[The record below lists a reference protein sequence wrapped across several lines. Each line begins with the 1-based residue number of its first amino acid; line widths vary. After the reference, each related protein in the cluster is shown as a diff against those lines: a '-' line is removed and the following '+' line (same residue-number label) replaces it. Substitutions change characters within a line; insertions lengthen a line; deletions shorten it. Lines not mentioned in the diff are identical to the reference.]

1 MKKSVM
7 KKGWFKRISAVIMA
21 VALIL
26 SGISIPDGLFAVKAK
41 AAESMSAIWTY
52 ADTNDK
58 MFDSNGNKVTQLQ
71 KNSGKLLNSDNN
83 ELTVDATS
91 GKFASNG
98 SNAYQTN
105 AGTLFTFPIVKG
117 AGRCTITLKSE
128 STLTASDIELDGM
141 QDTTVQAKGNKIY
154 EITGYVNNGAE
165 NVALKVGVNTYL
177 YSIQIDSSTST
188 ATTSAAFSDNKL
200 NDFKTSTDKKISAV
214 WDYSTNNTM
223 TAAANNTTATVIQ
236 SGKGTYTNAD
246 GDVLYIDASK
256 GKFYPDASNKRIQI
270 NTGTKLYVPVIG
282 DKAVITL
289 IVNKNNISAVDNTK
303 DILSSYWKVSG
314 RTVRKAEC
322 ISNTKLDGSYNTV
335 TIECYLTGDEGDIE
349 LESVYNSSTYIQ
361 SVSVE
366 CMELEKTS
374 IKGTI
379 TSSSAIPDGTSVV
392 AVNKTTG
399 LQYSGIISDNMYS
412 VEVPVEDEEME
423 YELSISNPAY
433 IITSGITS
441 VKVSKE
447 ASGQVTADITIMK
460 LSTKMVTGNITGIAD
475 EYDVSQLGVSF
486 LTDADREYVPE
497 VVMAADKKSYS
508 ARVEE
513 GVTYNVVLTGAD
525 DYEITSAH
533 SGVSY
538 TEDGTL
544 DITAG
549 LKPTYAVTLNLPDEP
564 DLTGKNIIYTYT
576 NKDNSRYTYSFDS
589 KDNIRLRE
597 GSYTLT
603 IGGDFIAQPYK
614 LKSGADI
621 TVKSGEV
628 TQKVIFEQ
636 ITSWSFVSGS
646 GDYFNKTIQNNTGY
660 YNGLYI
666 DASTGKLAASGDK
679 AQFNGGTKIVV
690 PVTGRCT
697 VSVEAYSGMYA
708 LYTIGG
714 EAASTTTAVSSYRYD
729 SKEAGTVEIV
739 STGGD
744 AYIKSISVVYDAK
757 EVEYVEQPKMP
768 VITGSTDSLVV
779 QPEGQRLKLTQ
790 TGGTLSADKTNISS
804 TVSYYGFE
812 ETADINKLSADII
825 INSCGNSSSNGL
837 FFGAYDG
844 SMIAT
849 AGIRKSTELK
859 QIYYKG
865 TSEPVGAGS
874 ALSGTVAVGTMV
886 HFEMVKTDE
895 GLAISITPKG
905 QTERQLVYKYTST
918 ELFKTDKYATAV
930 SYGFVLAGV
939 EATIKNM
946 KYEAADGTVLYDQN
960 KCYKAKGTA
969 PEIDTVTAIGS
980 DSREYIDV
988 SWTNKVEADG
998 DGLYVLEVSQ
1008 DNGSTWSKVESALT
1022 DTSYRY
1028 ILKEA
1033 GDYKFRVSGK
1043 LGVDGEINS
1052 YVESDK
1058 VYIRP
1063 ALDKP
1068 VLSTLSTSDKIN
1080 VAWDKV
1086 NGADTY
1092 ELYRYSYDE
1101 TSDNAKLIAT
1111 ISECAYEDSD
1121 VEAEMPYYYY
1131 VIAYSHIDCR
1141 VDNYSNPSD
1150 SVWAVPSAGH
1160 TGEYAYEDS
1169 SAGLTI
1175 TRRSYN
1181 TIYDGKLTLEGVVE
1195 KQSTVT
1201 LKINGTVVDE
1211 KSVAV
1216 KGTFAFTDASLSAGR
1231 NDVELLIKAKDGS
1244 VTRET
1249 FNYVYLTN
1257 YDKVVDSAYDGTD
1270 GEQVNGIPTYKTV
1283 QAAVNSVDKANTKR
1297 VVILVKE
1304 GDYNEHLVVSSPY
1317 ISLIGEDSEK
1327 TRIYYDVNELAGGD
1341 MDKRCAVRIE
1351 STAHNF
1357 TAENLTFENTYNY
1370 LGDGSKSNE
1379 SADALSSDA
1388 DNASYIN
1395 IRILGYQDTLCA
1407 NKGTQYYYKCYIAGN
1422 VDFIYGNEPRAL
1434 FNDCKLVFRY
1444 NANKNSGYVC
1454 APKTSADAA
1463 YGLTFYKC
1471 QVLSEDGCS
1480 GNKYYLA
1487 RPWGADAYITWID
1500 CYMGKILRAN
1510 AANPYAD
1517 MSGNSAKA
1525 ARFYEYGSYGPGY
1538 AINAN
1543 RPQISKKKADEM
1555 IKINYLG
1562 WDPYSVFSAVGINYA
1577 GNVTTKAEQK
1587 YVTTQYVSDTYNEN
1601 DGDDTGLYKYNV
1613 EGYAASAGVTGGG
1626 NLLEESKN
1634 YYKAGSAEEFL
1645 DAIKSVKASGRASV
1659 IELTAD
1665 IALGDKEVE
1674 GYSEYKSFITA
1685 HKNYPITH
1693 PDLISSGVS
1702 MLKLAGMSNLTIYS
1716 KNGAKITHTCIDITG
1731 SDNIIIRNIKFD
1743 ELWEWDDET
1752 SGGYDRNDWDYMTI
1766 EKGSSNIW
1774 IDHCTFYK
1782 AYDGVIDIKTPSAY
1796 SNITISWCEFLPAS
1810 DGGTF
1815 FDNMMNAM
1823 KANPDGYAY
1832 YKHLLESGMTHEQIC
1847 NYAYGQKKTHLLGQS
1862 DEDTSSKNITVTFA
1876 NNYYKDSMDRMPR
1889 LRFGT
1894 AHVYNCIMD
1903 AQNLRNYRL
1912 DIEKTAGSE
1921 YAQKIVSNGASSN
1934 CGAHMLLENCYM
1946 SGMTNVLISGNGSS
1960 AAGYINA
1967 FNSIYMLDGK
1977 QAELK
1982 VALNTDKAGE
1992 VALVQDREEFK
2003 NALPYSD
2010 YVLYAADSLS
2020 TEVQPYMGAGKLKDL
2035 TTLQWERTSYNDL
2048 PLVHKEHVWN
2058 DGEISKDSTCTEAG
2072 EKVYT
2077 CKVCGE
2083 TKTEEV
2089 AALGHSYSEEWTVD
2103 KEATCEEA
2111 GSKSHHCTRPG
2122 CDSKTEVTEIAALG
2136 HEWGEG
2142 KETKAPTCT
2151 EAGEK
2156 TYTCT
2161 RCDKTKTEAIEALGH
2176 AYSEEWTVDKEATC
2190 EEAGSKSHHCTR
2202 PGCDSKTDV
2211 TVIEAL
2217 GHEWGEGI
2225 ETKAPKCTEAG
2236 EKTYTCTRCDKTK
2249 TEAIEALG
2257 HAYSDEWTVD
2267 KEATCEEAGSKSHHC
2282 TRPGC
2287 DSKSDVTVIE
2297 ALGHE
2302 WGEGKETKAP
2312 TCTEA
2317 GEKTYTCTRCDA
2329 TKTEAIEA
2337 LGHAYSEEWT
2347 VDKEATCE
2355 EAGSKSHHCT
2365 RPGCDSKTE
2374 VTEIAALGHEW
2385 GEGTET
2391 KAPTCTEAGEK
2402 TYTCTRCDK
2411 TKTEAIEALGHAYSE
2426 EWTVDKEASC
2436 EEAGSK
2442 SHHCTRP
2449 GCDSKS
2455 DVTVI
2460 EALGHEWGEGKE
2472 TKAPTCTEAGEK
2484 TYTCTRCDA
2493 TKTEAIEA
2501 LGHAYS
2507 EEWTVDKEATCEE
2520 AGSKSHHCTRPGC
2533 DSKSDVTVIE
2543 ALGHEWSEG
2552 KETKAPT
2559 CTEAGEKT
2567 YTCTRCDKTKTE
2579 AIEALGHAYSEEWT
2593 VDKEATCEEAGSK
2606 SHHCTRQGCDSKT
2619 EVTEIAALGHEWGE
2633 GKETKAPTCT
2643 EAGEKTYT
2651 CTRCDKTKTEAIEAI
2666 GHAYSEEWTV
2676 DKEATCEE
2684 AGSKSHHCT
2693 RLGCD
2698 SKSEVTEIEAL
2709 GHEWGEGKET
2719 KAPTCTEAGEKTYTC
2734 TRCNAT
2740 KTEAIAA
2747 LGHNY
2752 DTEWTVDKEA
2762 TTTETGSK
2770 SHHCKVCGNKT
2781 DVTIIP
2787 MIKADVSI
2795 NVEVVKKEDTPDTT
2809 IEGSNNEIINSV
2821 FTEEEIKAFK
2831 NGVKVEVTIDIN
2843 NIENKVTD
2851 SDKKLIDN
2859 KLKADE
2865 KIGTILDIV
2874 LNKNVDG
2881 NKNSVHELNSAIKL
2895 KVAIPDNIINKDA
2908 SIKREYSVIRIHNG
2922 ESENI
2927 SVDYNE
2933 NDNTIIFETD
2943 RFSTYAIV
2951 YKDIIKNTE
2960 DNNQSAIPDNNTS
2973 VDSKDNSVATS
2984 DTMHAAGTVWLL
2996 FAISSGMICVLSR
3009 RRKKNI

>member
-1 MKKSVM
+1 MKKSVR

-41 AAESMSAIWTY
+41 AAENSSASWSMS
-52 ADTNDK
+52 DK
-58 MFDSNGNKVTQLQ
+58 MYKEGDSENTVSELNKAKGTLV
-71 KNSGKLLNSDNN
+71 NSNNDELILDATSAKITNRNQDFQVNTDLVLTFPLVENARTCTITIQSYN
-83 ELTVDATS
+83 ELTND
-91 GKFASNG
+91 NIEI
-98 SNAYQTN
+98 
-105 AGTLFTFPIVKG
+105 AGMSDYVFT
-117 AGRCTITLKSE
+117 T
-128 STLTASDIELDGM
+128 
-141 QDTTVQAKGNKIY
+141 DTTTSYKSYIIKGVVNKGVT
-154 EITGYVNNGAE
+154 EVS
-165 NVALKVGVNTYL
+165 VKLKLNTYFN
-177 YSIQIDSSTST
+177 SIKIDSSTST
-188 ATTSAAFSDNKL
+188 ATTSAAFSADKL
-200 NDFKTSTDKKISAV
+200 SGFETGKTISAE
-214 WDYSTNNTM
+214 WNYSNGTISDSGSNTQIYNK
-223 TAAANNTTATVIQ
+223 T
-236 SGKGTYTNAD
+236 GKYTNKD

-256 GKFYPDASNKRIQI
+256 ENGAAFKLDSSYSRIQLNKGVEI
-270 NTGTKLYVPVIG
+270 NVPVVG

-289 IVNKNNISAVDNTK
+289 LLSKNYTGTTTE
-303 DILSSYWKVSG
+303 DILTDSMISINDNSNLLYKKCTSNEKYDDNYRKIEITCYLSG
-314 RTVRKAEC
+314 AEGEITV
-322 ISNTKLDGSYNTV
+322 ISNVAKN
-335 TIECYLTGDEGDIE
+335 YLQS
-349 LESVYNSSTYIQ
+349 LSIQ
-361 SVSVE
+361 CE
-366 CMELEKTS
+366 ELEKTS

-379 TSSSAIPDGTSVV
+379 TSASAIPDGTSVV

-399 LQYSGIISDNMYS
+399 QQYSGIISDSMYS
-412 VEVPVEDEEME
+412 VDVPVEDEEME

-486 LTDADREYVPE
+486 LTDADTEYVPE

-508 ARVEE
+508 ARVEK

-538 TEDGTL
+538 TEDGVL

-549 LKPTYAVTLNLPDEP
+549 LKPTYAVTLNLPDKP

-895 GLAISITPKG
+895 GLAISVTPKG
-905 QTERQLVYKYTST
+905 QTEQQLVYKYTST
-918 ELFKTDKYATAV
+918 ELFKTDKAATAV

-946 KYEAADGTVLYDQN
+946 KYEAADGKVLYDQN
-960 KCYKAKGTA
+960 KCYKAEGTA

-980 DSREYIDV
+980 DTREYIDV

-1131 VIAYSHIDCR
+1131 VIAYSHIDGR
-1141 VDNYSNPSD
+1141 IDNYSNPSD

-1181 TIYDGKLTLEGVVE
+1181 TVYDGKLTLEGVVE

-1216 KGTFAFTDASLSAGR
+1216 KGTFAFTDVLLSAGR

-1270 GEQVNGIPTYKTV
+1270 GAEVNGIPTYKTV

-1327 TRIYYDVNELAGGD
+1327 TRIYYDVKELAGGD

-1370 LGDGSKSNE
+1370 LGDGTKSNE

-1395 IRILGYQDTLCA
+1395 VRILGYQDTLCA

-1543 RPQISKKKADEM
+1543 RSQISKKKADEM

-1634 YYKAGSAEEFL
+1634 YYKAGSAKEFL

-1903 AQNLRNYRL
+1903 AQNLRNYRQ

-1946 SGMTNVLISGNGSS
+1946 SGMTNALISGNGSS

-2020 TEVQPYMGAGKLKDL
+2020 TEVQPYTGAGKLKDL
-2035 TTLQWERTSYNDL
+2035 TTLQWERTSYNDS

-2083 TKTEEV
+2083 TKTEEI

-2111 GSKSHHCTRPG
+2111 GSKSHHCTR
-2122 CDSKTEVTEIAALG
+2122 L
-2136 HEWGEG
+2136 
-2142 KETKAPTCT
+2142 
-2151 EAGEK
+2151 
-2156 TYTCT
+2156 
-2161 RCDKTKTEAIEALGH
+2161 
-2176 AYSEEWTVDKEATC
+2176 
-2190 EEAGSKSHHCTR
+2190 
-2202 PGCDSKTDV
+2202 
-2211 TVIEAL
+2211 
-2217 GHEWGEGI
+2217 
-2225 ETKAPKCTEAG
+2225 
-2236 EKTYTCTRCDKTK
+2236 
-2249 TEAIEALG
+2249 
-2257 HAYSDEWTVD
+2257 
-2267 KEATCEEAGSKSHHC
+2267 
-2282 TRPGC
+2282 GC
-2287 DSKSDVTVIE
+2287 DSKSEVTEIE

-2317 GEKTYTCTRCDA
+2317 GEKTYTCTRCD
-2329 TKTEAIEA
+2329 K
-2337 LGHAYSEEWT
+2337 
-2347 VDKEATCE
+2347 
-2355 EAGSKSHHCT
+2355 
-2365 RPGCDSKTE
+2365 
-2374 VTEIAALGHEW
+2374 
-2385 GEGTET
+2385 
-2391 KAPTCTEAGEK
+2391 
-2402 TYTCTRCDK
+2402 
-2411 TKTEAIEALGHAYSE
+2411 
-2426 EWTVDKEASC
+2426 
-2436 EEAGSK
+2436 
-2442 SHHCTRP
+2442 
-2449 GCDSKS
+2449 
-2455 DVTVI
+2455 
-2460 EALGHEWGEGKE
+2460 
-2472 TKAPTCTEAGEK
+2472 
-2484 TYTCTRCDA
+2484 

-2579 AIEALGHAYSEEWT
+2579 EVAALGHDYSDEWT
-2593 VDKEATCEEAGSK
+2593 VDKEAS
-2606 SHHCTRQGCDSKT
+2606 
-2619 EVTEIAALGHEWGE
+2619 
-2633 GKETKAPTCT
+2633 
-2643 EAGEKTYT
+2643 
-2651 CTRCDKTKTEAIEAI
+2651 
-2666 GHAYSEEWTV
+2666 
-2676 DKEATCEE
+2676 
-2684 AGSKSHHCT
+2684 
-2693 RLGCD
+2693 
-2698 SKSEVTEIEAL
+2698 
-2709 GHEWGEGKET
+2709 
-2719 KAPTCTEAGEKTYTC
+2719 
-2734 TRCNAT
+2734 
-2740 KTEAIAA
+2740 
-2747 LGHNY
+2747 
-2752 DTEWTVDKEA
+2752 
-2762 TTTETGSK
+2762 TTETGSK
-2770 SHHCKVCGNKT
+2770 SHHCKVCGDKT

-2922 ESENI
+2922 EAENI

-2960 DNNQSAIPDNNTS
+2960 DNNQSVIPDNNTS

>member
-1 MKKSVM
+1 MKKSVR

-41 AAESMSAIWTY
+41 AAENSSASWSMS
-52 ADTNDK
+52 DK
-58 MFDSNGNKVTQLQ
+58 MYKEGDSENTVSELNKAKGTLV
-71 KNSGKLLNSDNN
+71 NSNNDELILDATSAKITNRNQDFQVNTDLVLTFPLVENARTCTITIQSYN
-83 ELTVDATS
+83 ELTND
-91 GKFASNG
+91 NIEI
-98 SNAYQTN
+98 
-105 AGTLFTFPIVKG
+105 AGMSDYVFT
-117 AGRCTITLKSE
+117 T
-128 STLTASDIELDGM
+128 
-141 QDTTVQAKGNKIY
+141 DTTTSYKSYIIKGVVNKGVT
-154 EITGYVNNGAE
+154 EVS
-165 NVALKVGVNTYL
+165 VKLKLNTYFN
-177 YSIQIDSSTST
+177 SIKIDSSTST
-188 ATTSAAFSDNKL
+188 ATTSAAFSADKL
-200 NDFKTSTDKKISAV
+200 SGFETGKTISAE
-214 WDYSTNNTM
+214 WNYSNGTISDSGSNTQIYNK
-223 TAAANNTTATVIQ
+223 T
-236 SGKGTYTNAD
+236 GKYTNKD

-256 GKFYPDASNKRIQI
+256 ENGAAFKLDSSYSRIQLNKGVEI
-270 NTGTKLYVPVIG
+270 NVPVVG

-289 IVNKNNISAVDNTK
+289 LLSKNYTGTTTE
-303 DILSSYWKVSG
+303 DILTDSMISINDNSNLLYKKCTSNEKYDDNYRKIEITCYLSG
-314 RTVRKAEC
+314 AEGEITV
-322 ISNTKLDGSYNTV
+322 ISNVAKN
-335 TIECYLTGDEGDIE
+335 YLQS
-349 LESVYNSSTYIQ
+349 LSIQ
-361 SVSVE
+361 CE
-366 CMELEKTS
+366 ELEKTS

-486 LTDADREYVPE
+486 LTDADTEYVPE

-508 ARVEE
+508 ARVEK

-538 TEDGTL
+538 TEDGVL

-549 LKPTYAVTLNLPDEP
+549 LKPTYAVTLNLPDKP

-895 GLAISITPKG
+895 GLAISVTPKG
-905 QTERQLVYKYTST
+905 QTEQQLVYKYTST
-918 ELFKTDKYATAV
+918 ELFKTDKAATTV

-960 KCYKAKGTA
+960 KCYKAEGTA

-1028 ILKEA
+1028 VLKEA

-1086 NGADTY
+1086 NEADTY
-1092 ELYRYSYDE
+1092 EVYRYSYDE

-1111 ISECAYEDSD
+1111 ISECTYEDSD

-1131 VIAYSHIDCR
+1131 VIAYSHIDGKI
-1141 VDNYSNPSD
+1141 DNYSNPSD

-1181 TIYDGKLTLEGVVE
+1181 TVYDGKLTLEGVVE

-1270 GEQVNGIPTYKTV
+1270 GEEVNGIPTYKTV
-1283 QAAVNSVDKANTKR
+1283 QAAVNSVDKSNTKR

-1327 TRIYYDVNELAGGD
+1327 TRIYYDVKELAGGD

-1370 LGDGSKSNE
+1370 LGDGTKSNE

-1395 IRILGYQDTLCA
+1395 VRILGYQDTLCA

-1613 EGYAASAGVTGGG
+1613 EGYAASVGVTGGG

-1634 YYKAGSAEEFL
+1634 YYKAGSAKEFL

-1685 HKNYPITH
+1685 HKNYPVTH

-1946 SGMTNVLISGNGSS
+1946 LGMTNVLISGNGSS

-2010 YVLYAADSLS
+2010 YVLYAADRLS
-2020 TEVQPYMGAGKLKDL
+2020 TEVQPYTGAGKLKDL

-2083 TKTEEV
+2083 TKTEAIE
-2089 AALGHSYSEEWTVD
+2089 ALGHAYSEEWTVD

-2111 GSKSHHCTRPG
+2111 GSKSHHCTRLG
-2122 CDSKTEVTEIAALG
+2122 CDSKSEVTEIEALG

-2202 PGCDSKTDV
+2202 PGCDSKTEV
-2211 TVIEAL
+2211 TEIA
-2217 GHEWGEGI
+2217 
-2225 ETKAPKCTEAG
+2225 
-2236 EKTYTCTRCDKTK
+2236 
-2249 TEAIEALG
+2249 
-2257 HAYSDEWTVD
+2257 
-2267 KEATCEEAGSKSHHC
+2267 
-2282 TRPGC
+2282 
-2287 DSKSDVTVIE
+2287 

-2317 GEKTYTCTRCDA
+2317 GEKTYTCTRCN
-2329 TKTEAIEA
+2329 
-2337 LGHAYSEEWT
+2337 
-2347 VDKEATCE
+2347 
-2355 EAGSKSHHCT
+2355 
-2365 RPGCDSKTE
+2365 
-2374 VTEIAALGHEW
+2374 
-2385 GEGTET
+2385 
-2391 KAPTCTEAGEK
+2391 
-2402 TYTCTRCDK
+2402 
-2411 TKTEAIEALGHAYSE
+2411 
-2426 EWTVDKEASC
+2426 
-2436 EEAGSK
+2436 
-2442 SHHCTRP
+2442 
-2449 GCDSKS
+2449 
-2455 DVTVI
+2455 
-2460 EALGHEWGEGKE
+2460 
-2472 TKAPTCTEAGEK
+2472 
-2484 TYTCTRCDA
+2484 A

-2533 DSKSDVTVIE
+2533 DSKSDVTIIE

-2567 YTCTRCDKTKTE
+2567 YTCTRCSATKTE
-2579 AIEALGHAYSEEWT
+2579 
-2593 VDKEATCEEAGSK
+2593 
-2606 SHHCTRQGCDSKT
+2606 
-2619 EVTEIAALGHEWGE
+2619 EVAALGH
-2633 GKETKAPTCT
+2633 
-2643 EAGEKTYT
+2643 
-2651 CTRCDKTKTEAIEAI
+2651 D
-2666 GHAYSEEWTV
+2666 YS
-2676 DKEATCEE
+2676 D
-2684 AGSKSHHCT
+2684 
-2693 RLGCD
+2693 
-2698 SKSEVTEIEAL
+2698 
-2709 GHEWGEGKET
+2709 
-2719 KAPTCTEAGEKTYTC
+2719 
-2734 TRCNAT
+2734 
-2740 KTEAIAA
+2740 
-2747 LGHNY
+2747 
-2752 DTEWTVDKEA
+2752 EWTVDKEA

-2770 SHHCKVCGNKT
+2770 SHHCKVCGDKT

-2895 KVAIPDNIINKDA
+2895 KVAIPENIINKDA

-2927 SVDYNE
+2927 PVDYNA

-2960 DNNQSAIPDNNTS
+2960 DNNQSVIPDNNTS

>member
-1 MKKSVM
+1 MKKSVR

-141 QDTTVQAKGNKIY
+141 QDTTVQAKGSKIY
-154 EITGYVNNGAE
+154 EITGYVNSGAE

-200 NDFKTSTDKKISAV
+200 NDFKTGTDKRISAV
-214 WDYSTNNTM
+214 WDYSTNNKL
-223 TAAANNTTATVIQ
+223 TAAANNATATVIQ
-236 SGKGTYTNAD
+236 SGKGTYSNAD

-270 NTGTKLYVPVIG
+270 NNGTKLYIPVIG

-289 IVNKNNISAVDNTK
+289 IVNKNTISAVDNTK

-322 ISNTKLDGSYNTV
+322 TSNTKLDGSYNTV

-379 TSSSAIPDGTSVV
+379 TSASAIPDGTSVV

-399 LQYSGIISDNMYS
+399 LQYSGIISDSMYS
-412 VEVPVEDEEME
+412 VDVPVEDEEME

-433 IITSGITS
+433 IITNGITS
-441 VKVSKE
+441 VKISKE
-447 ASGQVTADITIMK
+447 ASSQVTANITIMK

-475 EYDVSQLGVSF
+475 GYDVSQLGVSF
-486 LTDADREYVPE
+486 LTDADKEYVPD
-497 VVMAADKKSYS
+497 VTIADDKKSYS
-508 ARVEE
+508 AKVEE
-513 GVTYNVVLTGAD
+513 GVTYSVTLTGVD

-533 SGVSY
+533 SGISY
-538 TEDGTL
+538 TEDGVL

-729 SKEAGTVEIV
+729 SNEAGTVEIV
-739 STGGD
+739 STAQGKD
-744 AYIKSISVVYDAK
+744 SAYIKSISVVYDAK

-825 INSCGNSSSNGL
+825 INSCGNNSSNGL

-895 GLAISITPKG
+895 GLAISVTPKG

-918 ELFKTDKYATAV
+918 ELFKTDKAATAV

-946 KYEAADGTVLYDQN
+946 KYEAADGKVLYDQN

-1028 ILKEA
+1028 VLKEA

-1131 VIAYSHIDCR
+1131 VIAYSHIDGNI
-1141 VDNYSNPSD
+1141 DNYSNPSD

-1216 KGTFAFTDASLSAGR
+1216 KGTFAFTDVLLSAGR

-1327 TRIYYDVNELAGGD
+1327 TRIYYDVKELAGGD

-1370 LGDGSKSNE
+1370 LGDGTKSNE

-1395 IRILGYQDTLCA
+1395 VRILGYQDTLCA

-1587 YVTTQYVSDTYNEN
+1587 YVITQYISDTYNEN

-1665 IALGDKEVE
+1665 IALGDREVE

-1693 PDLISSGVS
+1693 PDLIRSGVS

-1832 YKHLLESGMTHEQIC
+1832 YKHLRESGMTHEQIC

-1977 QAELK
+1977 QADLK
-1982 VALNTDKAGE
+1982 VTLNTDKAGE

-2020 TEVQPYMGAGKLKDL
+2020 TEVQPYTGAGKLKDL
-2035 TTLQWERTSYNDL
+2035 TTLQWERTSYNDS

-2122 CDSKTEVTEIAALG
+2122 CDSKSEVTEIAALGHEWGEGKETKAPTCTEAGEKTYTCTRCNATKTEAIEALGHAYSEEWTVDKEASCEEAGSKSHHCTRPGCDSKSEVTAIEALG

-2217 GHEWGEGI
+2217 GHEWGEGK
-2225 ETKAPKCTEAG
+2225 ETKAPTCTEAG

-2257 HAYSDEWTVD
+2257 HAYSEEWTVD

-2317 GEKTYTCTRCDA
+2317 GEKTYTCTRCDK

-2365 RPGCDSKTE
+2365 RPDCDSKTE
-2374 VTEIAALGHEW
+2374 VT
-2385 GEGTET
+2385 
-2391 KAPTCTEAGEK
+2391 
-2402 TYTCTRCDK
+2402 
-2411 TKTEAIEALGHAYSE
+2411 
-2426 EWTVDKEASC
+2426 V
-2436 EEAGSK
+2436 
-2442 SHHCTRP
+2442 
-2449 GCDSKS
+2449 
-2455 DVTVI
+2455 
-2460 EALGHEWGEGKE
+2460 
-2472 TKAPTCTEAGEK
+2472 
-2484 TYTCTRCDA
+2484 
-2493 TKTEAIEA
+2493 
-2501 LGHAYS
+2501 
-2507 EEWTVDKEATCEE
+2507 
-2520 AGSKSHHCTRPGC
+2520 
-2533 DSKSDVTVIE
+2533 
-2543 ALGHEWSEG
+2543 
-2552 KETKAPT
+2552 
-2559 CTEAGEKT
+2559 
-2567 YTCTRCDKTKTE
+2567 
-2579 AIEALGHAYSEEWT
+2579 
-2593 VDKEATCEEAGSK
+2593 
-2606 SHHCTRQGCDSKT
+2606 
-2619 EVTEIAALGHEWGE
+2619 
-2633 GKETKAPTCT
+2633 
-2643 EAGEKTYT
+2643 
-2651 CTRCDKTKTEAIEAI
+2651 
-2666 GHAYSEEWTV
+2666 
-2676 DKEATCEE
+2676 
-2684 AGSKSHHCT
+2684 
-2693 RLGCD
+2693 
-2698 SKSEVTEIEAL
+2698 IEAL

-2895 KVAIPDNIINKDA
+2895 KVAIPENIINKDA

-2927 SVDYNE
+2927 PVDYNA
-2933 NDNTIIFETD
+2933 NDNTITFETD

>member
-1 MKKSVM
+1 MDKFCPKSTKKTVHIKTINDGNYRFLMHGKGEKMKKSVR

-26 SGISIPDGLFAVKAK
+26 SGLYIPDGLFAVKAK
-41 AAESMSAIWTY
+41 AAESMSATWTY
-52 ADTNDK
+52 EDTNDK
-58 MFDSNGNKVTQLQ
+58 MYDSNGNNVTKLQ
-71 KNSGKLLNSDNN
+71 KNSGKLLNSKGD
-83 ELTVDATS
+83 ELVIDATS
-91 GKFASNG
+91 GKFSSNG

-105 AGTLFTFPIVKG
+105 NGTVLTFPVVAG
-117 AGRCTITLKSE
+117 AGNCTITLKSE
-128 STLTASDIELDGM
+128 SALTVSDIELDGM
-141 QDTTVQAKGNKIY
+141 EDVTVQSKGSKIY
-154 EITGYVNNGAE
+154 EITGYVKKNAE
-165 NVALKVGVNTYL
+165 NVALTIGINTYL
-177 YSIQIDSSTST
+177 YSMQIDSSTSA
-188 ATTSAAFSDNKL
+188 ATTSAAFSADKLSEFETGKTISAEWSYDNTISDNK
-200 NDFKTSTDKKISAV
+200 
-214 WDYSTNNTM
+214 
-223 TAAANNTTATVIQ
+223 TTIQ
-236 SGKGTYTNAD
+236 SGNGTYTNSD
-246 GDVLYIDASK
+246 GDVLYVDASS
-256 GKFYPDASNKRIQI
+256 GKFAPSSSNKRIQV
-270 NTGTKLYVPVIG
+270 NLKTQLTMPAMG
-282 DKAVITL
+282 DKAVIRLTAY
-289 IVNKNNISAVDNTK
+289 KNTCDDKDENEEKVK
-303 DILSSYWKVSG
+303 DISNILGKYLDLSG
-314 RTVRKAEC
+314 RVLEKAEC
-322 ISNTKLDGSYNTV
+322 VSCAANSEDKNYLDLEFV
-335 TIECYLTGDEGDIE
+335 CYLTGDEGE
-349 LESVYNSSTYIQ
+349 LTLNFLNTTDGKNNYIKSLSIQ
-361 SVSVE
+361 CE
-366 CMELEKTS
+366 ELEKTA
-374 IKGTI
+374 IKGTV
-379 TSSSAIPDGTSVV
+379 TSSSTIPDGTCVV
-392 AVNKTTG
+392 ATNKTTG
-399 LQYSGIISDNMYS
+399 LQYSGEISDKMYS
-412 VEVPVEDEEME
+412 IEVPVEDTEME

-433 IITSGITS
+433 IITSDITS
-441 VKVSKE
+441 VKISKE
-447 ASGQVTADITIMK
+447 ASSEVTADITIMK
-460 LSTKMVTGNITGIAD
+460 LSTKTVSGAITGFAD
-475 EYDVSQLGVSF
+475 DYDVSELGIIFS
-486 LTDADREYVPE
+486 TDEDTEYVPE
-497 VVMAADKKSYS
+497 VTIADDKKSYS
-508 ARVEE
+508 AKVEE
-513 GVTYNVVLTGAD
+513 EVTYSVALTGVD

-533 SGVSY
+533 SGISY

-564 DLTGKNIIYTYT
+564 DLTDKNVTYTYT
-576 NKDNSRYTYSFDS
+576 DKNNEKYVYNFSSQDS
-589 KDNIRLRE
+589 IKLRE

-603 IGGDFIAQPYK
+603 LSGDFMAQPYK
-614 LKSGADI
+614 IKSGADI
-621 TVKSGEV
+621 TVKSEAV
-628 TQKVIFEQ
+628 TQKITFEQ
-636 ITSWSFVSGS
+636 ITSWSFASEFK
-646 GDYFNKTIQNNTGY
+646 DTIQNEVAY
-660 YNGLYI
+660 YDGLTLDTTNGRI
-666 DASTGKLAASGDK
+666 RANGNS
-679 AQFNGGTKIVV
+679 AQLNEGTKIII
-690 PVTGRCT
+690 PVSGKCT
-697 VSVEAYSGMYA
+697 ISVEAYQAAYA

-714 EAASTTTAVSSYRYD
+714 KAASTTTAVTTYRYD
-729 SKEAGTVEIV
+729 SKEAGTVEVV
-739 STGGD
+739 SISNN

-757 EVEYVEQPKMP
+757 EVEYVKQPKMP
-768 VITGSTDSLVV
+768 VITGNTGNLVV

-790 TGGTLSADKTNISS
+790 TGGTLSADASDKTAISS

-837 FFGAYDG
+837 FFGAYD
-844 SMIAT
+844 SSKIAT
-849 AGIRKSTELK
+849 VGIRKSTELK

-874 ALSGTVAVGTMV
+874 SVTGTVDVGTMV

-895 GLAISITPKG
+895 GLVISVTPKG
-905 QTERQLVYKYTST
+905 QKEQQLVYKYTST
-918 ELFKTDKYATAV
+918 ELFKADKADTAV

-960 KCYKAKGTA
+960 KCYKAEGTA
-969 PEIDTVTAIGS
+969 PEIDTVTAAGS
-980 DSREYIDV
+980 DTREYIDV

-1028 ILKEA
+1028 VLKEA
-1033 GDYKFRVSGK
+1033 GNYKFRVSGK

-1052 YVESDK
+1052 YVESDD
-1058 VYIRP
+1058 VYILP

-1068 VLSTLSTSDKIN
+1068 VLSISSTSEKIN
-1080 VAWDKV
+1080 LAWDKV
-1086 NGADTY
+1086 DGADTY
-1092 ELYRYSYDE
+1092 EVYRYSYDE

-1111 ISECAYEDSD
+1111 VSDCAYEDSD

-1131 VIAYSHIDCR
+1131 AIAYSHKDGK
-1141 VDNYSNPSD
+1141 VDNNSNPSEA
-1150 SVWAVPSAGH
+1150 VWAVPSAGH
-1160 TGEYAYEDS
+1160 TGEYVYEDL

-1175 TRRSYN
+1175 TKRSYN
-1181 TIYDGKLTLEGVVE
+1181 TVYDGKLTLEGVVE

-1201 LKINGTVVDE
+1201 LKINGNVADE
-1211 KSVAV
+1211 QAVGV
-1216 KGTFAFTDASLSAGR
+1216 KGTFTFTDEELSAGR
-1231 NDVELLIKAKDGS
+1231 NDVELLITDKDGN

-1257 YDKVVDSAYDGTD
+1257 YNKVVDASYKGTD
-1270 GEQVNGIPTYKTV
+1270 GDEVNGIPTYKTV
-1283 QAAVNSVDKANTKR
+1283 QAAVNSVDKSNETR

-1327 TRIYYDVNELAGGD
+1327 TRIYYDVAELAGGD
-1341 MDKRCAVRIE
+1341 MGVRCAVRIVN
-1351 STAHNF
+1351 TAHNF
-1357 TAENLTFENTYNY
+1357 TAENLTFENTYKY

-1379 SADALSSDA
+1379 SADALSNDA
-1388 DNASYIN
+1388 DNTSYIN
-1395 IRILGYQDTLCA
+1395 VRILGYQDTLCA

-1500 CYMGKILRAN
+1500 CYMGKIIRAN
-1510 AANPYAD
+1510 VANPYTD
-1517 MSGNSAKA
+1517 MSGNSAAA
-1525 ARFYEYGSYGPGY
+1525 ARFYEYGSFGPGY
-1538 AINAN
+1538 VINAN
-1543 RPQISKKKADEM
+1543 RRQISKNKADEM

-1562 WDPYSVFSAVGINYA
+1562 WDPYTVFSAVGINYA

-1587 YVTTQYVSDTYNEN
+1587 YVTKEYVSDTYNEN

-1685 HKNYPITH
+1685 HKNYPLTH
-1693 PDLISSGVS
+1693 PDLIESGIS

-1752 SGGYDRNDWDYMTI
+1752 EGGYDRNDWDYMTI

-1782 AYDGVIDIKTPSAY
+1782 AYDGVIDIKTPTDK

-1921 YAQKIVSNGASSN
+1921 YAKKIVSNGASSN

-2020 TEVQPYMGAGKLKDL
+2020 TEVQPYTGAGKLKDL
-2035 TTLQWERTSYNDL
+2035 TTLQWERTSYNDS
-2048 PLVHKEHVWN
+2048 PIVHKEHVWN

-2083 TKTEEV
+2083 TKEETINVLEHTWDEGKVTKEATCDTDGEILYTCKECNTTKTEVIKAHGHSYSEEWTV
-2089 AALGHSYSEEWTVD
+2089 DKKATCEEAGSKSHHCTAEGCNSKTDVTEIAALGHAYSEEWTVD

-2122 CDSKTEVTEIAALG
+2122 CDGKSEVTVIEALG

-2161 RCDKTKTEAIEALGH
+2161 RCNATKTEAIAALGH

-2202 PGCDSKTDV
+2202 PGCDSKSE
-2211 TVIEAL
+2211 I
-2217 GHEWGEGI
+2217 
-2225 ETKAPKCTEAG
+2225 
-2236 EKTYTCTRCDKTK
+2236 
-2249 TEAIEALG
+2249 
-2257 HAYSDEWTVD
+2257 
-2267 KEATCEEAGSKSHHC
+2267 
-2282 TRPGC
+2282 
-2287 DSKSDVTVIE
+2287 TVIE

-2317 GEKTYTCTRCDA
+2317 GEKTYTCTRCN
-2329 TKTEAIEA
+2329 
-2337 LGHAYSEEWT
+2337 
-2347 VDKEATCE
+2347 
-2355 EAGSKSHHCT
+2355 
-2365 RPGCDSKTE
+2365 
-2374 VTEIAALGHEW
+2374 
-2385 GEGTET
+2385 
-2391 KAPTCTEAGEK
+2391 
-2402 TYTCTRCDK
+2402 
-2411 TKTEAIEALGHAYSE
+2411 
-2426 EWTVDKEASC
+2426 
-2436 EEAGSK
+2436 
-2442 SHHCTRP
+2442 
-2449 GCDSKS
+2449 
-2455 DVTVI
+2455 
-2460 EALGHEWGEGKE
+2460 
-2472 TKAPTCTEAGEK
+2472 
-2484 TYTCTRCDA
+2484 A

-2533 DSKSDVTVIE
+2533 DSKS
-2543 ALGHEWSEG
+2543 
-2552 KETKAPT
+2552 
-2559 CTEAGEKT
+2559 
-2567 YTCTRCDKTKTE
+2567 
-2579 AIEALGHAYSEEWT
+2579 
-2593 VDKEATCEEAGSK
+2593 
-2606 SHHCTRQGCDSKT
+2606 

-2643 EAGEKTYT
+2643 ET
-2651 CTRCDKTKTEAIEAI
+2651 
-2666 GHAYSEEWTV
+2666 
-2676 DKEATCEE
+2676 
-2684 AGSKSHHCT
+2684 
-2693 RLGCD
+2693 
-2698 SKSEVTEIEAL
+2698 
-2709 GHEWGEGKET
+2709 
-2719 KAPTCTEAGEKTYTC
+2719 GEKTYTC
-2734 TRCNAT
+2734 TRCNVT
-2740 KTEAIAA
+2740 KTEAVEA
-2747 LGHNY
+2747 LGHHY
-2752 DTEWTVDKEA
+2752 SVEWTIDKEA

-2770 SHHCKVCGNKT
+2770 SHHCTVCG
-2781 DVTIIP
+2781 DRADITIIP
-2787 MIKADVSI
+2787 MIKEEVKVDI
-2795 NVEVVKKEDTPDTT
+2795 KVEVVKKEDTPDTS
-2809 IEGSNNEIINSV
+2809 IEGSKDEVINSV
-2821 FTEEEIKAFK
+2821 LTEDEIKAV
-2831 NGVKVEVTIDIN
+2831 NDGAKVEVSFDIS
-2843 NIENKVTD
+2843 NIEKTVTD
-2851 SDKKLIDN
+2851 SDKRLIDD
-2859 KLKADE
+2859 KLKAGE
-2865 KIGTILDIV
+2865 KIGTILDIA
-2874 LNKNVDG
+2874 LNKTVGG
-2881 NKNSVHELNSAIKL
+2881 NTNSVHELNSAITL
-2895 KVAIPDNIINKDA
+2895 KVAVPDSIVNKDA
-2908 SIKREYSVIRIHNG
+2908 AIQREYGVIRIHDG
-2922 ESENI
+2922 VSENI
-2927 SVDYNE
+2927 DATYNAE
-2933 NDNTIIFETD
+2933 DNTITFATD

-2951 YKDIIKNTE
+2951 YSDTVKSTE
-2960 DNNQSAIPDNNTS
+2960 DNNKPTTDDNKPTTGDNKPTTGDNKPTTDNNEAAT
-2973 VDSKDNSVATS
+2973 KDNSSTGITDNGSTASSNSDKTNAISEGSSETVDNDVATA
-2984 DTMHAAGTVWLL
+2984 DTMYPVVLVWLM
-2996 FAISSGMICVLSR
+2996 FVIGSGVTGVLLQ
-3009 RRKKNI
+3009 RRKKNM

>member
-1 MKKSVM
+1 MKKSVR

-41 AAESMSAIWTY
+41 AAENSSASWSMS
-52 ADTNDK
+52 DK
-58 MFDSNGNKVTQLQ
+58 MYKEGDSENTVSELNKAKGTLV
-71 KNSGKLLNSDNN
+71 NSNNDELILDATSAKITNRNQDFQVNTDLVLTFPLVENARTCTITIQSYN
-83 ELTVDATS
+83 ELTND
-91 GKFASNG
+91 NIEI
-98 SNAYQTN
+98 
-105 AGTLFTFPIVKG
+105 AGMSDYVFT
-117 AGRCTITLKSE
+117 T
-128 STLTASDIELDGM
+128 
-141 QDTTVQAKGNKIY
+141 DTTTSYKSYIIKGVVNKGVT
-154 EITGYVNNGAE
+154 EVS
-165 NVALKVGVNTYL
+165 VKLKLNTYFN
-177 YSIQIDSSTST
+177 SIKIDSSTST
-188 ATTSAAFSDNKL
+188 ATTSAAFSADKL
-200 NDFKTSTDKKISAV
+200 SGFETGKTISAE
-214 WDYSTNNTM
+214 WNYSNGTISDSGSNTQIYNK
-223 TAAANNTTATVIQ
+223 T
-236 SGKGTYTNAD
+236 GKYTNKD

-256 GKFYPDASNKRIQI
+256 ENGAAFKLDSSYSRIQLNKGVEI
-270 NTGTKLYVPVIG
+270 NVPVVG

-289 IVNKNNISAVDNTK
+289 LLSKNYTGTTTE
-303 DILSSYWKVSG
+303 DILTDSMISINDNSNLLYKKCTSNEKYDDNYRKIEITCYLSG
-314 RTVRKAEC
+314 AEGEITV
-322 ISNTKLDGSYNTV
+322 ISNVAKN
-335 TIECYLTGDEGDIE
+335 YLQS
-349 LESVYNSSTYIQ
+349 LSIQ
-361 SVSVE
+361 CE
-366 CMELEKTS
+366 ELEKTS

-379 TSSSAIPDGTSVV
+379 TSASAIPDGTSVV

-399 LQYSGIISDNMYS
+399 QQYSGIISDSMYS
-412 VEVPVEDEEME
+412 VDVPVEDEEME

-486 LTDADREYVPE
+486 LTDADTEYVPE

-508 ARVEE
+508 ARVEK

-538 TEDGTL
+538 TEDGVL

-549 LKPTYAVTLNLPDEP
+549 LKPTYAVTLNLPDKP

-895 GLAISITPKG
+895 GLAISVTPKG
-905 QTERQLVYKYTST
+905 QTEQQLVYKYTST
-918 ELFKTDKYATAV
+918 ELFKTDKVATAV

-960 KCYKAKGTA
+960 KCYKAEGTA

-980 DSREYIDV
+980 DTREYIDV

-1131 VIAYSHIDCR
+1131 VIAYSHIDGKI
-1141 VDNYSNPSD
+1141 DNYSNPSD

-1181 TIYDGKLTLEGVVE
+1181 TVYDGKLTLEGVVE

-1480 GNKYYLA
+1480 GSKYYLA

-1903 AQNLRNYRL
+1903 AQNLRNYRQ

-1946 SGMTNVLISGNGSS
+1946 SGMTNALISGNGSS

-2010 YVLYAADSLS
+2010 YVLYAADRLS
-2020 TEVQPYMGAGKLKDL
+2020 TEVQPYTGAGKLKDL
-2035 TTLQWERTSYNDL
+2035 TTLQWERTSYNDS

-2083 TKTEEV
+2083 TKTEEI

-2122 CDSKTEVTEIAALG
+2122 CDSK
-2136 HEWGEG
+2136 
-2142 KETKAPTCT
+2142 
-2151 EAGEK
+2151 
-2156 TYTCT
+2156 
-2161 RCDKTKTEAIEALGH
+2161 
-2176 AYSEEWTVDKEATC
+2176 SE
-2190 EEAGSKSHHCTR
+2190 
-2202 PGCDSKTDV
+2202 
-2211 TVIEAL
+2211 
-2217 GHEWGEGI
+2217 
-2225 ETKAPKCTEAG
+2225 
-2236 EKTYTCTRCDKTK
+2236 
-2249 TEAIEALG
+2249 
-2257 HAYSDEWTVD
+2257 
-2267 KEATCEEAGSKSHHC
+2267 
-2282 TRPGC
+2282 
-2287 DSKSDVTVIE
+2287 VTVIE

-2365 RPGCDSKTE
+2365 RLGCDSKT
-2374 VTEIAALGHEW
+2374 
-2385 GEGTET
+2385 
-2391 KAPTCTEAGEK
+2391 
-2402 TYTCTRCDK
+2402 
-2411 TKTEAIEALGHAYSE
+2411 
-2426 EWTVDKEASC
+2426 
-2436 EEAGSK
+2436 
-2442 SHHCTRP
+2442 
-2449 GCDSKS
+2449 

-2460 EALGHEWGEGKE
+2460 EALVHEWGEGKE

-2484 TYTCTRCDA
+2484 TYTCTRCNK

-2507 EEWTVDKEATCEE
+2507 DEWTVDKEATCEE

-2533 DSKSDVTVIE
+2533 DSKTDVTVIE

-2552 KETKAPT
+2552 TETKAPT
-2559 CTEAGEKT
+2559 CTEVGEKT
-2567 YTCTRCDKTKTE
+2567 YTCTRCN
-2579 AIEALGHAYSEEWT
+2579 A
-2593 VDKEATCEEAGSK
+2593 
-2606 SHHCTRQGCDSKT
+2606 
-2619 EVTEIAALGHEWGE
+2619 
-2633 GKETKAPTCT
+2633 
-2643 EAGEKTYT
+2643 
-2651 CTRCDKTKTEAIEAI
+2651 TKTEAIEAI

-2719 KAPTCTEAGEKTYTC
+2719 KSPTCTEAGEKTYTC

-2740 KTEAIAA
+2740 KKEAIEALGHAYSDEWTVDREATCEEAGSKSHHCTRPGCDSKSDVTIIEALGHEWSEGKETKAPTCTEAGEKTYTCTRCSATKTEEVAA
-2747 LGHNY
+2747 LGHDY
-2752 DTEWTVDKEA
+2752 SDEWTVDKEA

-2770 SHHCKVCGNKT
+2770 SHHCKVCGDKT

-2895 KVAIPDNIINKDA
+2895 KVAIPENIINKDA

-2960 DNNQSAIPDNNTS
+2960 DNNQSVIPDNNTS

>member
-1 MKKSVM
+1 MKKSVR

-58 MFDSNGNKVTQLQ
+58 MYDSNGNKVTKLEG
-71 KNSGKLLNSDNN
+71 NSGKLLNSDNN

-128 STLTASDIELDGM
+128 STLTASNIELDGM

-188 ATTSAAFSDNKL
+188 ATTSASFSDNKL
-200 NDFKTSTDKKISAV
+200 NDFKTGTDKKISAV

-366 CMELEKTS
+366 CMEFEKTS

-379 TSSSAIPDGTSVV
+379 TSASAIPDGTSVV

-399 LQYSGIISDNMYS
+399 MQYSGIISDSMYS
-412 VEVPVEDEEME
+412 VDVPVEDEEME

-433 IITSGITS
+433 IITNGITS
-441 VKVSKE
+441 VKISKE
-447 ASGQVTADITIMK
+447 ASSQVTADITIMK
-460 LSTKMVTGNITGIAD
+460 LSTKTVTGNITGIAD

-486 LTDADREYVPE
+486 LTDADTEYVPE

-525 DYEITSAH
+525 DYEIMSAH

-739 STGGD
+739 STAQGKD
-744 AYIKSISVVYDAK
+744 SAYIKSISVVYDAK

-837 FFGAYDG
+837 FFGAYD
-844 SMIAT
+844 SSKIAT

-895 GLAISITPKG
+895 GLAISVTPKG

-918 ELFKTDKYATAV
+918 ELFKTDKDATAV

-946 KYEAADGTVLYDQN
+946 KYEAADGKVLYDQN
-960 KCYKAKGTA
+960 KCYKAEGTA

-980 DSREYIDV
+980 DTREYIDV

-1028 ILKEA
+1028 VLKEA

-1086 NGADTY
+1086 NEADTY
-1092 ELYRYSYDE
+1092 EVYRYSYDE

-1111 ISECAYEDSD
+1111 ISECTYEDSD

-1131 VIAYSHIDCR
+1131 VIAYSHIDGKI
-1141 VDNYSNPSD
+1141 DNYSNPSD

-1169 SAGLTI
+1169 SVGLTI

-1181 TIYDGKLTLEGVVE
+1181 TVYDGKLTLEGVVE

-1201 LKINGTVVDE
+1201 LKINGNVADEQTVG
-1211 KSVAV
+1211 V
-1216 KGTFAFTDASLSAGR
+1216 KGTFTFSDEELLAGR
-1231 NDVELLIKAKDGS
+1231 NDVELLITDKDGN

-1257 YDKVVDSAYDGTD
+1257 YNKVVDASYKGTD
-1270 GEQVNGIPTYKTV
+1270 GDEVNGIPTYKTV

-1304 GDYNEHLVVSSPY
+1304 GNYNEHLVVSSPY

-1327 TRIYYDVNELAGGD
+1327 TRIYYDVKELAGGD

-1395 IRILGYQDTLCA
+1395 VRILGYQDTLCA
-1407 NKGTQYYYKCYIAGN
+1407 NNGTQYYYKCYIAGN

-1480 GNKYYLA
+1480 GNKYYFA

-1832 YKHLLESGMTHEQIC
+1832 YKHLRESGMTHEQIC

-1946 SGMTNVLISGNGSS
+1946 SGITNVLISGNGSS

-1977 QAELK
+1977 QADLK
-1982 VALNTDKAGE
+1982 VTLNTDKAGE

-2020 TEVQPYMGAGKLKDL
+2020 TEVQPYTGAGKLKDL
-2035 TTLQWERTSYNDL
+2035 TTLQWERTSYNDS

-2072 EKVYT
+2072 EKIYT

-2083 TKTEEV
+2083 TKTEAIE
-2089 AALGHSYSEEWTVD
+2089 ALGHAYSEEWTVD

-2122 CDSKTEVTEIAALG
+2122 CDSKSEVTVIEALG

-2217 GHEWGEGI
+2217 VHEWGEGK
-2225 ETKAPKCTEAG
+2225 ETKAPTCTEAG
-2236 EKTYTCTRCDKTK
+2236 EKTYTCTRCEKTK
-2249 TEAIEALG
+2249 IEAIEALG
-2257 HAYSDEWTVD
+2257 HDYSDEWTVD

-2287 DSKSDVTVIE
+2287 DSKSEVTVIE

-2302 WGEGKETKAP
+2302 WGK
-2312 TCTEA
+2312 
-2317 GEKTYTCTRCDA
+2317 
-2329 TKTEAIEA
+2329 
-2337 LGHAYSEEWT
+2337 
-2347 VDKEATCE
+2347 
-2355 EAGSKSHHCT
+2355 
-2365 RPGCDSKTE
+2365 
-2374 VTEIAALGHEW
+2374 
-2385 GEGTET
+2385 
-2391 KAPTCTEAGEK
+2391 
-2402 TYTCTRCDK
+2402 
-2411 TKTEAIEALGHAYSE
+2411 
-2426 EWTVDKEASC
+2426 
-2436 EEAGSK
+2436 
-2442 SHHCTRP
+2442 
-2449 GCDSKS
+2449 
-2455 DVTVI
+2455 
-2460 EALGHEWGEGKE
+2460 
-2472 TKAPTCTEAGEK
+2472 
-2484 TYTCTRCDA
+2484 
-2493 TKTEAIEA
+2493 
-2501 LGHAYS
+2501 
-2507 EEWTVDKEATCEE
+2507 
-2520 AGSKSHHCTRPGC
+2520 
-2533 DSKSDVTVIE
+2533 
-2543 ALGHEWSEG
+2543 G

-2579 AIEALGHAYSEEWT
+2579 
-2593 VDKEATCEEAGSK
+2593 
-2606 SHHCTRQGCDSKT
+2606 
-2619 EVTEIAALGHEWGE
+2619 EV
-2633 GKETKAPTCT
+2633 
-2643 EAGEKTYT
+2643 
-2651 CTRCDKTKTEAIEAI
+2651 
-2666 GHAYSEEWTV
+2666 
-2676 DKEATCEE
+2676 
-2684 AGSKSHHCT
+2684 
-2693 RLGCD
+2693 
-2698 SKSEVTEIEAL
+2698 
-2709 GHEWGEGKET
+2709 
-2719 KAPTCTEAGEKTYTC
+2719 
-2734 TRCNAT
+2734 
-2740 KTEAIAA
+2740 AA

-2895 KVAIPDNIINKDA
+2895 KVAIPDNIINKDT

-2927 SVDYNE
+2927 AVDYNE

>member
-1 MKKSVM
+1 MKKSVR

-128 STLTASDIELDGM
+128 STLTASDVELDGM
-141 QDTTVQAKGNKIY
+141 QDTTVQAKGSKIY

-379 TSSSAIPDGTSVV
+379 TSASAIPDGTSVV

-441 VKVSKE
+441 VKISKE

-475 EYDVSQLGVSF
+475 GYDVSQLGVSF
-486 LTDADREYVPE
+486 LTEADTEYVPE

-666 DASTGKLAASGDK
+666 DASTGKLATSGDK

-729 SKEAGTVEIV
+729 SNEAGTVEIV
-739 STGGD
+739 STAQGKD
-744 AYIKSISVVYDAK
+744 SAYIKSISVVYDAK

-825 INSCGNSSSNGL
+825 INSCGDNSSNGL

-859 QIYYKG
+859 QVYYKG

-895 GLAISITPKG
+895 GLAISVTPKG

-918 ELFKTDKYATAV
+918 ELFKTDKDATAV

-946 KYEAADGTVLYDQN
+946 KYEAADGKVLYDQN
-960 KCYKAKGTA
+960 KCYKAEGTA

-980 DSREYIDV
+980 DTREYIDV

-1028 ILKEA
+1028 VLKEA

-1131 VIAYSHIDCR
+1131 VIAYSHIDGNI
-1141 VDNYSNPSD
+1141 DNYSNPSD

-1181 TIYDGKLTLEGVVE
+1181 TVYDGKLTLEGVVE

-1216 KGTFAFTDASLSAGR
+1216 KGTFAFTDVLLSAGR

-1283 QAAVNSVDKANTKR
+1283 QAAVNSVDKSNTKR

-1327 TRIYYDVNELAGGD
+1327 TRIYYDVKELAGGD

-1370 LGDGSKSNE
+1370 LGDGTKSNE

-1395 IRILGYQDTLCA
+1395 VRILGYQDTLCA

-1480 GNKYYLA
+1480 GSKYYLA

-1517 MSGNSAKA
+1517 MSGNSAKV

-1562 WDPYSVFSAVGINYA
+1562 WDPYSVFSVVGINYA

-1587 YVTTQYVSDTYNEN
+1587 YVITQYVSDTYNEN

-1613 EGYAASAGVTGGG
+1613 EGYAASADVTGGG
-1626 NLLEESKN
+1626 NLLEGSKN
-1634 YYKAGSAEEFL
+1634 YYKAGSAKEFL

-1946 SGMTNVLISGNGSS
+1946 SGITNVLISGNGSS

-2020 TEVQPYMGAGKLKDL
+2020 TEVQPYTGAGKLKDL
-2035 TTLQWERTSYNDL
+2035 TTLQWERTSYNDS

-2083 TKTEEV
+2083 TKAEAIE
-2089 AALGHSYSEEWTVD
+2089 ALGHAYSEEWTVD

-2122 CDSKTEVTEIAALG
+2122 CDSKSEVTEIAALG

-2161 RCDKTKTEAIEALGH
+2161 RCDKTKTEAIEALGHAYSDEWTVDKEATCEEAGSKSHHCTRQGCDSKTEVTEIAALGHEWSEGKETKAPTCTEAGEKTYTCTRCNATKTEAIEALGHAYSEEWTVDKEATCEEAGSKSHHCTRLGCDSKSEVTEIEALGHEWGEGTETKAPTCTEAGEKTYTCTRCDKTKTEEVAALGHAYSEEWTVDKEATCEEAGSKSHHCTRLGCDSKSEVTEIAALGHEWGKGKETKAPTCTEAGEKTYTCTRCEKTKTEAIEALGH

-2217 GHEWGEGI
+2217 GHEWGEG
-2225 ETKAPKCTEAG
+2225 
-2236 EKTYTCTRCDKTK
+2236 
-2249 TEAIEALG
+2249 
-2257 HAYSDEWTVD
+2257 
-2267 KEATCEEAGSKSHHC
+2267 
-2282 TRPGC
+2282 
-2287 DSKSDVTVIE
+2287 
-2297 ALGHE
+2297 
-2302 WGEGKETKAP
+2302 
-2312 TCTEA
+2312 
-2317 GEKTYTCTRCDA
+2317 
-2329 TKTEAIEA
+2329 
-2337 LGHAYSEEWT
+2337 
-2347 VDKEATCE
+2347 
-2355 EAGSKSHHCT
+2355 
-2365 RPGCDSKTE
+2365 
-2374 VTEIAALGHEW
+2374 
-2385 GEGTET
+2385 
-2391 KAPTCTEAGEK
+2391 
-2402 TYTCTRCDK
+2402 
-2411 TKTEAIEALGHAYSE
+2411 
-2426 EWTVDKEASC
+2426 
-2436 EEAGSK
+2436 
-2442 SHHCTRP
+2442 
-2449 GCDSKS
+2449 
-2455 DVTVI
+2455 
-2460 EALGHEWGEGKE
+2460 
-2472 TKAPTCTEAGEK
+2472 
-2484 TYTCTRCDA
+2484 
-2493 TKTEAIEA
+2493 
-2501 LGHAYS
+2501 
-2507 EEWTVDKEATCEE
+2507 
-2520 AGSKSHHCTRPGC
+2520 
-2533 DSKSDVTVIE
+2533 
-2543 ALGHEWSEG
+2543 
-2552 KETKAPT
+2552 
-2559 CTEAGEKT
+2559 
-2567 YTCTRCDKTKTE
+2567 
-2579 AIEALGHAYSEEWT
+2579 
-2593 VDKEATCEEAGSK
+2593 
-2606 SHHCTRQGCDSKT
+2606 
-2619 EVTEIAALGHEWGE
+2619 
-2633 GKETKAPTCT
+2633 
-2643 EAGEKTYT
+2643 
-2651 CTRCDKTKTEAIEAI
+2651 
-2666 GHAYSEEWTV
+2666 
-2676 DKEATCEE
+2676 
-2684 AGSKSHHCT
+2684 
-2693 RLGCD
+2693 
-2698 SKSEVTEIEAL
+2698 
-2709 GHEWGEGKET
+2709 KET

-2740 KTEAIAA
+2740 KTEEVAA
-2747 LGHNY
+2747 LGHAY
-2752 DTEWTVDKEA
+2752 SEEWTVDKEA

-2895 KVAIPDNIINKDA
+2895 KVAIPENIINKDA

-2927 SVDYNE
+2927 PVDYNA
-2933 NDNTIIFETD
+2933 NDNTITFETD

>member
-1 MKKSVM
+1 MKKSVR

-58 MFDSNGNKVTQLQ
+58 MYDSNGNKVTKLEG
-71 KNSGKLLNSDNN
+71 NSGKLLNSDNN

-128 STLTASDIELDGM
+128 STLTASNIELDGM

-188 ATTSAAFSDNKL
+188 ATTSASFSDNKL
-200 NDFKTSTDKKISAV
+200 NDFKTGTDKKISAV

-366 CMELEKTS
+366 CMEFEKTS

-379 TSSSAIPDGTSVV
+379 TSASAIPDGTSVV

-399 LQYSGIISDNMYS
+399 MQYSGIISDSMYS
-412 VEVPVEDEEME
+412 VDVPVEDEEME

-433 IITSGITS
+433 IITNGITS
-441 VKVSKE
+441 VKISKE
-447 ASGQVTADITIMK
+447 ASSQVTADITIMK
-460 LSTKMVTGNITGIAD
+460 LSTKTVTGNITGIAD

-486 LTDADREYVPE
+486 LTDADTEYVPE

-739 STGGD
+739 STAQGKD
-744 AYIKSISVVYDAK
+744 SAYIKSISVVYDAK

-837 FFGAYDG
+837 FFGAYD
-844 SMIAT
+844 SSKIAT

-895 GLAISITPKG
+895 GLAISVTPKG

-918 ELFKTDKYATAV
+918 ELFKTDKDATAV

-946 KYEAADGTVLYDQN
+946 KYEAADGKVLYDQN
-960 KCYKAKGTA
+960 KCYKAEGTA

-980 DSREYIDV
+980 DTREYIDV

-1028 ILKEA
+1028 VLKEA

-1086 NGADTY
+1086 NEADTY
-1092 ELYRYSYDE
+1092 EVYRYSYDE

-1111 ISECAYEDSD
+1111 ISECTYEDSD

-1131 VIAYSHIDCR
+1131 VIAYSHIDGKI
-1141 VDNYSNPSD
+1141 DNYSNPSD

-1169 SAGLTI
+1169 SVGLTI

-1181 TIYDGKLTLEGVVE
+1181 TVYDGKLTLEGVVE

-1201 LKINGTVVDE
+1201 LKINGNVADEQTVG
-1211 KSVAV
+1211 V
-1216 KGTFAFTDASLSAGR
+1216 KGTFTFSDEELLAGR
-1231 NDVELLIKAKDGS
+1231 NDVELLITDKDGN

-1257 YDKVVDSAYDGTD
+1257 YNKVVDASYKGTD
-1270 GEQVNGIPTYKTV
+1270 GDEVNGIPTYKTV

-1304 GDYNEHLVVSSPY
+1304 GNYNEHLVVSSPY

-1327 TRIYYDVNELAGGD
+1327 TRIYYDVKELAGGD

-1395 IRILGYQDTLCA
+1395 VRILGYQDTLCA

-1832 YKHLLESGMTHEQIC
+1832 YKHLRESGMTHEQIC

-1946 SGMTNVLISGNGSS
+1946 SGITNVLISGNGSS

-2003 NALPYSD
+2003 NALPYRD
-2010 YVLYAADSLS
+2010 YVLYAANSLS
-2020 TEVQPYMGAGKLKDL
+2020 TEVQPYTGAGKLKDL
-2035 TTLQWERTSYNDL
+2035 TTLQWERTSYNDS
-2048 PLVHKEHVWN
+2048 PIVHKEHVWN
-2058 DGEISKDSTCTEAG
+2058 DGEISKESTCTEAG

-2111 GSKSHHCTRPG
+2111 GSKSHHCTRLG
-2122 CDSKTEVTEIAALG
+2122 CDSKSDVTVIEALG

-2161 RCDKTKTEAIEALGH
+2161 RCEKTKTEAIEALGHNYSEEWTVDKEATCEEAGSKSHHCTRPDCDSKSEVTEIAALGHEWSEGKETKAPTCTEAGEKTYTCTRCNATKTEAIEALGHAYSEEWTVDKEATCEEAGSKSHHCTRPDCDGKSEVTEIEALGHEWGEVKETKAPTCTEAGEKTYTCTRCEKTKTEAIEALGH

-2202 PGCDSKTDV
+2202 PGCDSKSEV
-2211 TVIEAL
+2211 TEIAAL
-2217 GHEWGEGI
+2217 GHEW
-2225 ETKAPKCTEAG
+2225 
-2236 EKTYTCTRCDKTK
+2236 
-2249 TEAIEALG
+2249 
-2257 HAYSDEWTVD
+2257 S
-2267 KEATCEEAGSKSHHC
+2267 
-2282 TRPGC
+2282 
-2287 DSKSDVTVIE
+2287 
-2297 ALGHE
+2297 
-2302 WGEGKETKAP
+2302 EGKETKAP

-2317 GEKTYTCTRCDA
+2317 GEKTYTCTRCN
-2329 TKTEAIEA
+2329 
-2337 LGHAYSEEWT
+2337 
-2347 VDKEATCE
+2347 
-2355 EAGSKSHHCT
+2355 
-2365 RPGCDSKTE
+2365 
-2374 VTEIAALGHEW
+2374 
-2385 GEGTET
+2385 
-2391 KAPTCTEAGEK
+2391 
-2402 TYTCTRCDK
+2402 
-2411 TKTEAIEALGHAYSE
+2411 
-2426 EWTVDKEASC
+2426 
-2436 EEAGSK
+2436 
-2442 SHHCTRP
+2442 
-2449 GCDSKS
+2449 
-2455 DVTVI
+2455 
-2460 EALGHEWGEGKE
+2460 
-2472 TKAPTCTEAGEK
+2472 
-2484 TYTCTRCDA
+2484 A

-2533 DSKSDVTVIE
+2533 DSKSEVTEIA

-2567 YTCTRCDKTKTE
+2567 YTCTRCNATKTE
-2579 AIEALGHAYSEEWT
+2579 AIEALGHE
-2593 VDKEATCEEAGSK
+2593 
-2606 SHHCTRQGCDSKT
+2606 
-2619 EVTEIAALGHEWGE
+2619 
-2633 GKETKAPTCT
+2633 
-2643 EAGEKTYT
+2643 
-2651 CTRCDKTKTEAIEAI
+2651 
-2666 GHAYSEEWTV
+2666 YSEEWTV

-2698 SKSEVTEIEAL
+2698 SKSEVTVIEAL
-2709 GHEWGEGKET
+2709 GHEWGKGKET

-2734 TRCNAT
+2734 TRCDKT
-2740 KTEAIAA
+2740 KTEEVAA

-2843 NIENKVTD
+2843 NIENKVTE

-2895 KVAIPDNIINKDA
+2895 KVAIPENIINKDA

-2927 SVDYNE
+2927 PVDYNA
-2933 NDNTIIFETD
+2933 NDNTITFETD

-2984 DTMHAAGTVWLL
+2984 DTMHAVGTVWLL

>member
-1 MKKSVM
+1 MKKSVR

-128 STLTASDIELDGM
+128 STLTASDVELDGM
-141 QDTTVQAKGNKIY
+141 QDTTVQAKGSKIY

-282 DKAVITL
+282 DKAIITL

-399 LQYSGIISDNMYS
+399 LQYSGIISDSMYS
-412 VEVPVEDEEME
+412 VDVPVEDEEME

-433 IITSGITS
+433 IITNGITS
-441 VKVSKE
+441 VKISKE
-447 ASGQVTADITIMK
+447 ASSQVTADITIMK

-475 EYDVSQLGVSF
+475 GYDVSQLGVSF
-486 LTDADREYVPE
+486 LTEADTEYVPE

-513 GVTYNVVLTGAD
+513 GVTYSVTLTGVD

-533 SGVSY
+533 SGISY
-538 TEDGTL
+538 TEDGVL

-549 LKPTYAVTLNLPDEP
+549 LKPTYAVTLNLPDKP

-603 IGGDFIAQPYK
+603 IGGDFISQPYK

-621 TVKSGEV
+621 TVKAGEV

-666 DASTGKLAASGDK
+666 DASTGKLAAAGNK

-697 VSVEAYSGMYA
+697 VSVEAHSGEYA

-739 STGGD
+739 STAQGNAS
-744 AYIKSISVVYDAK
+744 AYIKSISVVYDAR

-825 INSCGNSSSNGL
+825 INSCGNNSSNGL

-859 QIYYKG
+859 QVYYKG

-895 GLAISITPKG
+895 GLAISVTPKG
-905 QTERQLVYKYTST
+905 QTEQQLVYKYTST
-918 ELFKTDKYATAV
+918 ELFKTDKAATAV

-946 KYEAADGTVLYDQN
+946 KYEAADGKVLYDQN

-980 DSREYIDV
+980 DTREYIDV

-1131 VIAYSHIDCR
+1131 VIAYSHIDGKI
-1141 VDNYSNPSD
+1141 DNYSNPSD

-1181 TIYDGKLTLEGVVE
+1181 TVYDGKLTLEGVVE

-1270 GEQVNGIPTYKTV
+1270 GEQVNGIHTYKTV

-1613 EGYAASAGVTGGG
+1613 EGYAASASVTGGG

-1634 YYKAGSAEEFL
+1634 YYKAGSAKEFL

-2010 YVLYAADSLS
+2010 YVLYAADRLS
-2020 TEVQPYMGAGKLKDL
+2020 TEVQPYTGAGKLKDL

-2083 TKTEEV
+2083 TKTEEI

-2111 GSKSHHCTRPG
+2111 GSKSHHCTRLG
-2122 CDSKTEVTEIAALG
+2122 CDSKTEVTEIAALD

-2202 PGCDSKTDV
+2202 PGCDSKTEV
-2211 TVIEAL
+2211 TEIA
-2217 GHEWGEGI
+2217 
-2225 ETKAPKCTEAG
+2225 
-2236 EKTYTCTRCDKTK
+2236 
-2249 TEAIEALG
+2249 
-2257 HAYSDEWTVD
+2257 
-2267 KEATCEEAGSKSHHC
+2267 
-2282 TRPGC
+2282 
-2287 DSKSDVTVIE
+2287 

-2365 RPGCDSKTE
+2365 RLGCDSKTD
-2374 VTEIAALGHEW
+2374 VTVIEALVHEWGEGKETKAPTCTEAGEKTYTCTRCNATKTEAIEALGHEW
-2385 GEGTET
+2385 SEGKET

-2411 TKTEAIEALGHAYSE
+2411 TKTEAIEALGHDYSE
-2426 EWTVDKEASC
+2426 EWTVDKEATC

-2472 TKAPTCTEAGEK
+2472 TKAPTCTEVGEK
-2484 TYTCTRCDA
+2484 TYTCTRCNA
-2493 TKTEAIEA
+2493 
-2501 LGHAYS
+2501 
-2507 EEWTVDKEATCEE
+2507 
-2520 AGSKSHHCTRPGC
+2520 
-2533 DSKSDVTVIE
+2533 
-2543 ALGHEWSEG
+2543 
-2552 KETKAPT
+2552 
-2559 CTEAGEKT
+2559 
-2567 YTCTRCDKTKTE
+2567 
-2579 AIEALGHAYSEEWT
+2579 
-2593 VDKEATCEEAGSK
+2593 
-2606 SHHCTRQGCDSKT
+2606 
-2619 EVTEIAALGHEWGE
+2619 
-2633 GKETKAPTCT
+2633 
-2643 EAGEKTYT
+2643 
-2651 CTRCDKTKTEAIEAI
+2651 TKTEAIEAI

-2709 GHEWGEGKET
+2709 GHEWGEGKETKVPTCTEAGEKTYTCTRCDKTKTEGVAALGHAYSEEWTVDKEATCEEAGSKSHHCTRLGCDSKSEVTEIEALGHECGEGKET

>member
-379 TSSSAIPDGTSVV
+379 TSASAIPDGTSVV

-399 LQYSGIISDNMYS
+399 LQYSGIISDSMYS
-412 VEVPVEDEEME
+412 VDVPVEDEEME

-447 ASGQVTADITIMK
+447 ASSQVTADITIMK
-460 LSTKMVTGNITGIAD
+460 LSTKTVTGNITGIAD

-486 LTDADREYVPE
+486 LTDADKEYVPE

-564 DLTGKNIIYTYT
+564 DFTGKNIIYTYT

-621 TVKSGEV
+621 TVKAGEV

-739 STGGD
+739 STAQGKD
-744 AYIKSISVVYDAK
+744 SAYIKSISVVYDAK

-895 GLAISITPKG
+895 GLAISVTPKG

-918 ELFKTDKYATAV
+918 ELFKTDKAATAV

-946 KYEAADGTVLYDQN
+946 KYEAADGKVLYDQN

-980 DSREYIDV
+980 DTREYIDV

-1131 VIAYSHIDCR
+1131 VIAYSHIDGKI
-1141 VDNYSNPSD
+1141 DNYSNPSD

-1181 TIYDGKLTLEGVVE
+1181 TVYDGKLTLEGVVE

-1327 TRIYYDVNELAGGD
+1327 TRIYYDVKELAGGD

-1370 LGDGSKSNE
+1370 LGDGTKSNE

-1395 IRILGYQDTLCA
+1395 VRILGYQDTLCA

-1543 RPQISKKKADEM
+1543 RSQISKKKADEM

-1634 YYKAGSAEEFL
+1634 YYKAGSAKEFL

-1862 DEDTSSKNITVTFA
+1862 DEDASSKNITVTFA

-1946 SGMTNVLISGNGSS
+1946 SGMTNALISGNGSS

-2020 TEVQPYMGAGKLKDL
+2020 TEVQPYTGAGKLKDL

-2083 TKTEEV
+2083 TKTE
-2089 AALGHSYSEEWTVD
+2089 
-2103 KEATCEEA
+2103 
-2111 GSKSHHCTRPG
+2111 
-2122 CDSKTEVTEIAALG
+2122 
-2136 HEWGEG
+2136 
-2142 KETKAPTCT
+2142 
-2151 EAGEK
+2151 
-2156 TYTCT
+2156 
-2161 RCDKTKTEAIEALGH
+2161 AIEALDH
-2176 AYSEEWTVDKEATC
+2176 AYSE
-2190 EEAGSKSHHCTR
+2190 
-2202 PGCDSKTDV
+2202 
-2211 TVIEAL
+2211 
-2217 GHEWGEGI
+2217 
-2225 ETKAPKCTEAG
+2225 
-2236 EKTYTCTRCDKTK
+2236 
-2249 TEAIEALG
+2249 
-2257 HAYSDEWTVD
+2257 EWTVD

-2297 ALGHE
+2297 
-2302 WGEGKETKAP
+2302 
-2312 TCTEA
+2312 
-2317 GEKTYTCTRCDA
+2317 
-2329 TKTEAIEA
+2329 
-2337 LGHAYSEEWT
+2337 
-2347 VDKEATCE
+2347 
-2355 EAGSKSHHCT
+2355 
-2365 RPGCDSKTE
+2365 
-2374 VTEIAALGHEW
+2374 ALGHEW

-2449 GCDSKS
+2449 GCDSKTE
-2455 DVTVI
+2455 VTEI
-2460 EALGHEWGEGKE
+2460 AALGHEWGEGTE

-2484 TYTCTRCDA
+2484 TYTCTRCNA

-2507 EEWTVDKEATCEE
+2507 EEWTVDKEASCEE
-2520 AGSKSHHCTRPGC
+2520 AGSKSHHCTRP
-2533 DSKSDVTVIE
+2533 
-2543 ALGHEWSEG
+2543 
-2552 KETKAPT
+2552 
-2559 CTEAGEKT
+2559 
-2567 YTCTRCDKTKTE
+2567 
-2579 AIEALGHAYSEEWT
+2579 
-2593 VDKEATCEEAGSK
+2593 
-2606 SHHCTRQGCDSKT
+2606 GCDSKT

-2651 CTRCDKTKTEAIEAI
+2651 CTRCDKTKTEAIEALGHAYSDEWTVDKEATCEEAGSKSHHCTRSGCDSKSEVTEI
-2666 GHAYSEEWTV
+2666 EALGHEWGEGKETKAPTCTEAGEKTYTCTRCDKTKTEAIEALGHAYSEEWTVDKEASCEEAGSKSHHCTRPGCDSKSDVTIIEALGHEWGEGKETKAPTCTEAGEKTYTCTRCNATKTEAIEALGHAYSEEWTV

-2693 RLGCD
+2693 RPGCD
-2698 SKSEVTEIEAL
+2698 SKSDVTIIEALGHEWGEGKETKAPTCTEAGEKTYTCTRCNATKTEAIEALGHAYSEEWTVDKEATCEEAGSKSHHCTRPGCDSKSDVTVIEAL

>member
-1 MKKSVM
+1 MKKSVR

-41 AAESMSAIWTY
+41 AAENSSASWSMS
-52 ADTNDK
+52 DK
-58 MFDSNGNKVTQLQ
+58 MYKEGDSENTVSELNKAKGTLV
-71 KNSGKLLNSDNN
+71 NSNNDELILDATSAKITNRNQDFQVNTDLVLTFPLVENARTCTITIQSYN
-83 ELTVDATS
+83 ELTND
-91 GKFASNG
+91 NIEI
-98 SNAYQTN
+98 
-105 AGTLFTFPIVKG
+105 AGMSDYVFT
-117 AGRCTITLKSE
+117 T
-128 STLTASDIELDGM
+128 
-141 QDTTVQAKGNKIY
+141 DTTTSYKSYIIKGVVNKGVT
-154 EITGYVNNGAE
+154 EVS
-165 NVALKVGVNTYL
+165 VKLKLNTYFN
-177 YSIQIDSSTST
+177 SIKIDSSTST
-188 ATTSAAFSDNKL
+188 ATTSAAFSADKL
-200 NDFKTSTDKKISAV
+200 SGFETGKTISAE
-214 WDYSTNNTM
+214 WNYSNGTISDSGSNTQIYNK
-223 TAAANNTTATVIQ
+223 T
-236 SGKGTYTNAD
+236 GKYTNKD

-256 GKFYPDASNKRIQI
+256 ENGAAFKLDSSYSRIQLNKGVEI
-270 NTGTKLYVPVIG
+270 NVPVVG

-289 IVNKNNISAVDNTK
+289 LLSKNYTGTTTE
-303 DILSSYWKVSG
+303 DILTDSMISINDNSNLLYKKCTSNEKYDDNYRKIEITCYLSG
-314 RTVRKAEC
+314 AEGEITV
-322 ISNTKLDGSYNTV
+322 ISNVAKN
-335 TIECYLTGDEGDIE
+335 YLQS
-349 LESVYNSSTYIQ
+349 LSIQ
-361 SVSVE
+361 CE
-366 CMELEKTS
+366 ELEKTS

-379 TSSSAIPDGTSVV
+379 TSASAIPDGTSVV

-433 IITSGITS
+433 IITNGITS
-441 VKVSKE
+441 VKISKE
-447 ASGQVTADITIMK
+447 ASSQVTADITIMK
-460 LSTKMVTGNITGIAD
+460 LSTKTVTGNITGIAD

-486 LTDADREYVPE
+486 LADADTEYVPE

-508 ARVEE
+508 ARVEK

-538 TEDGTL
+538 TEDGVL

-603 IGGDFIAQPYK
+603 IGGDFISQPYK

-729 SKEAGTVEIV
+729 SKKAGTVEIV

-895 GLAISITPKG
+895 GLAISVTPKG
-905 QTERQLVYKYTST
+905 QTEQQLVYKYTST
-918 ELFKTDKYATAV
+918 ELFKTDKVATAV

-960 KCYKAKGTA
+960 KCYKAEGTA

-980 DSREYIDV
+980 DTREYIDV

-1131 VIAYSHIDCR
+1131 VIAYSHIDGKI
-1141 VDNYSNPSD
+1141 DNYSNPSD

-1181 TIYDGKLTLEGVVE
+1181 TVYDGKLTLEGVVE

-1327 TRIYYDVNELAGGD
+1327 TRIYYDVKELAGGD

-1370 LGDGSKSNE
+1370 LGDGTKSNE

-1395 IRILGYQDTLCA
+1395 VRILGYQDTLCA

-1562 WDPYSVFSAVGINYA
+1562 WDPYSVFRAVGINYA

-1862 DEDTSSKNITVTFA
+1862 DEDASSKNITVTFA

-1946 SGMTNVLISGNGSS
+1946 SGMTNALISGNGSS

-2020 TEVQPYMGAGKLKDL
+2020 TEVQPYTGAGKLKDL

-2103 KEATCEEA
+2103 KEASCEEA

-2122 CDSKTEVTEIAALG
+2122 CDSKSEVTEIEALG

-2142 KETKAPTCT
+2142 KETKVPTCT

-2161 RCDKTKTEAIEALGH
+2161 RCDKTKTEG
-2176 AYSEEWTVDKEATC
+2176 V
-2190 EEAGSKSHHCTR
+2190 
-2202 PGCDSKTDV
+2202 
-2211 TVIEAL
+2211 
-2217 GHEWGEGI
+2217 
-2225 ETKAPKCTEAG
+2225 
-2236 EKTYTCTRCDKTK
+2236 
-2249 TEAIEALG
+2249 
-2257 HAYSDEWTVD
+2257 
-2267 KEATCEEAGSKSHHC
+2267 
-2282 TRPGC
+2282 
-2287 DSKSDVTVIE
+2287 
-2297 ALGHE
+2297 
-2302 WGEGKETKAP
+2302 
-2312 TCTEA
+2312 
-2317 GEKTYTCTRCDA
+2317 
-2329 TKTEAIEA
+2329 
-2337 LGHAYSEEWT
+2337 
-2347 VDKEATCE
+2347 
-2355 EAGSKSHHCT
+2355 
-2365 RPGCDSKTE
+2365 
-2374 VTEIAALGHEW
+2374 AAL
-2385 GEGTET
+2385 
-2391 KAPTCTEAGEK
+2391 
-2402 TYTCTRCDK
+2402 
-2411 TKTEAIEALGHAYSE
+2411 
-2426 EWTVDKEASC
+2426 
-2436 EEAGSK
+2436 
-2442 SHHCTRP
+2442 
-2449 GCDSKS
+2449 
-2455 DVTVI
+2455 
-2460 EALGHEWGEGKE
+2460 
-2472 TKAPTCTEAGEK
+2472 
-2484 TYTCTRCDA
+2484 
-2493 TKTEAIEA
+2493 
-2501 LGHAYS
+2501 
-2507 EEWTVDKEATCEE
+2507 
-2520 AGSKSHHCTRPGC
+2520 
-2533 DSKSDVTVIE
+2533 
-2543 ALGHEWSEG
+2543 
-2552 KETKAPT
+2552 
-2559 CTEAGEKT
+2559 
-2567 YTCTRCDKTKTE
+2567 
-2579 AIEALGHAYSEEWT
+2579 
-2593 VDKEATCEEAGSK
+2593 
-2606 SHHCTRQGCDSKT
+2606 
-2619 EVTEIAALGHEWGE
+2619 
-2633 GKETKAPTCT
+2633 
-2643 EAGEKTYT
+2643 
-2651 CTRCDKTKTEAIEAI
+2651 

>member
-98 SNAYQTN
+98 NSAYQTN
-105 AGTLFTFPIVKG
+105 AGTLLTFPIVKG

-200 NDFKTSTDKKISAV
+200 NDFKTGTDKKISAV

-433 IITSGITS
+433 IITNGITS

-475 EYDVSQLGVSF
+475 GYDVSQLGVSF
-486 LTDADREYVPE
+486 LTEADTEYVPE

-533 SGVSY
+533 SGVRY

-564 DLTGKNIIYTYT
+564 DFTGKNIMYTYT

-603 IGGDFIAQPYK
+603 IGGDFISQPYK

-621 TVKSGEV
+621 TVKAGEV

-739 STGGD
+739 STAQGKD
-744 AYIKSISVVYDAK
+744 SAYIKSISVVYDAK

-895 GLAISITPKG
+895 GLAISVTPKG

-918 ELFKTDKYATAV
+918 ELFKTDKAATAV

-946 KYEAADGTVLYDQN
+946 KYEAADGKVLYDQN

-980 DSREYIDV
+980 DTREYIDV

-1068 VLSTLSTSDKIN
+1068 VLSTLSTNDKIN
-1080 VAWDKV
+1080 VAWGKV
-1086 NGADTY
+1086 NEADTY

-1131 VIAYSHIDCR
+1131 VIAYSHIDGR
-1141 VDNYSNPSD
+1141 IDNYSNPSD

-1283 QAAVNSVDKANTKR
+1283 QAAVNSVDKSNTKR

-1304 GDYNEHLVVSSPY
+1304 GNYNEHLVVSSPY

-1327 TRIYYDVNELAGGD
+1327 TRIYYDVKELAGGD

-1370 LGDGSKSNE
+1370 LGDGTKSNE

-1395 IRILGYQDTLCA
+1395 VRILGYQDTLCA

-1480 GNKYYLA
+1480 GSKYYLA

-1634 YYKAGSAEEFL
+1634 YYKAGSAKEFL
-1645 DAIKSVKASGRASV
+1645 DAIKGVKASGRASV

-1912 DIEKTAGSE
+1912 DIEKKAGSE

-1946 SGMTNVLISGNGSS
+1946 SGITNALISGNGSS

-2020 TEVQPYMGAGKLKDL
+2020 TEVQPYTGAGKLKDL

-2083 TKTEEV
+2083 TKTE
-2089 AALGHSYSEEWTVD
+2089 
-2103 KEATCEEA
+2103 
-2111 GSKSHHCTRPG
+2111 
-2122 CDSKTEVTEIAALG
+2122 
-2136 HEWGEG
+2136 
-2142 KETKAPTCT
+2142 
-2151 EAGEK
+2151 
-2156 TYTCT
+2156 
-2161 RCDKTKTEAIEALGH
+2161 AIEALDH
-2176 AYSEEWTVDKEATC
+2176 AYSE
-2190 EEAGSKSHHCTR
+2190 
-2202 PGCDSKTDV
+2202 
-2211 TVIEAL
+2211 
-2217 GHEWGEGI
+2217 
-2225 ETKAPKCTEAG
+2225 
-2236 EKTYTCTRCDKTK
+2236 
-2249 TEAIEALG
+2249 
-2257 HAYSDEWTVD
+2257 EWTVD

-2302 WGEGKETKAP
+2302 WGEGTETKAP

-2317 GEKTYTCTRCDA
+2317 GEKTYTCTRCDK

-2402 TYTCTRCDK
+2402 TYTCTRCNA
-2411 TKTEAIEALGHAYSE
+2411 TKTEAIEALGHAYSD
-2426 EWTVDKEASC
+2426 EWTVDKEATC

-2442 SHHCTRP
+2442 SHHCTRL

-2484 TYTCTRCDA
+2484 TYTCTRCNA

-2507 EEWTVDKEATCEE
+2507 EEWTVDREATCEE

-2533 DSKSDVTVIE
+2533 DSKSDVTEIA
-2543 ALGHEWSEG
+2543 ALDHEWGEG
-2552 KETKAPT
+2552 TETKAPT

-2567 YTCTRCDKTKTE
+2567 YTCTRCNATKTE
-2579 AIEALGHAYSEEWT
+2579 AIEALGHAYSDEWT

-2606 SHHCTRQGCDSKT
+2606 SHHCTRPD
-2619 EVTEIAALGHEWGE
+2619 
-2633 GKETKAPTCT
+2633 
-2643 EAGEKTYT
+2643 
-2651 CTRCDKTKTEAIEAI
+2651 
-2666 GHAYSEEWTV
+2666 
-2676 DKEATCEE
+2676 
-2684 AGSKSHHCT
+2684 
-2693 RLGCD
+2693 CD
-2698 SKSEVTEIEAL
+2698 SKSDVTVIEAL

-2734 TRCNAT
+2734 TRCSAT
-2740 KTEAIAA
+2740 KTEAIEA
-2747 LGHNY
+2747 LGHAY
-2752 DTEWTVDKEA
+2752 SEEWTVDKEA

-2922 ESENI
+2922 EAENI

-2960 DNNQSAIPDNNTS
+2960 DNNQSVIPDNNTS

>member
-1 MKKSVM
+1 MKKSVR

-128 STLTASDIELDGM
+128 STLTASDVELDGM
-141 QDTTVQAKGNKIY
+141 QDTTVQAKGSKIY

-289 IVNKNNISAVDNTK
+289 IVNKNTISAVDNTK

-379 TSSSAIPDGTSVV
+379 TSASAIPDGTSVV

-441 VKVSKE
+441 VKISKE

-475 EYDVSQLGVSF
+475 GYDVSQLGVSF
-486 LTDADREYVPE
+486 LTEADTEYVPE

-739 STGGD
+739 STAQGKD
-744 AYIKSISVVYDAK
+744 SAYIKSISVVYDAK

-859 QIYYKG
+859 QVYYKG

-895 GLAISITPKG
+895 GLAISVTPKG

-918 ELFKTDKYATAV
+918 ELFKTDKAATAV

-946 KYEAADGTVLYDQN
+946 KYEAADGKVLYDQN

-980 DSREYIDV
+980 DTREYIDV

-1028 ILKEA
+1028 VLKEA

-1068 VLSTLSTSDKIN
+1068 LLSILSTSDKIN
-1080 VAWDKV
+1080 VAWGKV
-1086 NGADTY
+1086 NEADTY

-1131 VIAYSHIDCR
+1131 VIAYSHIDGR
-1141 VDNYSNPSD
+1141 IDNYSNPSD

-1181 TIYDGKLTLEGVVE
+1181 TVYDGKLTLEGVVE

-1903 AQNLRNYRL
+1903 AQNLRNYRQ

-1946 SGMTNVLISGNGSS
+1946 SGMTNALISGNGSS

-2010 YVLYAADSLS
+2010 YVLYAADRLS
-2020 TEVQPYMGAGKLKDL
+2020 TEVQPYTGAGKLKDL
-2035 TTLQWERTSYNDL
+2035 TTLQWERTSYNDS

-2083 TKTEEV
+2083 TKTEEI
-2089 AALGHSYSEEWTVD
+2089 AALGHS
-2103 KEATCEEA
+2103 
-2111 GSKSHHCTRPG
+2111 
-2122 CDSKTEVTEIAALG
+2122 
-2136 HEWGEG
+2136 
-2142 KETKAPTCT
+2142 
-2151 EAGEK
+2151 
-2156 TYTCT
+2156 
-2161 RCDKTKTEAIEALGH
+2161 
-2176 AYSEEWTVDKEATC
+2176 
-2190 EEAGSKSHHCTR
+2190 
-2202 PGCDSKTDV
+2202 
-2211 TVIEAL
+2211 
-2217 GHEWGEGI
+2217 
-2225 ETKAPKCTEAG
+2225 
-2236 EKTYTCTRCDKTK
+2236 
-2249 TEAIEALG
+2249 
-2257 HAYSDEWTVD
+2257 
-2267 KEATCEEAGSKSHHC
+2267 
-2282 TRPGC
+2282 
-2287 DSKSDVTVIE
+2287 
-2297 ALGHE
+2297 
-2302 WGEGKETKAP
+2302 
-2312 TCTEA
+2312 
-2317 GEKTYTCTRCDA
+2317 
-2329 TKTEAIEA
+2329 
-2337 LGHAYSEEWT
+2337 
-2347 VDKEATCE
+2347 
-2355 EAGSKSHHCT
+2355 
-2365 RPGCDSKTE
+2365 
-2374 VTEIAALGHEW
+2374 
-2385 GEGTET
+2385 
-2391 KAPTCTEAGEK
+2391 
-2402 TYTCTRCDK
+2402 
-2411 TKTEAIEALGHAYSE
+2411 
-2426 EWTVDKEASC
+2426 
-2436 EEAGSK
+2436 
-2442 SHHCTRP
+2442 
-2449 GCDSKS
+2449 
-2455 DVTVI
+2455 
-2460 EALGHEWGEGKE
+2460 
-2472 TKAPTCTEAGEK
+2472 
-2484 TYTCTRCDA
+2484 
-2493 TKTEAIEA
+2493 
-2501 LGHAYS
+2501 
-2507 EEWTVDKEATCEE
+2507 
-2520 AGSKSHHCTRPGC
+2520 
-2533 DSKSDVTVIE
+2533 
-2543 ALGHEWSEG
+2543 
-2552 KETKAPT
+2552 
-2559 CTEAGEKT
+2559 
-2567 YTCTRCDKTKTE
+2567 
-2579 AIEALGHAYSEEWT
+2579 
-2593 VDKEATCEEAGSK
+2593 
-2606 SHHCTRQGCDSKT
+2606 
-2619 EVTEIAALGHEWGE
+2619 
-2633 GKETKAPTCT
+2633 
-2643 EAGEKTYT
+2643 
-2651 CTRCDKTKTEAIEAI
+2651 
-2666 GHAYSEEWTV
+2666 YSEEWTV

-2740 KTEAIAA
+2740 KTEEIAA
-2747 LGHNY
+2747 LGHSYSEEWTVDKEATCEEAGSKSHHCTRPGCDSKSDVTEIAALDHEWGEGTETKAPTCTEAGEKTYTCTRCNATKTEAIEALGHAY
-2752 DTEWTVDKEA
+2752 SEEWTVDKEASCEEAGSKSHHCTRPGCDSKTEVTEIEALGHEWGEGKETKAPTCTEAGEKTYTCTRCNATKTEAIEALGHAYSDEWTVDKEATCEEAGSKSHHCTRPDCDSKSEVTEIAALGHEWGEGKETKAPTCTEAGEKTYTCTRCNATKTEAIEALGHAYSEEWTVDREATCEEAGSKSHHCTRPGCDSKSDVTEIAALDHEWGEGTETKAPTCTEAGEKTYTCTRCNATKTEAIEALGHAYSEEWTVDKEATCEEAGSKSHHCTRPDCDSKSDVTVIEALGHEWGEGKETKAPTCTEAGEKTYTCTRCSATKTEEVAALGHDYSDEWTVDKEA

-2770 SHHCKVCGNKT
+2770 SHHCKVCGDKT

-2895 KVAIPDNIINKDA
+2895 KVAIPENIINKDA

-2927 SVDYNE
+2927 PVDYNA

-2960 DNNQSAIPDNNTS
+2960 DNNQSVIPDNNTS

>member
-1 MKKSVM
+1 MKKSVR

-41 AAESMSAIWTY
+41 AAENSSASWSMS
-52 ADTNDK
+52 DK
-58 MFDSNGNKVTQLQ
+58 MYKEGDSENTVSELNKAKGTLV
-71 KNSGKLLNSDNN
+71 NSNNDELILDATSAKITNRNQDFQVNTDLVLTFPLVENARTCTITIQSYN
-83 ELTVDATS
+83 ELTND
-91 GKFASNG
+91 NIEI
-98 SNAYQTN
+98 
-105 AGTLFTFPIVKG
+105 AGMSDYVFT
-117 AGRCTITLKSE
+117 T
-128 STLTASDIELDGM
+128 
-141 QDTTVQAKGNKIY
+141 DTTTSYKSYIIKGVVNKGVT
-154 EITGYVNNGAE
+154 EVS
-165 NVALKVGVNTYL
+165 VKLKLNTYFN
-177 YSIQIDSSTST
+177 SIKIDSSTST
-188 ATTSAAFSDNKL
+188 ATTSAAFSADKL
-200 NDFKTSTDKKISAV
+200 SGFETGKTISAE
-214 WDYSTNNTM
+214 WNYSNGTISDSGSNTQIYNK
-223 TAAANNTTATVIQ
+223 T
-236 SGKGTYTNAD
+236 GKYTNKD

-256 GKFYPDASNKRIQI
+256 ENGAAFKLDSSYSRIQLNKGVEI
-270 NTGTKLYVPVIG
+270 NVPVVG

-289 IVNKNNISAVDNTK
+289 LLSKNYTGTTTE
-303 DILSSYWKVSG
+303 DILTDSMISINDNSNLLYKKCTSNEKYDDNYRKIEITCYLSG
-314 RTVRKAEC
+314 AEGEITV
-322 ISNTKLDGSYNTV
+322 ISNVAKN
-335 TIECYLTGDEGDIE
+335 YLQS
-349 LESVYNSSTYIQ
+349 LSIQ
-361 SVSVE
+361 CE
-366 CMELEKTS
+366 ELEKTS

-486 LTDADREYVPE
+486 LTDADTEYVPE

-508 ARVEE
+508 ARVEK

-538 TEDGTL
+538 TEDGVL

-549 LKPTYAVTLNLPDEP
+549 LKPTYAVTLNLPDKP

-628 TQKVIFEQ
+628 TQKVILEQ

-757 EVEYVEQPKMP
+757 EVEYVKQPKMP

-895 GLAISITPKG
+895 GLAISVTPKG
-905 QTERQLVYKYTST
+905 QTEQQLVYKYTST
-918 ELFKTDKYATAV
+918 ELFKTDKAATAV

-946 KYEAADGTVLYDQN
+946 KYEAADGKVLYDQN
-960 KCYKAKGTA
+960 KCYKAEGTA

-980 DSREYIDV
+980 DTREYIDV

-1131 VIAYSHIDCR
+1131 VIAYSHIDGR
-1141 VDNYSNPSD
+1141 IDNYSNPSD

-1181 TIYDGKLTLEGVVE
+1181 TVYDGKLTLEGVVE

-1327 TRIYYDVNELAGGD
+1327 TRIYYDVKELAGGD

-1370 LGDGSKSNE
+1370 LGDGTKSNE

-1395 IRILGYQDTLCA
+1395 VRILGYQDTLCA

-1543 RPQISKKKADEM
+1543 RSQISKKKADEM

-1634 YYKAGSAEEFL
+1634 YYKAGSAKEFL

-1903 AQNLRNYRL
+1903 AQNLRNYRQ

-1946 SGMTNVLISGNGSS
+1946 SGMTNALISGNGSS

-2020 TEVQPYMGAGKLKDL
+2020 TEVQPYTGAGKLKDL
-2035 TTLQWERTSYNDL
+2035 TTLQWERTSYNDS

-2083 TKTEEV
+2083 TKTEAIE
-2089 AALGHSYSEEWTVD
+2089 ALDHAYSEEWTVD

-2142 KETKAPTCT
+2142 TETKAPTCT

-2161 RCDKTKTEAIEALGH
+2161 RCDK
-2176 AYSEEWTVDKEATC
+2176 
-2190 EEAGSKSHHCTR
+2190 
-2202 PGCDSKTDV
+2202 
-2211 TVIEAL
+2211 
-2217 GHEWGEGI
+2217 
-2225 ETKAPKCTEAG
+2225 
-2236 EKTYTCTRCDKTK
+2236 
-2249 TEAIEALG
+2249 
-2257 HAYSDEWTVD
+2257 
-2267 KEATCEEAGSKSHHC
+2267 
-2282 TRPGC
+2282 
-2287 DSKSDVTVIE
+2287 
-2297 ALGHE
+2297 
-2302 WGEGKETKAP
+2302 
-2312 TCTEA
+2312 
-2317 GEKTYTCTRCDA
+2317 

-2426 EWTVDKEASC
+2426 EWTVDKEA
-2436 EEAGSK
+2436 
-2442 SHHCTRP
+2442 
-2449 GCDSKS
+2449 
-2455 DVTVI
+2455 
-2460 EALGHEWGEGKE
+2460 
-2472 TKAPTCTEAGEK
+2472 
-2484 TYTCTRCDA
+2484 
-2493 TKTEAIEA
+2493 
-2501 LGHAYS
+2501 
-2507 EEWTVDKEATCEE
+2507 TCEE

-2533 DSKSDVTVIE
+2533 DSKTEVTEIA
-2543 ALGHEWSEG
+2543 ALGHEWGEG
-2552 KETKAPT
+2552 TETKAPT

-2606 SHHCTRQGCDSKT
+2606 SHHCTRPD
-2619 EVTEIAALGHEWGE
+2619 
-2633 GKETKAPTCT
+2633 
-2643 EAGEKTYT
+2643 
-2651 CTRCDKTKTEAIEAI
+2651 
-2666 GHAYSEEWTV
+2666 
-2676 DKEATCEE
+2676 
-2684 AGSKSHHCT
+2684 
-2693 RLGCD
+2693 CD
-2698 SKSEVTEIEAL
+2698 SKSEVTEIAAL

-2740 KTEAIAA
+2740 KTEAIEALGHAYSDEWTVDKEATCEEAGSKSHHCTRLGCDSKSDVTVIEALGHEWGEGKETKAPTCTEAGEKTYTCTRCEKTKTEAIEALGHAYSEEWTVDKEATCEEAGSKSHHCTRPGCDSKSEVTVIEALGHEWGEGKETKSPTCTEAGEKTYTCTRCNATKKEAIEALGHAYSDEWTVDKEATCEEAGSKSHHCTRPGCDGKSDVTVIEALGHEWGEGKETKAPTCTEAGEKTYTCTRCSATKTEEVAA
-2747 LGHNY
+2747 LGHDY
-2752 DTEWTVDKEA
+2752 SDEWTVDKEA

-2770 SHHCKVCGNKT
+2770 SHHCKVCGDKT

-2881 NKNSVHELNSAIKL
+2881 NKNSVHELNSDIKL
-2895 KVAIPDNIINKDA
+2895 KVAIPENIINKDA

-2960 DNNQSAIPDNNTS
+2960 DNNQSVIPDNNTS

>member
-41 AAESMSAIWTY
+41 AAENSSASWSMS
-52 ADTNDK
+52 DK
-58 MFDSNGNKVTQLQ
+58 MYKEGDSENTVSELNKAKGTLV
-71 KNSGKLLNSDNN
+71 NSNNDELILDATSAKITNRNQDFQVNTDLVLTFPLVENARTCTITIQSYN
-83 ELTVDATS
+83 ELTND
-91 GKFASNG
+91 NIEI
-98 SNAYQTN
+98 
-105 AGTLFTFPIVKG
+105 AGMSDYVFT
-117 AGRCTITLKSE
+117 T
-128 STLTASDIELDGM
+128 
-141 QDTTVQAKGNKIY
+141 DTTTSYKSYIIKGVVNKGVT
-154 EITGYVNNGAE
+154 EVS
-165 NVALKVGVNTYL
+165 VKLKLNTYFN
-177 YSIQIDSSTST
+177 SIKIDSSTST
-188 ATTSAAFSDNKL
+188 ATTSAAFSADKL
-200 NDFKTSTDKKISAV
+200 SGFETGKTISAE
-214 WDYSTNNTM
+214 WNYSNGTISDSGSNTQIYNK
-223 TAAANNTTATVIQ
+223 T
-236 SGKGTYTNAD
+236 GKYTNKD

-256 GKFYPDASNKRIQI
+256 ENGAAFKLDSSYSRIQLNKGVEI
-270 NTGTKLYVPVIG
+270 NVPVVG

-289 IVNKNNISAVDNTK
+289 LLSKNYTGTTTE
-303 DILSSYWKVSG
+303 DILTDSMISINDNSNLLYKKCTSNEKYDDNYRKIEITCYLSG
-314 RTVRKAEC
+314 AEGEITV
-322 ISNTKLDGSYNTV
+322 ISNVAKN
-335 TIECYLTGDEGDIE
+335 YLQS
-349 LESVYNSSTYIQ
+349 LSIQ
-361 SVSVE
+361 CE
-366 CMELEKTS
+366 ELEKTS

-486 LTDADREYVPE
+486 LTDADTEYVPE

-508 ARVEE
+508 ARVEK

-538 TEDGTL
+538 TEDGVL

-549 LKPTYAVTLNLPDEP
+549 LKPTYAVTLNLPDKP

-895 GLAISITPKG
+895 GLAISVTPKG
-905 QTERQLVYKYTST
+905 QTEQQLVYKYTST
-918 ELFKTDKYATAV
+918 ELFKTDKAATAV

-946 KYEAADGTVLYDQN
+946 KYEAADGKVLYDQN
-960 KCYKAKGTA
+960 KCYKAEGTA

-980 DSREYIDV
+980 DTREYIDV

-1131 VIAYSHIDCR
+1131 VIAYSHIDGNI
-1141 VDNYSNPSD
+1141 DNYSNPSD
-1150 SVWAVPSAGH
+1150 SVWVVPSAGH

-1181 TIYDGKLTLEGVVE
+1181 TVYDGKLTLEGVVE

-1216 KGTFAFTDASLSAGR
+1216 KGTFAFTDVLLSAGR

-1327 TRIYYDVNELAGGD
+1327 TRIYYDVKELAGGD

-1370 LGDGSKSNE
+1370 LGDGTKSNE

-1395 IRILGYQDTLCA
+1395 VRILGYQDTLCA

-1543 RPQISKKKADEM
+1543 RSQISKKKADEM

-1587 YVTTQYVSDTYNEN
+1587 YVITQYISDTYNEN

-1665 IALGDKEVE
+1665 IALGDREVE

-1693 PDLISSGVS
+1693 PDLIRSGVS

-1832 YKHLLESGMTHEQIC
+1832 YKHLRESGMTHEQIC

-1946 SGMTNVLISGNGSS
+1946 SGITNVLISGNGSS

-1977 QAELK
+1977 QADLK
-1982 VALNTDKAGE
+1982 VTLNTDKAGE

-2020 TEVQPYMGAGKLKDL
+2020 TEVQPYTGAGKLKDL
-2035 TTLQWERTSYNDL
+2035 TTLQWERTSYNDS

-2111 GSKSHHCTRPG
+2111 GSKSHHCTRPD
-2122 CDSKTEVTEIAALG
+2122 CDSKSEVTEIAALG
-2136 HEWGEG
+2136 HEWGEGKETKAPTCTEAGEKTYTCTRCNATKTEAIEALGHAYSEEWTVDKEATCEEAGSKSHHCTRPGCDSKSEVTEIEALGHEWGEGKETKAPTCTEAGEKTYTCTRCNATKTEAIEALGHAYSEEWTVDKEATCEETGSKSHHCTRPGCDSKSDVTIIEALGHEWSEG

-2217 GHEWGEGI
+2217 GHEWGEGK
-2225 ETKAPKCTEAG
+2225 ETKAPTCTEAG
-2236 EKTYTCTRCDKTK
+2236 EKTYTCTRCNATK

-2257 HAYSDEWTVD
+2257 HAYSEEWTVDKEATCEEAGSKSHHCTRPGCDSKTDVTVIEALGHEWGEGKETKAPTCTEAGEKTYTCTRCNATKTEAIEALGHAYSEEWTVD

-2317 GEKTYTCTRCDA
+2317 GEKTYTCTRC
-2329 TKTEAIEA
+2329 
-2337 LGHAYSEEWT
+2337 
-2347 VDKEATCE
+2347 
-2355 EAGSKSHHCT
+2355 
-2365 RPGCDSKTE
+2365 
-2374 VTEIAALGHEW
+2374 
-2385 GEGTET
+2385 
-2391 KAPTCTEAGEK
+2391 
-2402 TYTCTRCDK
+2402 
-2411 TKTEAIEALGHAYSE
+2411 
-2426 EWTVDKEASC
+2426 
-2436 EEAGSK
+2436 
-2442 SHHCTRP
+2442 
-2449 GCDSKS
+2449 
-2455 DVTVI
+2455 
-2460 EALGHEWGEGKE
+2460 
-2472 TKAPTCTEAGEK
+2472 
-2484 TYTCTRCDA
+2484 
-2493 TKTEAIEA
+2493 
-2501 LGHAYS
+2501 
-2507 EEWTVDKEATCEE
+2507 
-2520 AGSKSHHCTRPGC
+2520 
-2533 DSKSDVTVIE
+2533 
-2543 ALGHEWSEG
+2543 
-2552 KETKAPT
+2552 
-2559 CTEAGEKT
+2559 
-2567 YTCTRCDKTKTE
+2567 
-2579 AIEALGHAYSEEWT
+2579 
-2593 VDKEATCEEAGSK
+2593 
-2606 SHHCTRQGCDSKT
+2606 
-2619 EVTEIAALGHEWGE
+2619 
-2633 GKETKAPTCT
+2633 
-2643 EAGEKTYT
+2643 
-2651 CTRCDKTKTEAIEAI
+2651 
-2666 GHAYSEEWTV
+2666 
-2676 DKEATCEE
+2676 
-2684 AGSKSHHCT
+2684 
-2693 RLGCD
+2693 
-2698 SKSEVTEIEAL
+2698 
-2709 GHEWGEGKET
+2709 
-2719 KAPTCTEAGEKTYTC
+2719 
-2734 TRCNAT
+2734 NAT
-2740 KTEAIAA
+2740 KTEEVAA
-2747 LGHNY
+2747 LGHDY
-2752 DTEWTVDKEA
+2752 SDEWTVDKEA

-2770 SHHCKVCGNKT
+2770 SHHCKVCGDKT

-2895 KVAIPDNIINKDA
+2895 KVAIPENIINKDA

-2960 DNNQSAIPDNNTS
+2960 DNNQSVIPDNNTS

-2996 FAISSGMICVLSR
+2996 FAISSGIICVLSR

>member
-1 MKKSVM
+1 MKKSVR

-58 MFDSNGNKVTQLQ
+58 MFDSNGNKVTKLE

-98 SNAYQTN
+98 SSAYQTN
-105 AGTLFTFPIVKG
+105 AGTLLTFPIVKG

-128 STLTASDIELDGM
+128 ITLTASDIELYGM
-141 QDTTVQAKGNKIY
+141 QDTTVQAKGSKIY
-154 EITGYVNNGAE
+154 EITGYVDNGAE
-165 NVALKVGVNTYL
+165 NVALKIGVNTYL
-177 YSIQIDSSTST
+177 YSIQIDSSTSI
-188 ATTSAAFSDNKL
+188 AATSAAFSDNKL
-200 NDFKTSTDKKISAV
+200 NGFKTGTDKKISAV
-214 WDYSTNNTM
+214 WDYSTNNKL
-223 TAAANNTTATVIQ
+223 TAAANNTTATVVQ

-270 NTGTKLYVPVIG
+270 NTGTKLYIPVIG

-379 TSSSAIPDGTSVV
+379 TSASAIPDGISVV

-399 LQYSGIISDNMYS
+399 LQYSGIISDSMYS
-412 VEVPVEDEEME
+412 VDVPVEDEEME

-433 IITSGITS
+433 IITNGITS
-441 VKVSKE
+441 VKISKE
-447 ASGQVTADITIMK
+447 ASSQVTADITIMK
-460 LSTKMVTGNITGIAD
+460 LSTKTVTGNITGIAD

-486 LTDADREYVPE
+486 LTEADTEYVPE

-533 SGVSY
+533 SGVRY

-564 DLTGKNIIYTYT
+564 DFTGKNIMYTYT

-603 IGGDFIAQPYK
+603 IGGDFISQPYK

-621 TVKSGEV
+621 TVKAGEV

-666 DASTGKLAASGDK
+666 DASTGKLAAAGNK

-697 VSVEAYSGMYA
+697 VSVEAHSGEYA

-739 STGGD
+739 STAQGNAS
-744 AYIKSISVVYDAK
+744 AYIKSISVVYDAR

-874 ALSGTVAVGTMV
+874 ALSGTVAVGTVV

-895 GLAISITPKG
+895 GLAISVTPKG
-905 QTERQLVYKYTST
+905 QTEQQLVYKYTST
-918 ELFKTDKYATAV
+918 ELFKTDKAATAV

-1131 VIAYSHIDCR
+1131 VIAYSHIDGR

-1270 GEQVNGIPTYKTV
+1270 GAEVNGIPTYKTV

-1327 TRIYYDVNELAGGD
+1327 TRIYYDVKELAGGD

-1370 LGDGSKSNE
+1370 LGDGTKSNE

-1395 IRILGYQDTLCA
+1395 VRILGYQDTLCA

-1587 YVTTQYVSDTYNEN
+1587 YVITQYVSDTYNEN
-1601 DGDDTGLYKYNV
+1601 DGNDTGLYKYNV

-1634 YYKAGSAEEFL
+1634 YYKAGSAKEFL

-1685 HKNYPITH
+1685 HQKYPITH

-1903 AQNLRNYRL
+1903 AQNLRNYRQ

-1946 SGMTNVLISGNGSS
+1946 SGMTNALISGNGSS

-2010 YVLYAADSLS
+2010 YVLYAADRLS
-2020 TEVQPYMGAGKLKDL
+2020 TEVQPYTGAGKLKDL
-2035 TTLQWERTSYNDL
+2035 TTLQWERTSYNDS

-2083 TKTEEV
+2083 TKTEEI
-2089 AALGHSYSEEWTVD
+2089 AALGHSYSE
-2103 KEATCEEA
+2103 
-2111 GSKSHHCTRPG
+2111 
-2122 CDSKTEVTEIAALG
+2122 
-2136 HEWGEG
+2136 
-2142 KETKAPTCT
+2142 
-2151 EAGEK
+2151 
-2156 TYTCT
+2156 
-2161 RCDKTKTEAIEALGH
+2161 
-2176 AYSEEWTVDKEATC
+2176 
-2190 EEAGSKSHHCTR
+2190 
-2202 PGCDSKTDV
+2202 
-2211 TVIEAL
+2211 
-2217 GHEWGEGI
+2217 
-2225 ETKAPKCTEAG
+2225 
-2236 EKTYTCTRCDKTK
+2236 
-2249 TEAIEALG
+2249 
-2257 HAYSDEWTVD
+2257 EWTVD

-2317 GEKTYTCTRCDA
+2317 GEKTYTCTRCDK

-2337 LGHAYSEEWT
+2337 LGHTYSEEWT

-2365 RPGCDSKTE
+2365 RPDCDGKSE

-2385 GEGTET
+2385 GEGKET
-2391 KAPTCTEAGEK
+2391 KAPTCTEVGEK

-2411 TKTEAIEALGHAYSE
+2411 TKTEAIEALGHAYS
-2426 EWTVDKEASC
+2426 D
-2436 EEAGSK
+2436 
-2442 SHHCTRP
+2442 
-2449 GCDSKS
+2449 
-2455 DVTVI
+2455 
-2460 EALGHEWGEGKE
+2460 
-2472 TKAPTCTEAGEK
+2472 
-2484 TYTCTRCDA
+2484 
-2493 TKTEAIEA
+2493 
-2501 LGHAYS
+2501 
-2507 EEWTVDKEATCEE
+2507 EWTVDKEATCEE

-2533 DSKSDVTVIE
+2533 DSKSEVTEIA
-2543 ALGHEWSEG
+2543 ALGHEWGEG
-2552 KETKAPT
+2552 KETKEPT

-2606 SHHCTRQGCDSKT
+2606 SHHCTRPDCDGKSEVTEIAALGHEWGEGKETKAPTCTEVGEKTYTCTRCDKTKTEAIEALGHAYSDEWTVDKEATCEEAGSKSHHCTRQGCDSKT
-2619 EVTEIAALGHEWGE
+2619 DVTVIEALGHEWGE

-2651 CTRCDKTKTEAIEAI
+2651 CTRCNATKTEAIEAL

-2693 RLGCD
+2693 RPGCD
-2698 SKSEVTEIEAL
+2698 SKSEVTEIEALGHEWGEGKETKAPTCTEAGEKTYTCTRCNATKTEAIEALGHAYSEEWTVDKEATCEEAGSKSHHCTRPGCDSKTDVTVIEAL

-2895 KVAIPDNIINKDA
+2895 KVAIPENIINKDA

-2927 SVDYNE
+2927 PVDYNA
-2933 NDNTIIFETD
+2933 NDNTITFETD

>member
-41 AAESMSAIWTY
+41 AAENSSASWSMS
-52 ADTNDK
+52 DK
-58 MFDSNGNKVTQLQ
+58 MYKEGDSENTVSELNKAKGTLV
-71 KNSGKLLNSDNN
+71 NSNNDELILDATSAKITNRNQDFQVNTDLVLTFPLVENARTCTITIQSYN
-83 ELTVDATS
+83 ELTND
-91 GKFASNG
+91 NIEI
-98 SNAYQTN
+98 
-105 AGTLFTFPIVKG
+105 AGMSDYVFT
-117 AGRCTITLKSE
+117 T
-128 STLTASDIELDGM
+128 
-141 QDTTVQAKGNKIY
+141 DTTTSYKSYIIKGVVNKGVT
-154 EITGYVNNGAE
+154 EVS
-165 NVALKVGVNTYL
+165 VKLKLNTYFN
-177 YSIQIDSSTST
+177 SIKIDSSTST
-188 ATTSAAFSDNKL
+188 ATTSAAFSADKL
-200 NDFKTSTDKKISAV
+200 SGFETGKTISAE
-214 WDYSTNNTM
+214 WNYSNGTISDSGSNTQIYNK
-223 TAAANNTTATVIQ
+223 T
-236 SGKGTYTNAD
+236 GKYTNKD

-256 GKFYPDASNKRIQI
+256 ENGAAFKLDSSYSRIQLNKGVEI
-270 NTGTKLYVPVIG
+270 NVPVVG

-289 IVNKNNISAVDNTK
+289 LLSKNYTGTTTE
-303 DILSSYWKVSG
+303 DILTDSMISINDNSNLLYKKCTSNEKYDDNYRKIEITCYLSG
-314 RTVRKAEC
+314 AEGEITV
-322 ISNTKLDGSYNTV
+322 ISNVAKN
-335 TIECYLTGDEGDIE
+335 YLQS
-349 LESVYNSSTYIQ
+349 LSIQ
-361 SVSVE
+361 CE
-366 CMELEKTS
+366 ELEKTS

-486 LTDADREYVPE
+486 LTDADTEYVPE

-508 ARVEE
+508 ARVEK

-538 TEDGTL
+538 TEDGVL

-549 LKPTYAVTLNLPDEP
+549 LKPTYAVTLNLPDKP

-895 GLAISITPKG
+895 GLAISVTPKG
-905 QTERQLVYKYTST
+905 QTEQQLVYKYTST
-918 ELFKTDKYATAV
+918 ELFKTDKAATAV

-946 KYEAADGTVLYDQN
+946 KYEAADGKVLYDQN
-960 KCYKAKGTA
+960 KCYKAEGTA

-980 DSREYIDV
+980 DTREYIDV

-1131 VIAYSHIDCR
+1131 VIAYSHIDGNI
-1141 VDNYSNPSD
+1141 DNYSNPSD
-1150 SVWAVPSAGH
+1150 SVWVVPSAGH

-1181 TIYDGKLTLEGVVE
+1181 TVYDGKLTLEGVVE

-1216 KGTFAFTDASLSAGR
+1216 KGTFAFTDVLLSAGR

-1327 TRIYYDVNELAGGD
+1327 TRIYYDVKELAGGD

-1370 LGDGSKSNE
+1370 LGDGTKSNE

-1395 IRILGYQDTLCA
+1395 VRILGYQDTLCA

-1543 RPQISKKKADEM
+1543 RSQISKKKADEM

-1587 YVTTQYVSDTYNEN
+1587 YVITQYISDTYNEN

-1665 IALGDKEVE
+1665 IALGDREVE

-1693 PDLISSGVS
+1693 PDLIRSGVS

-1832 YKHLLESGMTHEQIC
+1832 YKHLRESGMTHEQIC

-1946 SGMTNVLISGNGSS
+1946 SGITNVLISGNGSS

-1977 QAELK
+1977 QADLK
-1982 VALNTDKAGE
+1982 VTLNTDKAGE

-2020 TEVQPYMGAGKLKDL
+2020 TEVQPYTGAGKLKDL
-2035 TTLQWERTSYNDL
+2035 TTLQWERTSYNDS

-2111 GSKSHHCTRPG
+2111 GSKSHHCTRPD
-2122 CDSKTEVTEIAALG
+2122 CDSKSEVTEIAALG

-2161 RCDKTKTEAIEALGH
+2161 RCN
-2176 AYSEEWTVDKEATC
+2176 
-2190 EEAGSKSHHCTR
+2190 
-2202 PGCDSKTDV
+2202 
-2211 TVIEAL
+2211 
-2217 GHEWGEGI
+2217 
-2225 ETKAPKCTEAG
+2225 
-2236 EKTYTCTRCDKTK
+2236 
-2249 TEAIEALG
+2249 
-2257 HAYSDEWTVD
+2257 
-2267 KEATCEEAGSKSHHC
+2267 
-2282 TRPGC
+2282 
-2287 DSKSDVTVIE
+2287 
-2297 ALGHE
+2297 
-2302 WGEGKETKAP
+2302 
-2312 TCTEA
+2312 
-2317 GEKTYTCTRCDA
+2317 A

-2365 RPGCDSKTE
+2365 RP
-2374 VTEIAALGHEW
+2374 
-2385 GEGTET
+2385 
-2391 KAPTCTEAGEK
+2391 
-2402 TYTCTRCDK
+2402 
-2411 TKTEAIEALGHAYSE
+2411 
-2426 EWTVDKEASC
+2426 
-2436 EEAGSK
+2436 
-2442 SHHCTRP
+2442 
-2449 GCDSKS
+2449 
-2455 DVTVI
+2455 
-2460 EALGHEWGEGKE
+2460 
-2472 TKAPTCTEAGEK
+2472 
-2484 TYTCTRCDA
+2484 
-2493 TKTEAIEA
+2493 
-2501 LGHAYS
+2501 
-2507 EEWTVDKEATCEE
+2507 
-2520 AGSKSHHCTRPGC
+2520 
-2533 DSKSDVTVIE
+2533 
-2543 ALGHEWSEG
+2543 
-2552 KETKAPT
+2552 
-2559 CTEAGEKT
+2559 
-2567 YTCTRCDKTKTE
+2567 
-2579 AIEALGHAYSEEWT
+2579 
-2593 VDKEATCEEAGSK
+2593 
-2606 SHHCTRQGCDSKT
+2606 
-2619 EVTEIAALGHEWGE
+2619 
-2633 GKETKAPTCT
+2633 
-2643 EAGEKTYT
+2643 
-2651 CTRCDKTKTEAIEAI
+2651 
-2666 GHAYSEEWTV
+2666 
-2676 DKEATCEE
+2676 
-2684 AGSKSHHCT
+2684 
-2693 RLGCD
+2693 GCD

-2740 KTEAIAA
+2740 KTEEVAA
-2747 LGHNY
+2747 LGHDY
-2752 DTEWTVDKEA
+2752 SDEWTVDKEA

-2770 SHHCKVCGNKT
+2770 SHHCKVCGDKT

-2895 KVAIPDNIINKDA
+2895 KVAIPENIINKDA

-2960 DNNQSAIPDNNTS
+2960 DNNQSVIPDNNTS

-2996 FAISSGMICVLSR
+2996 FAISSGIICVLSR

>member
-1 MKKSVM
+1 MKKSVR

-128 STLTASDIELDGM
+128 STLTASDVELDGM
-141 QDTTVQAKGNKIY
+141 QDTTVQAKGSKIY

-289 IVNKNNISAVDNTK
+289 IVNKNTISAVDNTK

-379 TSSSAIPDGTSVV
+379 TSASAIPDGTSVV

-441 VKVSKE
+441 VKISKE

-475 EYDVSQLGVSF
+475 GYDVSQLGVSF
-486 LTDADREYVPE
+486 LTEADTEYVPE

-739 STGGD
+739 STAQGKD
-744 AYIKSISVVYDAK
+744 SAYIKSISVVYDAK

-859 QIYYKG
+859 QVYYKG

-895 GLAISITPKG
+895 GLAISVTPKG
-905 QTERQLVYKYTST
+905 QTEQQLVYKYTST
-918 ELFKTDKYATAV
+918 ELFKTDKVATAV

-960 KCYKAKGTA
+960 KCYKAEGTA

-980 DSREYIDV
+980 DTREYIDV

-1131 VIAYSHIDCR
+1131 VIAYSHIDGR
-1141 VDNYSNPSD
+1141 IDNYSNPSD

-1181 TIYDGKLTLEGVVE
+1181 TVYDGKLTLEGVVE

-1201 LKINGTVVDE
+1201 LKINGTAVDE

-1216 KGTFAFTDASLSAGR
+1216 KGTFAFTDVLLSAGR

-1327 TRIYYDVNELAGGD
+1327 TRIYYDVKELAGGD

-1370 LGDGSKSNE
+1370 LGDGTKSNE

-1395 IRILGYQDTLCA
+1395 VRILGYQDTLCA

-1543 RPQISKKKADEM
+1543 RSQISKKKADEM

-1613 EGYAASAGVTGGG
+1613 EGYAASASVTGGG

-1634 YYKAGSAEEFL
+1634 YYKAGSAKEFL

-1702 MLKLAGMSNLTIYS
+1702 MLKIAGMSNLTIYS

-1862 DEDTSSKNITVTFA
+1862 DEDASSKNITVTFA

-1946 SGMTNVLISGNGSS
+1946 SGITNVLISGNGSS

-2010 YVLYAADSLS
+2010 YVLYAADRLS
-2020 TEVQPYMGAGKLKDL
+2020 TEVQPYTGAGKLKDL
-2035 TTLQWERTSYNDL
+2035 TTLQWERTSYNDS

-2083 TKTEEV
+2083 TKTEEI
-2089 AALGHSYSEEWTVD
+2089 AALGHSYSE
-2103 KEATCEEA
+2103 
-2111 GSKSHHCTRPG
+2111 
-2122 CDSKTEVTEIAALG
+2122 
-2136 HEWGEG
+2136 
-2142 KETKAPTCT
+2142 
-2151 EAGEK
+2151 
-2156 TYTCT
+2156 
-2161 RCDKTKTEAIEALGH
+2161 
-2176 AYSEEWTVDKEATC
+2176 
-2190 EEAGSKSHHCTR
+2190 
-2202 PGCDSKTDV
+2202 
-2211 TVIEAL
+2211 
-2217 GHEWGEGI
+2217 
-2225 ETKAPKCTEAG
+2225 
-2236 EKTYTCTRCDKTK
+2236 
-2249 TEAIEALG
+2249 
-2257 HAYSDEWTVD
+2257 EWTVD

-2312 TCTEA
+2312 TCTEV
-2317 GEKTYTCTRCDA
+2317 GEKTYTCTRCSA
-2329 TKTEAIEA
+2329 TKTE
-2337 LGHAYSEEWT
+2337 
-2347 VDKEATCE
+2347 
-2355 EAGSKSHHCT
+2355 
-2365 RPGCDSKTE
+2365 E
-2374 VTEIAALGHEW
+2374 VAALGH
-2385 GEGTET
+2385 
-2391 KAPTCTEAGEK
+2391 
-2402 TYTCTRCDK
+2402 D
-2411 TKTEAIEALGHAYSE
+2411 YS
-2426 EWTVDKEASC
+2426 D
-2436 EEAGSK
+2436 
-2442 SHHCTRP
+2442 
-2449 GCDSKS
+2449 
-2455 DVTVI
+2455 
-2460 EALGHEWGEGKE
+2460 
-2472 TKAPTCTEAGEK
+2472 
-2484 TYTCTRCDA
+2484 
-2493 TKTEAIEA
+2493 
-2501 LGHAYS
+2501 
-2507 EEWTVDKEATCEE
+2507 
-2520 AGSKSHHCTRPGC
+2520 
-2533 DSKSDVTVIE
+2533 
-2543 ALGHEWSEG
+2543 
-2552 KETKAPT
+2552 
-2559 CTEAGEKT
+2559 
-2567 YTCTRCDKTKTE
+2567 
-2579 AIEALGHAYSEEWT
+2579 
-2593 VDKEATCEEAGSK
+2593 
-2606 SHHCTRQGCDSKT
+2606 
-2619 EVTEIAALGHEWGE
+2619 
-2633 GKETKAPTCT
+2633 
-2643 EAGEKTYT
+2643 
-2651 CTRCDKTKTEAIEAI
+2651 
-2666 GHAYSEEWTV
+2666 
-2676 DKEATCEE
+2676 
-2684 AGSKSHHCT
+2684 
-2693 RLGCD
+2693 
-2698 SKSEVTEIEAL
+2698 
-2709 GHEWGEGKET
+2709 
-2719 KAPTCTEAGEKTYTC
+2719 
-2734 TRCNAT
+2734 
-2740 KTEAIAA
+2740 
-2747 LGHNY
+2747 
-2752 DTEWTVDKEA
+2752 EWTVDKEA

-2770 SHHCKVCGNKT
+2770 SHHCKVCGDKT

-2895 KVAIPDNIINKDA
+2895 KVAIPENIINKDA

-2960 DNNQSAIPDNNTS
+2960 DNNQSVIPDNNTS

>member
-1 MKKSVM
+1 MKKSVR

-128 STLTASDIELDGM
+128 STLTASDVELDGM
-141 QDTTVQAKGNKIY
+141 QDTTVQAKGSKIY

-289 IVNKNNISAVDNTK
+289 IVNKNTISAVDNTK

-379 TSSSAIPDGTSVV
+379 TSASAIPDGTSVV

-441 VKVSKE
+441 VKISKE

-475 EYDVSQLGVSF
+475 GYDVSQLGVSF
-486 LTDADREYVPE
+486 LTEADTEYVPE

-739 STGGD
+739 STAQGKD
-744 AYIKSISVVYDAK
+744 SAYIKSISVVYDAK

-859 QIYYKG
+859 QVYYKG

-895 GLAISITPKG
+895 GLAISVTPKG

-918 ELFKTDKYATAV
+918 ELFKTDKAATAV

-946 KYEAADGTVLYDQN
+946 KYEAADGKVLYDQN

-980 DSREYIDV
+980 DTREYIDV

-1028 ILKEA
+1028 VLKEA
-1033 GDYKFRVSGK
+1033 ADYKFRVSGK

-1068 VLSTLSTSDKIN
+1068 LLSILSTSDKIN
-1080 VAWDKV
+1080 VAWGKV
-1086 NGADTY
+1086 NEADTY

-1131 VIAYSHIDCR
+1131 VIAYSHIDGR
-1141 VDNYSNPSD
+1141 IDNYSNPSD

-1181 TIYDGKLTLEGVVE
+1181 TVYDGKLTLEGVVE

-1903 AQNLRNYRL
+1903 AQNLRNYRQ

-1946 SGMTNVLISGNGSS
+1946 SGITNVLISGNGSS

-2020 TEVQPYMGAGKLKDL
+2020 TEVQPYTGAGKLKDL
-2035 TTLQWERTSYNDL
+2035 TTLQWERTSYNDS

-2083 TKTEEV
+2083 TKTEEI
-2089 AALGHSYSEEWTVD
+2089 AALGHS
-2103 KEATCEEA
+2103 
-2111 GSKSHHCTRPG
+2111 
-2122 CDSKTEVTEIAALG
+2122 
-2136 HEWGEG
+2136 
-2142 KETKAPTCT
+2142 
-2151 EAGEK
+2151 
-2156 TYTCT
+2156 
-2161 RCDKTKTEAIEALGH
+2161 
-2176 AYSEEWTVDKEATC
+2176 
-2190 EEAGSKSHHCTR
+2190 
-2202 PGCDSKTDV
+2202 
-2211 TVIEAL
+2211 
-2217 GHEWGEGI
+2217 
-2225 ETKAPKCTEAG
+2225 
-2236 EKTYTCTRCDKTK
+2236 
-2249 TEAIEALG
+2249 
-2257 HAYSDEWTVD
+2257 
-2267 KEATCEEAGSKSHHC
+2267 
-2282 TRPGC
+2282 
-2287 DSKSDVTVIE
+2287 
-2297 ALGHE
+2297 
-2302 WGEGKETKAP
+2302 
-2312 TCTEA
+2312 
-2317 GEKTYTCTRCDA
+2317 
-2329 TKTEAIEA
+2329 
-2337 LGHAYSEEWT
+2337 
-2347 VDKEATCE
+2347 
-2355 EAGSKSHHCT
+2355 
-2365 RPGCDSKTE
+2365 
-2374 VTEIAALGHEW
+2374 
-2385 GEGTET
+2385 
-2391 KAPTCTEAGEK
+2391 
-2402 TYTCTRCDK
+2402 
-2411 TKTEAIEALGHAYSE
+2411 
-2426 EWTVDKEASC
+2426 
-2436 EEAGSK
+2436 
-2442 SHHCTRP
+2442 
-2449 GCDSKS
+2449 
-2455 DVTVI
+2455 
-2460 EALGHEWGEGKE
+2460 
-2472 TKAPTCTEAGEK
+2472 
-2484 TYTCTRCDA
+2484 
-2493 TKTEAIEA
+2493 
-2501 LGHAYS
+2501 
-2507 EEWTVDKEATCEE
+2507 
-2520 AGSKSHHCTRPGC
+2520 
-2533 DSKSDVTVIE
+2533 
-2543 ALGHEWSEG
+2543 
-2552 KETKAPT
+2552 
-2559 CTEAGEKT
+2559 
-2567 YTCTRCDKTKTE
+2567 
-2579 AIEALGHAYSEEWT
+2579 
-2593 VDKEATCEEAGSK
+2593 
-2606 SHHCTRQGCDSKT
+2606 
-2619 EVTEIAALGHEWGE
+2619 
-2633 GKETKAPTCT
+2633 
-2643 EAGEKTYT
+2643 
-2651 CTRCDKTKTEAIEAI
+2651 
-2666 GHAYSEEWTV
+2666 YSEEWTV

-2740 KTEAIAA
+2740 KTEEIAA
-2747 LGHNY
+2747 LGHSY
-2752 DTEWTVDKEA
+2752 SEEWTVDKEATCEEAGSKSHHCTRPDCDSKSDVTVIEALGHEWGEGKETKAPTCTEAGEKTYTCTRCSATKTEEVAALGHAYSEEWTVDREATCEEAGSKSHHCTRPGCDSKSDVTIIEALGHEWSEGKETKAPTCTEAGEKTYTCTRCSATKTEEVAALGHDYSDEWTVDKEA

-2770 SHHCKVCGNKT
+2770 SHHCKVCGDKT

-2895 KVAIPDNIINKDA
+2895 KVAIPENIINKDA

-2927 SVDYNE
+2927 PVDYNA

-2960 DNNQSAIPDNNTS
+2960 DNNQSVIPDNNTS

>member
-1 MKKSVM
+1 MPGKGENMKKSVR

-128 STLTASDIELDGM
+128 STLTASDVELDGM
-141 QDTTVQAKGNKIY
+141 QDTTVQAKGSKIY

-289 IVNKNNISAVDNTK
+289 IVNKNTISAVDNTK

-379 TSSSAIPDGTSVV
+379 TSASAIPDGTSVV

-441 VKVSKE
+441 VKISKE

-475 EYDVSQLGVSF
+475 GYDVSQLGVSF
-486 LTDADREYVPE
+486 LTEADTEYVPE

-739 STGGD
+739 STAQGKD
-744 AYIKSISVVYDAK
+744 SAYIKSISVVYDAK

-859 QIYYKG
+859 QVYYKG

-895 GLAISITPKG
+895 GLAISVTPKG

-918 ELFKTDKYATAV
+918 ELFKTDKAATAV

-946 KYEAADGTVLYDQN
+946 KYEAADGKVLYDQN

-980 DSREYIDV
+980 DTREYIDV

-1028 ILKEA
+1028 VLKEA

-1068 VLSTLSTSDKIN
+1068 LLSILSTSDKIN
-1080 VAWDKV
+1080 VAWGKV
-1086 NGADTY
+1086 NEADTY

-1131 VIAYSHIDCR
+1131 VIAYSHIDGR
-1141 VDNYSNPSD
+1141 IDNYSNPSD

-1181 TIYDGKLTLEGVVE
+1181 TVYDGKLTLEGVVE

-1634 YYKAGSAEEFL
+1634 YYKAGSAKEFL

-1862 DEDTSSKNITVTFA
+1862 DEDASSKNITVTFA

-1946 SGMTNVLISGNGSS
+1946 SGMTNALISGNGSS

-2020 TEVQPYMGAGKLKDL
+2020 TEVQPYTGAGKLKDL

-2083 TKTEEV
+2083 TKTE
-2089 AALGHSYSEEWTVD
+2089 
-2103 KEATCEEA
+2103 
-2111 GSKSHHCTRPG
+2111 
-2122 CDSKTEVTEIAALG
+2122 
-2136 HEWGEG
+2136 
-2142 KETKAPTCT
+2142 
-2151 EAGEK
+2151 
-2156 TYTCT
+2156 
-2161 RCDKTKTEAIEALGH
+2161 AIEALDH
-2176 AYSEEWTVDKEATC
+2176 AYSE
-2190 EEAGSKSHHCTR
+2190 
-2202 PGCDSKTDV
+2202 
-2211 TVIEAL
+2211 
-2217 GHEWGEGI
+2217 
-2225 ETKAPKCTEAG
+2225 
-2236 EKTYTCTRCDKTK
+2236 
-2249 TEAIEALG
+2249 
-2257 HAYSDEWTVD
+2257 EWTVD

-2302 WGEGKETKAP
+2302 WGEGTETKAP

-2317 GEKTYTCTRCDA
+2317 GEKTYTCTRCDK

-2402 TYTCTRCDK
+2402 TYTCTRCNA

-2449 GCDSKS
+2449 
-2455 DVTVI
+2455 
-2460 EALGHEWGEGKE
+2460 
-2472 TKAPTCTEAGEK
+2472 
-2484 TYTCTRCDA
+2484 
-2493 TKTEAIEA
+2493 
-2501 LGHAYS
+2501 
-2507 EEWTVDKEATCEE
+2507 
-2520 AGSKSHHCTRPGC
+2520 
-2533 DSKSDVTVIE
+2533 
-2543 ALGHEWSEG
+2543 
-2552 KETKAPT
+2552 
-2559 CTEAGEKT
+2559 
-2567 YTCTRCDKTKTE
+2567 
-2579 AIEALGHAYSEEWT
+2579 
-2593 VDKEATCEEAGSK
+2593 
-2606 SHHCTRQGCDSKT
+2606 GCDSKT

-2651 CTRCDKTKTEAIEAI
+2651 CTRCDKTKTEAIEALGHAYSDEWTVDKEATCEEAGSKSHHCTRSGCDSKSEVTEI
-2666 GHAYSEEWTV
+2666 EALGHEWGEGKETKAPTCTEAGEKTYTCTRCDKTKTEAIEALGHAYSEEWTVDKEASCEEAGSKSHHCTRPGCDSKSEVTVIEALGHEWGEGKETKAPTCTEAGEKTYTCTRCNATKTEAIEALGHAYSEEWTV

-2693 RLGCD
+2693 RPGCD
-2698 SKSEVTEIEAL
+2698 SKSDVTIIEAL

>member
-1 MKKSVM
+1 MKKSVR

-58 MFDSNGNKVTQLQ
+58 MFDSNGNKVTKLE

-98 SNAYQTN
+98 SSAYQTN
-105 AGTLFTFPIVKG
+105 AGTLLTFPIVKG

-128 STLTASDIELDGM
+128 STLTASDIELYGM
-141 QDTTVQAKGNKIY
+141 QDTTVQAKGSKIY
-154 EITGYVNNGAE
+154 EITGYVDNGAE
-165 NVALKVGVNTYL
+165 NVALKIGVSTYL
-177 YSIQIDSSTST
+177 YSIQIDSSTSI
-188 ATTSAAFSDNKL
+188 AATSAAFSDNKL
-200 NDFKTSTDKKISAV
+200 NGFKTGTDKKISAV
-214 WDYSTNNTM
+214 WDYSTNNKL
-223 TAAANNTTATVIQ
+223 TAAANNTTATVVQ

-256 GKFYPDASNKRIQI
+256 GKFYPDASNTRIQI

-289 IVNKNNISAVDNTK
+289 IVNKNTISAVDNTK

-322 ISNTKLDGSYNTV
+322 TSNTKLDGSYNTV

-349 LESVYNSSTYIQ
+349 LESIYNSSTYIQ

-486 LTDADREYVPE
+486 LTDADTEYVPE

-508 ARVEE
+508 ARVEK

-538 TEDGTL
+538 TEDGVL

-549 LKPTYAVTLNLPDEP
+549 LKPTYAVTLNLPDKP

-739 STGGD
+739 STAQGKD
-744 AYIKSISVVYDAK
+744 SAYIKSISVVYDAK
-757 EVEYVEQPKMP
+757 EVEYVKQPKMP

-859 QIYYKG
+859 QVYYKG

-895 GLAISITPKG
+895 GLAISVTPKG

-918 ELFKTDKYATAV
+918 ELFKTDKVATAV

-960 KCYKAKGTA
+960 KCYKAEGTA

-980 DSREYIDV
+980 DTREYIDV

-1131 VIAYSHIDCR
+1131 VIAYSHIDGKI
-1141 VDNYSNPSD
+1141 DNYSNPSD

-1181 TIYDGKLTLEGVVE
+1181 TVYDGKLTLEGVVE

-1270 GEQVNGIPTYKTV
+1270 GAEVNGIPTYKTV

-1327 TRIYYDVNELAGGD
+1327 TRIYYDVKELAGGD

-1370 LGDGSKSNE
+1370 LGDGTKSNE

-1395 IRILGYQDTLCA
+1395 VRILGYQDTLCA

-1613 EGYAASAGVTGGG
+1613 EGYAASASVTGGG

-1634 YYKAGSAEEFL
+1634 YYKAGSAKEFL

-1823 KANPDGYAY
+1823 KANPDEYAY

-1862 DEDTSSKNITVTFA
+1862 DEDASSKNITVTFA

-1946 SGMTNVLISGNGSS
+1946 SGMTNALISGNGSS

-2003 NALPYSD
+2003 NALPYGD
-2010 YVLYAADSLS
+2010 YVLYAADRLS
-2020 TEVQPYMGAGKLKDL
+2020 TEVQPYTGAGKLKDL

-2122 CDSKTEVTEIAALG
+2122 CDSKSDVTVIEALG

-2176 AYSEEWTVDKEATC
+2176 TYSEEWTVDKEATC

-2202 PGCDSKTDV
+2202 PGCDSK
-2211 TVIEAL
+2211 
-2217 GHEWGEGI
+2217 
-2225 ETKAPKCTEAG
+2225 
-2236 EKTYTCTRCDKTK
+2236 
-2249 TEAIEALG
+2249 
-2257 HAYSDEWTVD
+2257 S
-2267 KEATCEEAGSKSHHC
+2267 
-2282 TRPGC
+2282 
-2287 DSKSDVTVIE
+2287 
-2297 ALGHE
+2297 
-2302 WGEGKETKAP
+2302 
-2312 TCTEA
+2312 
-2317 GEKTYTCTRCDA
+2317 
-2329 TKTEAIEA
+2329 
-2337 LGHAYSEEWT
+2337 
-2347 VDKEATCE
+2347 
-2355 EAGSKSHHCT
+2355 
-2365 RPGCDSKTE
+2365 E

-2385 GEGTET
+2385 GEGKET

-2455 DVTVI
+2455 EVTVI

-2484 TYTCTRCDA
+2484 TYTCTRCNA

-2501 LGHAYS
+2501 LGHSYS
-2507 EEWTVDKEATCEE
+2507 DEWTVDKEATCEE
-2520 AGSKSHHCTRPGC
+2520 AGSKSHHCTR
-2533 DSKSDVTVIE
+2533 S
-2543 ALGHEWSEG
+2543 
-2552 KETKAPT
+2552 
-2559 CTEAGEKT
+2559 
-2567 YTCTRCDKTKTE
+2567 
-2579 AIEALGHAYSEEWT
+2579 
-2593 VDKEATCEEAGSK
+2593 
-2606 SHHCTRQGCDSKT
+2606 
-2619 EVTEIAALGHEWGE
+2619 
-2633 GKETKAPTCT
+2633 
-2643 EAGEKTYT
+2643 
-2651 CTRCDKTKTEAIEAI
+2651 
-2666 GHAYSEEWTV
+2666 
-2676 DKEATCEE
+2676 
-2684 AGSKSHHCT
+2684 
-2693 RLGCD
+2693 GCD

-2734 TRCNAT
+2734 TRCDKT
-2740 KTEAIAA
+2740 KTEEVAALGHAYSDEWTVDKEASCEEAGSKSHHCTRPGCDSKSEVTEIAA
-2747 LGHNY
+2747 LGHEWGEGKETKAPTCTEAGEKTY
-2752 DTEWTVDKEA
+2752 TCTRCSATKTEEVAALGHDYSDEWTVDKEA

-2770 SHHCKVCGNKT
+2770 SHHCKVCGDKT

-2895 KVAIPDNIINKDA
+2895 KVAIPENIINKDA

-2960 DNNQSAIPDNNTS
+2960 DNNQSVIPDNNTS

-2996 FAISSGMICVLSR
+2996 FAIISGMICVLSR

>member
-1 MKKSVM
+1 MKKSVR

-58 MFDSNGNKVTQLQ
+58 MYDSNGNKVTKLEG
-71 KNSGKLLNSDNN
+71 NSGKLLNSDNN

-128 STLTASDIELDGM
+128 STLTASNIELDGM

-188 ATTSAAFSDNKL
+188 ATTSASFSDNKL
-200 NDFKTSTDKKISAV
+200 NDFKTGTDKKISAV

-366 CMELEKTS
+366 CMEFEKTS

-379 TSSSAIPDGTSVV
+379 TSASAIPDGTSVV

-399 LQYSGIISDNMYS
+399 MQYSGIISDSMYS
-412 VEVPVEDEEME
+412 VDVPVEDEEME

-433 IITSGITS
+433 IITNGITS
-441 VKVSKE
+441 VKISKE
-447 ASGQVTADITIMK
+447 ASSQVTADITIMK
-460 LSTKMVTGNITGIAD
+460 LSTKTVTGNITGIAD

-486 LTDADREYVPE
+486 LTDADTEYVPE

-525 DYEITSAH
+525 DYEIMSAH

-739 STGGD
+739 STAQGKD
-744 AYIKSISVVYDAK
+744 SAYIKSISVVYDAK

-837 FFGAYDG
+837 FFGAYD
-844 SMIAT
+844 SSKIAT

-895 GLAISITPKG
+895 GLAISVTPKG

-918 ELFKTDKYATAV
+918 ELFKTDKDATAV

-946 KYEAADGTVLYDQN
+946 KYEAADGKVLYDQN
-960 KCYKAKGTA
+960 KCYKAEGTA

-980 DSREYIDV
+980 DTREYIDV

-1028 ILKEA
+1028 VLKEA

-1086 NGADTY
+1086 NEADTY
-1092 ELYRYSYDE
+1092 EVYRYSYDE

-1111 ISECAYEDSD
+1111 ISECTYEDSD

-1131 VIAYSHIDCR
+1131 VIAYSHIDGKI
-1141 VDNYSNPSD
+1141 DNYSNPSD

-1169 SAGLTI
+1169 SVGLTI

-1181 TIYDGKLTLEGVVE
+1181 TVYDGKLTLEGVVE

-1201 LKINGTVVDE
+1201 LKINGNVADEQTVG
-1211 KSVAV
+1211 V
-1216 KGTFAFTDASLSAGR
+1216 KGTFTFSDEELLAGR
-1231 NDVELLIKAKDGS
+1231 NDVELLITDKDGN

-1257 YDKVVDSAYDGTD
+1257 YNKVVDASYKGTD
-1270 GEQVNGIPTYKTV
+1270 GDEVNGIPTYKTV

-1304 GDYNEHLVVSSPY
+1304 GNYNEHLVVSSPY

-1327 TRIYYDVNELAGGD
+1327 TRIYYDVKELAGGD

-1395 IRILGYQDTLCA
+1395 VRILGYQDTLCA

-1480 GNKYYLA
+1480 GNKYYFA

-1832 YKHLLESGMTHEQIC
+1832 YKHLRESGMTHEQIC

-1946 SGMTNVLISGNGSS
+1946 SGITNVLISGNGSS

-2003 NALPYSD
+2003 NALPYRN

-2020 TEVQPYMGAGKLKDL
+2020 TEVQPYTGAGKLKDL
-2035 TTLQWERTSYNDL
+2035 TTLQWERTSYNDTSIE
-2048 PLVHKEHVWN
+2048 HTEHVWN
-2058 DGEISKDSTCTEAG
+2058 DGEISKEATCAEAG
-2072 EKVYT
+2072 EKIYT

-2083 TKTEEV
+2083 TKTEAIEALGHAYSEEWTV
-2089 AALGHSYSEEWTVD
+2089 DREATCEEAGSKSHHCTRPGCDSKSDVTVIEALGHEWGEGKETKSPTCTEAGEKTYTCTRCDKTKTEAIEALGHSYSTEWTVD

-2111 GSKSHHCTRPG
+2111 GSKSHHCTRLG
-2122 CDSKTEVTEIAALG
+2122 CDSKSEVTEIAALG

-2202 PGCDSKTDV
+2202 PGCDSK
-2211 TVIEAL
+2211 
-2217 GHEWGEGI
+2217 
-2225 ETKAPKCTEAG
+2225 
-2236 EKTYTCTRCDKTK
+2236 
-2249 TEAIEALG
+2249 
-2257 HAYSDEWTVD
+2257 SDI
-2267 KEATCEEAGSKSHHC
+2267 
-2282 TRPGC
+2282 
-2287 DSKSDVTVIE
+2287 TVIE

-2317 GEKTYTCTRCDA
+2317 GEKTYTCTRCNA

-2365 RPGCDSKTE
+2365 RPGCD
-2374 VTEIAALGHEW
+2374 G
-2385 GEGTET
+2385 
-2391 KAPTCTEAGEK
+2391 
-2402 TYTCTRCDK
+2402 
-2411 TKTEAIEALGHAYSE
+2411 
-2426 EWTVDKEASC
+2426 
-2436 EEAGSK
+2436 
-2442 SHHCTRP
+2442 
-2449 GCDSKS
+2449 KS
-2455 DVTVI
+2455 DITII
-2460 EALGHEWGEGKE
+2460 E
-2472 TKAPTCTEAGEK
+2472 
-2484 TYTCTRCDA
+2484 
-2493 TKTEAIEA
+2493 
-2501 LGHAYS
+2501 
-2507 EEWTVDKEATCEE
+2507 
-2520 AGSKSHHCTRPGC
+2520 
-2533 DSKSDVTVIE
+2533 
-2543 ALGHEWSEG
+2543 
-2552 KETKAPT
+2552 
-2559 CTEAGEKT
+2559 
-2567 YTCTRCDKTKTE
+2567 
-2579 AIEALGHAYSEEWT
+2579 
-2593 VDKEATCEEAGSK
+2593 
-2606 SHHCTRQGCDSKT
+2606 
-2619 EVTEIAALGHEWGE
+2619 ALGHEWGE

-2651 CTRCDKTKTEAIEAI
+2651 CTRCDKTKTEVVAAL

-2693 RLGCD
+2693 RPDCD
-2698 SKSEVTEIEAL
+2698 SKSDITVIEAL

-2843 NIENKVTD
+2843 NIENKVTE

-2895 KVAIPDNIINKDA
+2895 KVAIPENIINKDA

-2927 SVDYNE
+2927 PVDYNA
-2933 NDNTIIFETD
+2933 NDNTITFETD

>member
-1 MKKSVM
+1 MKKSVR

-58 MFDSNGNKVTQLQ
+58 MYDSNGNKVTKLEG
-71 KNSGKLLNSDNN
+71 NSGKLLNSDNN

-128 STLTASDIELDGM
+128 STLTASNIELDGM

-188 ATTSAAFSDNKL
+188 ATTSASFSDNKL
-200 NDFKTSTDKKISAV
+200 NDFKTGTDKKISAV

-366 CMELEKTS
+366 CMEFEKTS

-379 TSSSAIPDGTSVV
+379 TSASAIPDGTSVV

-399 LQYSGIISDNMYS
+399 MQYSGIISDSMYS
-412 VEVPVEDEEME
+412 VDVPVEDEEME

-433 IITSGITS
+433 IITNGITS
-441 VKVSKE
+441 VKISKE
-447 ASGQVTADITIMK
+447 ASSQVTADITIMK
-460 LSTKMVTGNITGIAD
+460 LSTKTVTGNITGIAD

-486 LTDADREYVPE
+486 LTDADTEYVPE

-739 STGGD
+739 STAQGKD
-744 AYIKSISVVYDAK
+744 SAYIKSISVVYDAK

-837 FFGAYDG
+837 FFGAYD
-844 SMIAT
+844 SSKIAT

-895 GLAISITPKG
+895 GLAISVTPKG

-918 ELFKTDKYATAV
+918 ELFKTDKDATAV

-946 KYEAADGTVLYDQN
+946 KYEAADGKVLYDQN
-960 KCYKAKGTA
+960 KCYKAEGTA

-980 DSREYIDV
+980 DTREYIDV

-1028 ILKEA
+1028 VLKEA

-1086 NGADTY
+1086 NEADTY
-1092 ELYRYSYDE
+1092 EVYRYSYDE

-1111 ISECAYEDSD
+1111 ISECTYEDSD

-1131 VIAYSHIDCR
+1131 VIAYSHIDGKI
-1141 VDNYSNPSD
+1141 DNYSNPSD

-1169 SAGLTI
+1169 SVGLTI

-1181 TIYDGKLTLEGVVE
+1181 TVYDGKLTLEGVVE

-1201 LKINGTVVDE
+1201 LKINGNVADEQTVG
-1211 KSVAV
+1211 V
-1216 KGTFAFTDASLSAGR
+1216 KGTFTFSDEELLAGR
-1231 NDVELLIKAKDGS
+1231 NDVELLITDKDGN

-1257 YDKVVDSAYDGTD
+1257 YNKVVDASYKGTD
-1270 GEQVNGIPTYKTV
+1270 GDEVNGIPTYKTV

-1297 VVILVKE
+1297 VVILVNE
-1304 GDYNEHLVVSSPY
+1304 GNYNEHLVVSSPY

-1327 TRIYYDVNELAGGD
+1327 TRIYYDVKELAGGD

-1395 IRILGYQDTLCA
+1395 VRILGYQDTLCA

-1562 WDPYSVFSAVGINYA
+1562 WDSYSVFSAVGINYA

-1832 YKHLLESGMTHEQIC
+1832 YKHLRESGMTHEQIC

-1946 SGMTNVLISGNGSS
+1946 SGITNVLISGNGSS

-2003 NALPYSD
+2003 NALPYRN

-2020 TEVQPYMGAGKLKDL
+2020 TEVQPYTGAGKLKDL
-2035 TTLQWERTSYNDL
+2035 TTLQWERTSYNDTSIE
-2048 PLVHKEHVWN
+2048 HTEHVWN
-2058 DGEISKDSTCTEAG
+2058 DGEISKEATCAEAG
-2072 EKVYT
+2072 EKIYT

-2083 TKTEEV
+2083 
-2089 AALGHSYSEEWTVD
+2089 
-2103 KEATCEEA
+2103 
-2111 GSKSHHCTRPG
+2111 
-2122 CDSKTEVTEIAALG
+2122 
-2136 HEWGEG
+2136 
-2142 KETKAPTCT
+2142 
-2151 EAGEK
+2151 
-2156 TYTCT
+2156 
-2161 RCDKTKTEAIEALGH
+2161 TKTEAIEALGH
-2176 AYSEEWTVDKEATC
+2176 AYSEEWTVD
-2190 EEAGSKSHHCTR
+2190 R
-2202 PGCDSKTDV
+2202 
-2211 TVIEAL
+2211 
-2217 GHEWGEGI
+2217 
-2225 ETKAPKCTEAG
+2225 
-2236 EKTYTCTRCDKTK
+2236 
-2249 TEAIEALG
+2249 
-2257 HAYSDEWTVD
+2257 
-2267 KEATCEEAGSKSHHC
+2267 
-2282 TRPGC
+2282 
-2287 DSKSDVTVIE
+2287 
-2297 ALGHE
+2297 
-2302 WGEGKETKAP
+2302 
-2312 TCTEA
+2312 
-2317 GEKTYTCTRCDA
+2317 
-2329 TKTEAIEA
+2329 
-2337 LGHAYSEEWT
+2337 
-2347 VDKEATCE
+2347 
-2355 EAGSKSHHCT
+2355 
-2365 RPGCDSKTE
+2365 
-2374 VTEIAALGHEW
+2374 
-2385 GEGTET
+2385 
-2391 KAPTCTEAGEK
+2391 
-2402 TYTCTRCDK
+2402 
-2411 TKTEAIEALGHAYSE
+2411 
-2426 EWTVDKEASC
+2426 
-2436 EEAGSK
+2436 
-2442 SHHCTRP
+2442 
-2449 GCDSKS
+2449 
-2455 DVTVI
+2455 
-2460 EALGHEWGEGKE
+2460 
-2472 TKAPTCTEAGEK
+2472 
-2484 TYTCTRCDA
+2484 
-2493 TKTEAIEA
+2493 
-2501 LGHAYS
+2501 
-2507 EEWTVDKEATCEE
+2507 
-2520 AGSKSHHCTRPGC
+2520 
-2533 DSKSDVTVIE
+2533 
-2543 ALGHEWSEG
+2543 
-2552 KETKAPT
+2552 
-2559 CTEAGEKT
+2559 
-2567 YTCTRCDKTKTE
+2567 
-2579 AIEALGHAYSEEWT
+2579 
-2593 VDKEATCEEAGSK
+2593 
-2606 SHHCTRQGCDSKT
+2606 
-2619 EVTEIAALGHEWGE
+2619 
-2633 GKETKAPTCT
+2633 
-2643 EAGEKTYT
+2643 
-2651 CTRCDKTKTEAIEAI
+2651 
-2666 GHAYSEEWTV
+2666 
-2676 DKEATCEE
+2676 EATCEE

-2698 SKSEVTEIEAL
+2698 SKSEVTEIAAL

-2795 NVEVVKKEDTPDTT
+2795 NVEVVKKEDTPDTI

-2843 NIENKVTD
+2843 NIENKVTE

-2895 KVAIPDNIINKDA
+2895 KVAIPENIINKDA

-2927 SVDYNE
+2927 PVDYNA
-2933 NDNTIIFETD
+2933 NDNTITFETD

>member
-1 MKKSVM
+1 MKKSVR

-41 AAESMSAIWTY
+41 AAENSSASWSMS
-52 ADTNDK
+52 DK
-58 MFDSNGNKVTQLQ
+58 MYKEGDSENTVSELNKAKGTLV
-71 KNSGKLLNSDNN
+71 NSNNDELILDATSAKITNRNQDFQVNTDLVLTFPLVENARTCTITIQSYN
-83 ELTVDATS
+83 ELTND
-91 GKFASNG
+91 NIEI
-98 SNAYQTN
+98 
-105 AGTLFTFPIVKG
+105 AGMSDYVFT
-117 AGRCTITLKSE
+117 T
-128 STLTASDIELDGM
+128 
-141 QDTTVQAKGNKIY
+141 DTTTSYKSYIIKGVVNKGVT
-154 EITGYVNNGAE
+154 EVS
-165 NVALKVGVNTYL
+165 VKLKLNTYFN
-177 YSIQIDSSTST
+177 SIKIDSSTST
-188 ATTSAAFSDNKL
+188 ATTSAALSADKL
-200 NDFKTSTDKKISAV
+200 SGFETGKTISAE
-214 WDYSTNNTM
+214 WNYSNGTISDSGSNTQIYNK
-223 TAAANNTTATVIQ
+223 T
-236 SGKGTYTNAD
+236 GKYTNKD

-256 GKFYPDASNKRIQI
+256 ENGAAFKLDSSYSRIQLNKGVEI
-270 NTGTKLYVPVIG
+270 NVPVVG

-289 IVNKNNISAVDNTK
+289 LLSKNYTGTTTE
-303 DILSSYWKVSG
+303 DILTDSMISINDNSNLLYKKCTSNEKYDDNYRKIEITCYLSG
-314 RTVRKAEC
+314 AEGEITV
-322 ISNTKLDGSYNTV
+322 ISNVAKN
-335 TIECYLTGDEGDIE
+335 YLQS
-349 LESVYNSSTYIQ
+349 LSIQ
-361 SVSVE
+361 CE
-366 CMELEKTS
+366 ELEKTS

-399 LQYSGIISDNMYS
+399 LQYSGIISDSMYS
-412 VEVPVEDEEME
+412 VDVPVEDEEME

-433 IITSGITS
+433 IITNGITS
-441 VKVSKE
+441 VKISKE
-447 ASGQVTADITIMK
+447 ASSQVTADITIMK
-460 LSTKMVTGNITGIAD
+460 LSTKTVTGNITGIAD

-486 LTDADREYVPE
+486 LTDADTEYVPE

-513 GVTYNVVLTGAD
+513 GVTYSVTLTGVD

-533 SGVSY
+533 SGISY
-538 TEDGTL
+538 TEDGVL

-549 LKPTYAVTLNLPDEP
+549 LKPTYAVTLNLPDKP

-895 GLAISITPKG
+895 GLAISVTPKG
-905 QTERQLVYKYTST
+905 QTEQQLVYKYTST
-918 ELFKTDKYATAV
+918 ELFKTDKVATAV

-960 KCYKAKGTA
+960 KCYKAEGTA

-980 DSREYIDV
+980 DTREYIDV

-1131 VIAYSHIDCR
+1131 VIAYSHIDGR
-1141 VDNYSNPSD
+1141 IDNYSNPSD

-1181 TIYDGKLTLEGVVE
+1181 TVYDGKLTLEGVVE

-1201 LKINGTVVDE
+1201 LKINGTAVDE

-1216 KGTFAFTDASLSAGR
+1216 KGTFAFTDVLLSAGR

-1327 TRIYYDVNELAGGD
+1327 TRIYYDVKELAGGD
-1341 MDKRCAVRIE
+1341 MAKRCAVRIE

-1370 LGDGSKSNE
+1370 LGDGTKSNE

-1395 IRILGYQDTLCA
+1395 VRILGYQDTLCA

-1422 VDFIYGNEPRAL
+1422 VDFIYGGEPRAL

-1454 APKTSADAA
+1454 APRTSADAA

-1480 GNKYYLA
+1480 GSKYYLA

-1587 YVTTQYVSDTYNEN
+1587 YVITQYVSDTYNEN
-1601 DGDDTGLYKYNV
+1601 DGNDTGLYKYNV

-1634 YYKAGSAEEFL
+1634 YYKAGSAKEFL

-1685 HKNYPITH
+1685 HQKYPITH

-1743 ELWEWDDET
+1743 ELWEWDDE
-1752 SGGYDRNDWDYMTI
+1752 SNGGYDRNDWDYMTI

-1823 KANPDGYAY
+1823 KANPDRYAY
-1832 YKHLLESGMTHEQIC
+1832 YKHLLESGMTHEQIR

-1862 DEDTSSKNITVTFA
+1862 DEDTSAKNITVTFA

-1903 AQNLRNYRL
+1903 AQNLRNYRQ

-1946 SGMTNVLISGNGSS
+1946 SGMTNALISGNGSS

-1977 QAELK
+1977 RAELK

-2010 YVLYAADSLS
+2010 YVLYAADRLS
-2020 TEVQPYMGAGKLKDL
+2020 TEVQPYTGAGKLKDL
-2035 TTLQWERTSYNDL
+2035 TTLQWERTSYNDS
-2048 PLVHKEHVWN
+2048 PIEHKEHVWN

-2083 TKTEEV
+2083 TKTEEI
-2089 AALGHSYSEEWTVD
+2089 AALGHS
-2103 KEATCEEA
+2103 
-2111 GSKSHHCTRPG
+2111 
-2122 CDSKTEVTEIAALG
+2122 
-2136 HEWGEG
+2136 
-2142 KETKAPTCT
+2142 
-2151 EAGEK
+2151 
-2156 TYTCT
+2156 
-2161 RCDKTKTEAIEALGH
+2161 
-2176 AYSEEWTVDKEATC
+2176 YSEEWTVDKEATC

-2217 GHEWGEGI
+2217 GHEW
-2225 ETKAPKCTEAG
+2225 
-2236 EKTYTCTRCDKTK
+2236 
-2249 TEAIEALG
+2249 
-2257 HAYSDEWTVD
+2257 
-2267 KEATCEEAGSKSHHC
+2267 
-2282 TRPGC
+2282 
-2287 DSKSDVTVIE
+2287 
-2297 ALGHE
+2297 
-2302 WGEGKETKAP
+2302 
-2312 TCTEA
+2312 
-2317 GEKTYTCTRCDA
+2317 
-2329 TKTEAIEA
+2329 
-2337 LGHAYSEEWT
+2337 
-2347 VDKEATCE
+2347 
-2355 EAGSKSHHCT
+2355 
-2365 RPGCDSKTE
+2365 
-2374 VTEIAALGHEW
+2374 
-2385 GEGTET
+2385 
-2391 KAPTCTEAGEK
+2391 
-2402 TYTCTRCDK
+2402 
-2411 TKTEAIEALGHAYSE
+2411 
-2426 EWTVDKEASC
+2426 
-2436 EEAGSK
+2436 
-2442 SHHCTRP
+2442 
-2449 GCDSKS
+2449 
-2455 DVTVI
+2455 
-2460 EALGHEWGEGKE
+2460 
-2472 TKAPTCTEAGEK
+2472 
-2484 TYTCTRCDA
+2484 
-2493 TKTEAIEA
+2493 
-2501 LGHAYS
+2501 
-2507 EEWTVDKEATCEE
+2507 
-2520 AGSKSHHCTRPGC
+2520 
-2533 DSKSDVTVIE
+2533 
-2543 ALGHEWSEG
+2543 SEG

-2567 YTCTRCDKTKTE
+2567 YTCTRCSATKTE
-2579 AIEALGHAYSEEWT
+2579 
-2593 VDKEATCEEAGSK
+2593 
-2606 SHHCTRQGCDSKT
+2606 
-2619 EVTEIAALGHEWGE
+2619 EVAALGH
-2633 GKETKAPTCT
+2633 
-2643 EAGEKTYT
+2643 
-2651 CTRCDKTKTEAIEAI
+2651 D
-2666 GHAYSEEWTV
+2666 YS
-2676 DKEATCEE
+2676 D
-2684 AGSKSHHCT
+2684 
-2693 RLGCD
+2693 
-2698 SKSEVTEIEAL
+2698 
-2709 GHEWGEGKET
+2709 
-2719 KAPTCTEAGEKTYTC
+2719 
-2734 TRCNAT
+2734 
-2740 KTEAIAA
+2740 
-2747 LGHNY
+2747 
-2752 DTEWTVDKEA
+2752 EWTVDKEA

-2770 SHHCKVCGNKT
+2770 SHHCKVCGDKT

-2895 KVAIPDNIINKDA
+2895 KVAIPENIINKDA

-2927 SVDYNE
+2927 PVDYNA
-2933 NDNTIIFETD
+2933 NDNTITFETD

-2960 DNNQSAIPDNNTS
+2960 DNNQSVIPDNNTS

>member
-1 MKKSVM
+1 MKKSVR

-41 AAESMSAIWTY
+41 AAENSSASWSMS
-52 ADTNDK
+52 DK
-58 MFDSNGNKVTQLQ
+58 MYKEGDSENTVSELNKAKGTLV
-71 KNSGKLLNSDNN
+71 NSNNDELILDATSAKITNRNQDFQVNTDLVLTFPLVENARTCTITIQSYN
-83 ELTVDATS
+83 ELTND
-91 GKFASNG
+91 NIEI
-98 SNAYQTN
+98 
-105 AGTLFTFPIVKG
+105 AGMSDYVFT
-117 AGRCTITLKSE
+117 T
-128 STLTASDIELDGM
+128 
-141 QDTTVQAKGNKIY
+141 DTTTSYKSYIIKGVVNKGVT
-154 EITGYVNNGAE
+154 EVS
-165 NVALKVGVNTYL
+165 VKLKLNTYFN
-177 YSIQIDSSTST
+177 SIKIDSSTST
-188 ATTSAAFSDNKL
+188 ATTSAAFSADKL
-200 NDFKTSTDKKISAV
+200 SGFETGKTISAE
-214 WDYSTNNTM
+214 WNYSNGTISDSGSNTQIYNK
-223 TAAANNTTATVIQ
+223 T
-236 SGKGTYTNAD
+236 GKYTNKD

-256 GKFYPDASNKRIQI
+256 ENGAAFKLDSSYSRIQLNKGVEI
-270 NTGTKLYVPVIG
+270 NVPVVG

-289 IVNKNNISAVDNTK
+289 LLSKNYTGTTTE
-303 DILSSYWKVSG
+303 DILTDSMISINDNSNLLYKKCTSNEKYDDNYRKIEITCYLSG
-314 RTVRKAEC
+314 AEGEITV
-322 ISNTKLDGSYNTV
+322 ISNVAKN
-335 TIECYLTGDEGDIE
+335 YLQS
-349 LESVYNSSTYIQ
+349 LSIQ
-361 SVSVE
+361 CE
-366 CMELEKTS
+366 ELEKTS

-379 TSSSAIPDGTSVV
+379 TSASAIPDGTSVV

-433 IITSGITS
+433 IITNGITS
-441 VKVSKE
+441 VKISKE
-447 ASGQVTADITIMK
+447 ASSQVTADITIMK
-460 LSTKMVTGNITGIAD
+460 LSTKTVTGNITGIAD

-486 LTDADREYVPE
+486 LADADTEYVPE

-508 ARVEE
+508 ARVEK

-538 TEDGTL
+538 TEDGVL

-603 IGGDFIAQPYK
+603 IGGDFISQPYK

-729 SKEAGTVEIV
+729 SKKAGTVEIV

-895 GLAISITPKG
+895 GLAISVTPKG
-905 QTERQLVYKYTST
+905 QTEQQLVYKYTST
-918 ELFKTDKYATAV
+918 ELFKTDKVATAV

-960 KCYKAKGTA
+960 KCYKAEGTA

-980 DSREYIDV
+980 DTREYIDV

-1131 VIAYSHIDCR
+1131 VIAYSHIDGKI
-1141 VDNYSNPSD
+1141 DNYSNPSD

-1181 TIYDGKLTLEGVVE
+1181 TVYDGKLTLEGVVE

-1327 TRIYYDVNELAGGD
+1327 TRIYYDVKELAGGD

-1370 LGDGSKSNE
+1370 LGDGTKSNE

-1395 IRILGYQDTLCA
+1395 VRILGYQDTLCA

-1562 WDPYSVFSAVGINYA
+1562 WDPYSVFRAVGINYA

-1862 DEDTSSKNITVTFA
+1862 DEDASSKNITVTFA

-1946 SGMTNVLISGNGSS
+1946 SGMTNALISGNGSS

-2020 TEVQPYMGAGKLKDL
+2020 TEVQPYTGAGKLKDL

-2202 PGCDSKTDV
+2202 PGCDSKT
-2211 TVIEAL
+2211 
-2217 GHEWGEGI
+2217 
-2225 ETKAPKCTEAG
+2225 
-2236 EKTYTCTRCDKTK
+2236 
-2249 TEAIEALG
+2249 
-2257 HAYSDEWTVD
+2257 
-2267 KEATCEEAGSKSHHC
+2267 
-2282 TRPGC
+2282 
-2287 DSKSDVTVIE
+2287 
-2297 ALGHE
+2297 
-2302 WGEGKETKAP
+2302 
-2312 TCTEA
+2312 
-2317 GEKTYTCTRCDA
+2317 
-2329 TKTEAIEA
+2329 
-2337 LGHAYSEEWT
+2337 
-2347 VDKEATCE
+2347 
-2355 EAGSKSHHCT
+2355 
-2365 RPGCDSKTE
+2365 E

-2455 DVTVI
+2455 EVTEI
-2460 EALGHEWGEGKE
+2460 AALGHEWSEGKE

-2484 TYTCTRCDA
+2484 TYTCTRCNA

-2606 SHHCTRQGCDSKT
+2606 SHHCTRPGCDSKT

-2666 GHAYSEEWTV
+2666 GHAYSEEWTVDKEATCEEAGSKSHRCTRLGCDSKSEVTEIEALGHEWGEGKETKVPTCTEAGEKTYTCTRCDKTKTEGVAALGHAYSEEWTV

>member
-1 MKKSVM
+1 MKKSVR

-128 STLTASDIELDGM
+128 STLTASDVELDGM
-141 QDTTVQAKGNKIY
+141 QDTTVQAKGSKIY

-379 TSSSAIPDGTSVV
+379 TSASAIPDGTSVV

-441 VKVSKE
+441 VKISKE

-475 EYDVSQLGVSF
+475 GYDVSQLGVSF
-486 LTDADREYVPE
+486 LTEADTEYVPE

-666 DASTGKLAASGDK
+666 DASTGKLATSGDK

-729 SKEAGTVEIV
+729 SKKAGTVEIV
-739 STGGD
+739 STAQGKD
-744 AYIKSISVVYDAK
+744 SAYIKSISVVYDAK

-825 INSCGNSSSNGL
+825 INSCGNNSSNGL

-859 QIYYKG
+859 QVYYKG

-895 GLAISITPKG
+895 GLAISVTPKG

-918 ELFKTDKYATAV
+918 ELFKTDKDATAV

-946 KYEAADGTVLYDQN
+946 KYEAADGAVLYDQN
-960 KCYKAKGTA
+960 KCYKAEGTA

-980 DSREYIDV
+980 DTREYIDV

-1086 NGADTY
+1086 NEADTY
-1092 ELYRYSYDE
+1092 EVYRYSYDE

-1131 VIAYSHIDCR
+1131 VIAYSHIDGR
-1141 VDNYSNPSD
+1141 IDNYSNPSD

-1181 TIYDGKLTLEGVVE
+1181 TVYDGKLTLEGVVE

-1216 KGTFAFTDASLSAGR
+1216 KGTFAFTDVLPSAGR

-1327 TRIYYDVNELAGGD
+1327 TRIYYDVKELAGGD

-1370 LGDGSKSNE
+1370 LGDGTKSNE

-1395 IRILGYQDTLCA
+1395 VRILGYQDTLCA

-1500 CYMGKILRAN
+1500 CYIGKILRAN

-1634 YYKAGSAEEFL
+1634 YYKAGSAKEFL

-1946 SGMTNVLISGNGSS
+1946 SGITNVLISGNGSS

-2020 TEVQPYMGAGKLKDL
+2020 TEVQPYTGAGKLKDL
-2035 TTLQWERTSYNDL
+2035 TTLQWERTSYNDS

-2083 TKTEEV
+2083 TK
-2089 AALGHSYSEEWTVD
+2089 A
-2103 KEATCEEA
+2103 
-2111 GSKSHHCTRPG
+2111 
-2122 CDSKTEVTEIAALG
+2122 
-2136 HEWGEG
+2136 
-2142 KETKAPTCT
+2142 
-2151 EAGEK
+2151 
-2156 TYTCT
+2156 
-2161 RCDKTKTEAIEALGH
+2161 EAIEALGH

-2217 GHEWGEGI
+2217 GHEWGEG
-2225 ETKAPKCTEAG
+2225 
-2236 EKTYTCTRCDKTK
+2236 
-2249 TEAIEALG
+2249 
-2257 HAYSDEWTVD
+2257 
-2267 KEATCEEAGSKSHHC
+2267 
-2282 TRPGC
+2282 
-2287 DSKSDVTVIE
+2287 
-2297 ALGHE
+2297 
-2302 WGEGKETKAP
+2302 KETKAP

-2317 GEKTYTCTRCDA
+2317 GEKTYTCTRCDKI
-2329 TKTEAIEA
+2329 KTEAIEA

-2411 TKTEAIEALGHAYSE
+2411 TKTEEVAALGHAYSE
-2426 EWTVDKEASC
+2426 EWTVDKEATC

-2442 SHHCTRP
+2442 SHHCTRL

-2455 DVTVI
+2455 EVTEI
-2460 EALGHEWGEGKE
+2460 AALGHEWGKGKE

-2484 TYTCTRCDA
+2484 TYTCTRCEK

-2533 DSKSDVTVIE
+2533 DSKTDVTVIE
-2543 ALGHEWSEG
+2543 ALGHEWGEG

-2567 YTCTRCDKTKTE
+2567 YTCTRCEKTKTE
-2579 AIEALGHAYSEEWT
+2579 AIEALGHNYSDEWT

-2606 SHHCTRQGCDSKT
+2606 SHHCTRPDCDSKT

-2651 CTRCDKTKTEAIEAI
+2651 CTRC
-2666 GHAYSEEWTV
+2666 
-2676 DKEATCEE
+2676 
-2684 AGSKSHHCT
+2684 
-2693 RLGCD
+2693 
-2698 SKSEVTEIEAL
+2698 
-2709 GHEWGEGKET
+2709 
-2719 KAPTCTEAGEKTYTC
+2719 
-2734 TRCNAT
+2734 NAT
-2740 KTEAIAA
+2740 KTEEVAA
-2747 LGHNY
+2747 LCHAY
-2752 DTEWTVDKEA
+2752 SEEWTVDKEA

-2895 KVAIPDNIINKDA
+2895 KVAIPENIINKDA

-2927 SVDYNE
+2927 PVDYNA
-2933 NDNTIIFETD
+2933 NDNTITFETD

>member
-1 MKKSVM
+1 MKKSVR

-41 AAESMSAIWTY
+41 AAENSSASWSMS
-52 ADTNDK
+52 DK
-58 MFDSNGNKVTQLQ
+58 MYKEGDSENTVSELNKAKGTLV
-71 KNSGKLLNSDNN
+71 NSNNDELILDATSAKITNRNQDFQVNTDLVLTFPLVENARTCTITIQSYN
-83 ELTVDATS
+83 ELTND
-91 GKFASNG
+91 NIEI
-98 SNAYQTN
+98 
-105 AGTLFTFPIVKG
+105 AGMSDYVFT
-117 AGRCTITLKSE
+117 T
-128 STLTASDIELDGM
+128 
-141 QDTTVQAKGNKIY
+141 DTTTSYKSYIIKGVVNKGVT
-154 EITGYVNNGAE
+154 EVS
-165 NVALKVGVNTYL
+165 VKLKLNTYFN
-177 YSIQIDSSTST
+177 SIKIDSSTST
-188 ATTSAAFSDNKL
+188 ATTSAAFSADKL
-200 NDFKTSTDKKISAV
+200 SGFETGKTISAE
-214 WDYSTNNTM
+214 WNYSNGTISDSGSNTQIYNK
-223 TAAANNTTATVIQ
+223 T
-236 SGKGTYTNAD
+236 GKYTNKD

-256 GKFYPDASNKRIQI
+256 ENGAAFKLDSSYSRIQLNKGVEI
-270 NTGTKLYVPVIG
+270 NVPVVG

-289 IVNKNNISAVDNTK
+289 LLSKNYTGTTTE
-303 DILSSYWKVSG
+303 DILTDSMISINDNSNLLYKKCTSNEKYDDNYRKIEITCYLSG
-314 RTVRKAEC
+314 AEGEITV
-322 ISNTKLDGSYNTV
+322 ISNVAKN
-335 TIECYLTGDEGDIE
+335 YLQS
-349 LESVYNSSTYIQ
+349 LSIQ
-361 SVSVE
+361 CE
-366 CMELEKTS
+366 ELEKTS

-379 TSSSAIPDGTSVV
+379 TSASAIPDGTSVV

-399 LQYSGIISDNMYS
+399 QQYSGIISDSMYS
-412 VEVPVEDEEME
+412 VDVPVEDEEME

-486 LTDADREYVPE
+486 LTDADTEYVPE

-508 ARVEE
+508 ARVEK

-538 TEDGTL
+538 TEDGVL

-549 LKPTYAVTLNLPDEP
+549 LKPTYAVTLNLPDKP

-895 GLAISITPKG
+895 GLAISVTPKG
-905 QTERQLVYKYTST
+905 QTEQQLVYKYTST
-918 ELFKTDKYATAV
+918 ELFKTDKVATAV

-960 KCYKAKGTA
+960 KCYKAEGTA

-980 DSREYIDV
+980 DTREYIDV

-1131 VIAYSHIDCR
+1131 VIAYSHIDGKI
-1141 VDNYSNPSD
+1141 DNYSNPSD

-1181 TIYDGKLTLEGVVE
+1181 TVYDGKLTLEGVVE

-1480 GNKYYLA
+1480 GSKYYLA

-1903 AQNLRNYRL
+1903 AQNLRNYRQ

-1946 SGMTNVLISGNGSS
+1946 SGMTNALISGNGSS

-2010 YVLYAADSLS
+2010 YVLYAADRLS
-2020 TEVQPYMGAGKLKDL
+2020 TEVQPYTGAGKLKDL
-2035 TTLQWERTSYNDL
+2035 TTLQWERTSYNDS

-2083 TKTEEV
+2083 TKTEEI

-2122 CDSKTEVTEIAALG
+2122 CDSKSDVTVIEALG

-2142 KETKAPTCT
+2142 KETKAPTCTEAGEKTYTCTRCDKTKTEAIEALGHTYSEEWTVDKEATCEEAGSKSHHCTRPGCDSKSEVTEITALGHEWGEGTETKAPTCT

-2202 PGCDSKTDV
+2202 PGCDSKS
-2211 TVIEAL
+2211 E
-2217 GHEWGEGI
+2217 
-2225 ETKAPKCTEAG
+2225 
-2236 EKTYTCTRCDKTK
+2236 
-2249 TEAIEALG
+2249 
-2257 HAYSDEWTVD
+2257 
-2267 KEATCEEAGSKSHHC
+2267 
-2282 TRPGC
+2282 
-2287 DSKSDVTVIE
+2287 VTVIE

-2365 RPGCDSKTE
+2365 RLGCDSKT
-2374 VTEIAALGHEW
+2374 
-2385 GEGTET
+2385 
-2391 KAPTCTEAGEK
+2391 
-2402 TYTCTRCDK
+2402 
-2411 TKTEAIEALGHAYSE
+2411 
-2426 EWTVDKEASC
+2426 
-2436 EEAGSK
+2436 
-2442 SHHCTRP
+2442 
-2449 GCDSKS
+2449 

-2460 EALGHEWGEGKE
+2460 EALVHEWGEGKE

-2484 TYTCTRCDA
+2484 TYTCTRCNK

-2507 EEWTVDKEATCEE
+2507 DEWTVDKEATCEE

-2533 DSKSDVTVIE
+2533 DSKTDVTVIE

-2552 KETKAPT
+2552 TETKAPT
-2559 CTEAGEKT
+2559 CTEVGEKT
-2567 YTCTRCDKTKTE
+2567 YTCTRCN
-2579 AIEALGHAYSEEWT
+2579 A
-2593 VDKEATCEEAGSK
+2593 
-2606 SHHCTRQGCDSKT
+2606 
-2619 EVTEIAALGHEWGE
+2619 
-2633 GKETKAPTCT
+2633 
-2643 EAGEKTYT
+2643 
-2651 CTRCDKTKTEAIEAI
+2651 TKTEAIEAI

-2719 KAPTCTEAGEKTYTC
+2719 KSPTCTEAGEKTYTC

-2740 KTEAIAA
+2740 KKEAIEALGHAYSDEWTVDREATCEEAGSKSHHCTRPGCDSKSDVTIIEALGHEWSEGKETKAPTCTEAGEKTYTCTRCSATKIEEVAA
-2747 LGHNY
+2747 LGHDY
-2752 DTEWTVDKEA
+2752 SDEWTVDKEA

-2770 SHHCKVCGNKT
+2770 SHHCKVCGDKT

-2895 KVAIPDNIINKDA
+2895 KVAIPENIINKDA

-2960 DNNQSAIPDNNTS
+2960 DNNQSVIPDNNTS

>member
-1 MKKSVM
+1 MKKSVR

-128 STLTASDIELDGM
+128 STLTASDVELDGM
-141 QDTTVQAKGNKIY
+141 QDTTVQAKGSKIY

-289 IVNKNNISAVDNTK
+289 IVNKNTISAVDNTK

-379 TSSSAIPDGTSVV
+379 TSASAIPDGTSVV

-433 IITSGITS
+433 IITNGITS
-441 VKVSKE
+441 VKISKE

-475 EYDVSQLGVSF
+475 GYDVSQLGVSF
-486 LTDADREYVPE
+486 LTEADTEYVPE

-739 STGGD
+739 STAQGKD
-744 AYIKSISVVYDAK
+744 SAYIKSISVVYDAK

-859 QIYYKG
+859 QVYYKG

-895 GLAISITPKG
+895 GLAISVTPKG
-905 QTERQLVYKYTST
+905 QTEQQLVYKYTST
-918 ELFKTDKYATAV
+918 ELFKTDKVATAV

-960 KCYKAKGTA
+960 KCYKAEGTA

-980 DSREYIDV
+980 DTREYIDV

-1131 VIAYSHIDCR
+1131 VIAYSHIDGR
-1141 VDNYSNPSD
+1141 IDNYSNPSD

-1181 TIYDGKLTLEGVVE
+1181 TVYDGKLTLEGVVE

-1201 LKINGTVVDE
+1201 LKINGTAVDE

-1216 KGTFAFTDASLSAGR
+1216 KGTFAFTDVLLSAGR

-1327 TRIYYDVNELAGGD
+1327 TRIYYDVKELAGGD

-1370 LGDGSKSNE
+1370 LGDGTKSNE

-1395 IRILGYQDTLCA
+1395 VRILGYQDTLCA

-1543 RPQISKKKADEM
+1543 RSQISKKKADEM

-1613 EGYAASAGVTGGG
+1613 EGYAASASVTGGG

-1634 YYKAGSAEEFL
+1634 YYKAGSAKEFL

-1702 MLKLAGMSNLTIYS
+1702 MLKIAGMSNLTIYS

-1862 DEDTSSKNITVTFA
+1862 DEDASSKNITVTFA

-1946 SGMTNVLISGNGSS
+1946 SGITNVLISGNGSS

-2010 YVLYAADSLS
+2010 YVLYAADRLS
-2020 TEVQPYMGAGKLKDL
+2020 TEVQPYTGAGKLKDL
-2035 TTLQWERTSYNDL
+2035 TTLQWERTSYNDS

-2083 TKTEEV
+2083 TKTEEI
-2089 AALGHSYSEEWTVD
+2089 AALGHSYSEEWTVDKEATCEEAGSKSHHCTRPGCDSKSDVTVIEALGHEWGEGKETKAPTCTEAGEKTYTCTRCNATKKEAIEALGHAYSEEWTVDKEATCEEAGSKSHHCTRPGCDSKTDVTVIEVLGHAYSEEWTVDKEATCEEAGSKSHHCTRPGCDSKSEVTEIEALGHEWGEGKETKAPTCTEAGEKTYACTRCDKTKTEAIEALGHAYSEEWTVDKEATCEEAGSKSHHCTRPGCDSKSEVTEIEALGHEWGEGKETKAPTCTEAGEKTYTCTRCNATKTEEIAALGHSYSEEWTVDKEATCEEAGSKSHHCTRPGCDSKSDVTVIEALGHEWGEGKETKAPTCTEAGEKTYTCTRCNATKTEAIEALGHAYSEEWTVDKEATCEEAGSKSHHCTRQGCDSKSDVTEIAALDHEWGEGAETKAPTCTEVGEKTYTCTRCNATKTEAIEAIGHAYSEEWTVD

-2161 RCDKTKTEAIEALGH
+2161 RCN
-2176 AYSEEWTVDKEATC
+2176 
-2190 EEAGSKSHHCTR
+2190 
-2202 PGCDSKTDV
+2202 
-2211 TVIEAL
+2211 
-2217 GHEWGEGI
+2217 
-2225 ETKAPKCTEAG
+2225 
-2236 EKTYTCTRCDKTK
+2236 
-2249 TEAIEALG
+2249 
-2257 HAYSDEWTVD
+2257 
-2267 KEATCEEAGSKSHHC
+2267 
-2282 TRPGC
+2282 
-2287 DSKSDVTVIE
+2287 
-2297 ALGHE
+2297 
-2302 WGEGKETKAP
+2302 
-2312 TCTEA
+2312 
-2317 GEKTYTCTRCDA
+2317 
-2329 TKTEAIEA
+2329 
-2337 LGHAYSEEWT
+2337 
-2347 VDKEATCE
+2347 
-2355 EAGSKSHHCT
+2355 
-2365 RPGCDSKTE
+2365 
-2374 VTEIAALGHEW
+2374 
-2385 GEGTET
+2385 
-2391 KAPTCTEAGEK
+2391 
-2402 TYTCTRCDK
+2402 
-2411 TKTEAIEALGHAYSE
+2411 
-2426 EWTVDKEASC
+2426 
-2436 EEAGSK
+2436 
-2442 SHHCTRP
+2442 
-2449 GCDSKS
+2449 
-2455 DVTVI
+2455 
-2460 EALGHEWGEGKE
+2460 
-2472 TKAPTCTEAGEK
+2472 
-2484 TYTCTRCDA
+2484 A

-2543 ALGHEWSEG
+2543 ALGHEW
-2552 KETKAPT
+2552 
-2559 CTEAGEKT
+2559 
-2567 YTCTRCDKTKTE
+2567 
-2579 AIEALGHAYSEEWT
+2579 
-2593 VDKEATCEEAGSK
+2593 
-2606 SHHCTRQGCDSKT
+2606 
-2619 EVTEIAALGHEWGE
+2619 GE

-2643 EAGEKTYT
+2643 EVGEKTYT
-2651 CTRCDKTKTEAIEAI
+2651 CTRC
-2666 GHAYSEEWTV
+2666 S
-2676 DKEATCEE
+2676 
-2684 AGSKSHHCT
+2684 
-2693 RLGCD
+2693 
-2698 SKSEVTEIEAL
+2698 
-2709 GHEWGEGKET
+2709 
-2719 KAPTCTEAGEKTYTC
+2719 
-2734 TRCNAT
+2734 AT
-2740 KTEAIAA
+2740 KTEEVAA
-2747 LGHNY
+2747 LGHDY
-2752 DTEWTVDKEA
+2752 SDEWTVDKEA

-2770 SHHCKVCGNKT
+2770 SHHCKVCGDKT

-2895 KVAIPDNIINKDA
+2895 KVAIPENIINKDA

-2960 DNNQSAIPDNNTS
+2960 DNNQSVIPDNNTS

>member
-1 MKKSVM
+1 MKKSVR

-433 IITSGITS
+433 IITNGITS
-441 VKVSKE
+441 VKISKE
-447 ASGQVTADITIMK
+447 ASSQVTADITIMK
-460 LSTKMVTGNITGIAD
+460 LSTKIVTGNITGIAD

-486 LTDADREYVPE
+486 LTDADTEYVPE

-533 SGVSY
+533 SGVRY

-564 DLTGKNIIYTYT
+564 DFTGKNIMYTYT

-603 IGGDFIAQPYK
+603 IGADFISQPYK

-621 TVKSGEV
+621 TVKAGEV

-729 SKEAGTVEIV
+729 SKDAGTVEIV
-739 STGGD
+739 STAQGKD
-744 AYIKSISVVYDAK
+744 SAYIKSISVVYDAK

-895 GLAISITPKG
+895 GLAISVTPKG
-905 QTERQLVYKYTST
+905 QTEQQLVYKYTST
-918 ELFKTDKYATAV
+918 ELFKTDKVATAV

-960 KCYKAKGTA
+960 KCYKAEGTA

-980 DSREYIDV
+980 DTREYIDV

-1131 VIAYSHIDCR
+1131 VIAYSHIDGKI
-1141 VDNYSNPSD
+1141 DNYSNPSD

-1181 TIYDGKLTLEGVVE
+1181 TVYDGKLTLEGVVE

-1327 TRIYYDVNELAGGD
+1327 TRIYYDVKELAGGD

-1370 LGDGSKSNE
+1370 LGDGTKSNE

-1395 IRILGYQDTLCA
+1395 VRILGYQDTLCA

-1543 RPQISKKKADEM
+1543 RSQISKKKADEM

-1587 YVTTQYVSDTYNEN
+1587 YVITQYVSDTYNEN
-1601 DGDDTGLYKYNV
+1601 DGNDTGLYKYNV

-1634 YYKAGSAEEFL
+1634 YYKAGSAKEFL

-1685 HKNYPITH
+1685 HQKYPITH

-1823 KANPDGYAY
+1823 KANPDRYAY
-1832 YKHLLESGMTHEQIC
+1832 YKHLLESGMTHEQIR

-1862 DEDTSSKNITVTFA
+1862 DEDTSAKNITVTFA

-1903 AQNLRNYRL
+1903 AQNLRNYRQ

-1946 SGMTNVLISGNGSS
+1946 SGMTNALISGNGSS

-2010 YVLYAADSLS
+2010 YVLYAADRLS
-2020 TEVQPYMGAGKLKDL
+2020 TEVQPYTGAGKLKDL
-2035 TTLQWERTSYNDL
+2035 TTLQWERTSYNDS

-2089 AALGHSYSEEWTVD
+2089 AALGHSYSDEWTVD

-2122 CDSKTEVTEIAALG
+2122 CDSKSEVTVIEALG

-2217 GHEWGEGI
+2217 GHEWGEG
-2225 ETKAPKCTEAG
+2225 
-2236 EKTYTCTRCDKTK
+2236 
-2249 TEAIEALG
+2249 
-2257 HAYSDEWTVD
+2257 
-2267 KEATCEEAGSKSHHC
+2267 
-2282 TRPGC
+2282 
-2287 DSKSDVTVIE
+2287 
-2297 ALGHE
+2297 
-2302 WGEGKETKAP
+2302 KETKAP

-2317 GEKTYTCTRCDA
+2317 GEKTYTCTRCNA

-2337 LGHAYSEEWT
+2337 L
-2347 VDKEATCE
+2347 
-2355 EAGSKSHHCT
+2355 
-2365 RPGCDSKTE
+2365 
-2374 VTEIAALGHEW
+2374 
-2385 GEGTET
+2385 
-2391 KAPTCTEAGEK
+2391 
-2402 TYTCTRCDK
+2402 
-2411 TKTEAIEALGHAYSE
+2411 
-2426 EWTVDKEASC
+2426 
-2436 EEAGSK
+2436 
-2442 SHHCTRP
+2442 
-2449 GCDSKS
+2449 
-2455 DVTVI
+2455 
-2460 EALGHEWGEGKE
+2460 
-2472 TKAPTCTEAGEK
+2472 
-2484 TYTCTRCDA
+2484 
-2493 TKTEAIEA
+2493 
-2501 LGHAYS
+2501 
-2507 EEWTVDKEATCEE
+2507 
-2520 AGSKSHHCTRPGC
+2520 
-2533 DSKSDVTVIE
+2533 
-2543 ALGHEWSEG
+2543 
-2552 KETKAPT
+2552 
-2559 CTEAGEKT
+2559 
-2567 YTCTRCDKTKTE
+2567 
-2579 AIEALGHAYSEEWT
+2579 
-2593 VDKEATCEEAGSK
+2593 
-2606 SHHCTRQGCDSKT
+2606 
-2619 EVTEIAALGHEWGE
+2619 
-2633 GKETKAPTCT
+2633 
-2643 EAGEKTYT
+2643 
-2651 CTRCDKTKTEAIEAI
+2651 

-2698 SKSEVTEIEAL
+2698 SKSEVTEIAAL

-2770 SHHCKVCGNKT
+2770 SHHCKVCGDKT

-2895 KVAIPDNIINKDA
+2895 KVAIPENIINKDA

-2927 SVDYNE
+2927 PVDYNA
-2933 NDNTIIFETD
+2933 NDNTITFETD

>member
-1 MKKSVM
+1 MKKSVR

-128 STLTASDIELDGM
+128 STLTASDVELDGM
-141 QDTTVQAKGNKIY
+141 QDTTVQAKGSKIY

-379 TSSSAIPDGTSVV
+379 TSASAIPDGTSVV

-441 VKVSKE
+441 VKISKE

-475 EYDVSQLGVSF
+475 GYDVSQLGVSF
-486 LTDADREYVPE
+486 LTEADTEYVPE

-666 DASTGKLAASGDK
+666 DASTGKLATSGDK

-739 STGGD
+739 STAQGKD
-744 AYIKSISVVYDAK
+744 SAYIKSISVVYDAK

-825 INSCGNSSSNGL
+825 INSCGNNSSNGL

-859 QIYYKG
+859 QVYYKG

-895 GLAISITPKG
+895 GLAISVTPKG

-918 ELFKTDKYATAV
+918 ELFKTDKDATAV

-946 KYEAADGTVLYDQN
+946 KYEAADGAVLYDQN
-960 KCYKAKGTA
+960 KCYKAEGTA

-980 DSREYIDV
+980 DTREYIDV

-1086 NGADTY
+1086 NEADTY
-1092 ELYRYSYDE
+1092 EVYRYSYDE

-1131 VIAYSHIDCR
+1131 VIAYSHIDGR
-1141 VDNYSNPSD
+1141 IDNYSNPSD

-1181 TIYDGKLTLEGVVE
+1181 TVYDGKLTLEGVVE

-1216 KGTFAFTDASLSAGR
+1216 KGTFAFTDVLLSAGR

-1327 TRIYYDVNELAGGD
+1327 TRIYYDVKELAGGD

-1370 LGDGSKSNE
+1370 LGDGTKSNE

-1395 IRILGYQDTLCA
+1395 VRILGYQDTLCA

-1500 CYMGKILRAN
+1500 CYIGKILRAN

-1634 YYKAGSAEEFL
+1634 YYKAGSAKEFL

-1946 SGMTNVLISGNGSS
+1946 SGITNVLISGNGSS

-2020 TEVQPYMGAGKLKDL
+2020 TEVQPYTGAGKLKDL
-2035 TTLQWERTSYNDL
+2035 TTLQWERTSYNDS

-2083 TKTEEV
+2083 TKAEAIE
-2089 AALGHSYSEEWTVD
+2089 ALGHAYSEEWTVD

-2122 CDSKTEVTEIAALG
+2122 CDSKSEVTEIAALGHEWGEGKETKAPTCTEAGEKTYTCTRCEKTKTEAIEALGHAYSEEWTVDKEATCEEAGSKSHHCTRPDCDSKTEVTEIAALG

-2161 RCDKTKTEAIEALGH
+2161 RCNATKTEEVAALGH
-2176 AYSEEWTVDKEATC
+2176 AYSE
-2190 EEAGSKSHHCTR
+2190 
-2202 PGCDSKTDV
+2202 
-2211 TVIEAL
+2211 
-2217 GHEWGEGI
+2217 
-2225 ETKAPKCTEAG
+2225 
-2236 EKTYTCTRCDKTK
+2236 
-2249 TEAIEALG
+2249 
-2257 HAYSDEWTVD
+2257 
-2267 KEATCEEAGSKSHHC
+2267 
-2282 TRPGC
+2282 
-2287 DSKSDVTVIE
+2287 
-2297 ALGHE
+2297 
-2302 WGEGKETKAP
+2302 
-2312 TCTEA
+2312 
-2317 GEKTYTCTRCDA
+2317 
-2329 TKTEAIEA
+2329 
-2337 LGHAYSEEWT
+2337 
-2347 VDKEATCE
+2347 
-2355 EAGSKSHHCT
+2355 
-2365 RPGCDSKTE
+2365 
-2374 VTEIAALGHEW
+2374 
-2385 GEGTET
+2385 
-2391 KAPTCTEAGEK
+2391 
-2402 TYTCTRCDK
+2402 
-2411 TKTEAIEALGHAYSE
+2411 
-2426 EWTVDKEASC
+2426 
-2436 EEAGSK
+2436 
-2442 SHHCTRP
+2442 
-2449 GCDSKS
+2449 
-2455 DVTVI
+2455 
-2460 EALGHEWGEGKE
+2460 
-2472 TKAPTCTEAGEK
+2472 
-2484 TYTCTRCDA
+2484 
-2493 TKTEAIEA
+2493 
-2501 LGHAYS
+2501 
-2507 EEWTVDKEATCEE
+2507 
-2520 AGSKSHHCTRPGC
+2520 
-2533 DSKSDVTVIE
+2533 
-2543 ALGHEWSEG
+2543 
-2552 KETKAPT
+2552 
-2559 CTEAGEKT
+2559 
-2567 YTCTRCDKTKTE
+2567 
-2579 AIEALGHAYSEEWT
+2579 
-2593 VDKEATCEEAGSK
+2593 
-2606 SHHCTRQGCDSKT
+2606 
-2619 EVTEIAALGHEWGE
+2619 
-2633 GKETKAPTCT
+2633 
-2643 EAGEKTYT
+2643 
-2651 CTRCDKTKTEAIEAI
+2651 
-2666 GHAYSEEWTV
+2666 
-2676 DKEATCEE
+2676 
-2684 AGSKSHHCT
+2684 
-2693 RLGCD
+2693 
-2698 SKSEVTEIEAL
+2698 
-2709 GHEWGEGKET
+2709 
-2719 KAPTCTEAGEKTYTC
+2719 
-2734 TRCNAT
+2734 
-2740 KTEAIAA
+2740 
-2747 LGHNY
+2747 
-2752 DTEWTVDKEA
+2752 EWTVDKEA

-2895 KVAIPDNIINKDA
+2895 KVAIPENIINKDA

-2927 SVDYNE
+2927 PVDYNA
-2933 NDNTIIFETD
+2933 NDNTITFETD

>member
-1 MKKSVM
+1 MKKSVR

-128 STLTASDIELDGM
+128 STLTASDVELDGM
-141 QDTTVQAKGNKIY
+141 QDTTVQAKGSKIY

-289 IVNKNNISAVDNTK
+289 IVNKNTISAVDNTK

-379 TSSSAIPDGTSVV
+379 TSASAIPDGTSVV

-441 VKVSKE
+441 VKISKE

-475 EYDVSQLGVSF
+475 GYDVSQLGVSF
-486 LTDADREYVPE
+486 LTEADTEYVPE

-739 STGGD
+739 STAQGKD
-744 AYIKSISVVYDAK
+744 SAYIKSISVVYDAK

-859 QIYYKG
+859 QVYYKG

-895 GLAISITPKG
+895 GLAISVTPKG

-918 ELFKTDKYATAV
+918 ELFKTDKAATAV

-946 KYEAADGTVLYDQN
+946 KYEAADGKVLYDQN

-980 DSREYIDV
+980 DTREYIDV

-1028 ILKEA
+1028 VLKEA

-1068 VLSTLSTSDKIN
+1068 LLSILSTSDKIN
-1080 VAWDKV
+1080 VAWGKV
-1086 NGADTY
+1086 NEADTY

-1131 VIAYSHIDCR
+1131 VIAYSHIDGR
-1141 VDNYSNPSD
+1141 IDNYSNPSD

-1181 TIYDGKLTLEGVVE
+1181 TVYDGKLTLEGVVE

-1634 YYKAGSAEEFL
+1634 YYKAGSAKEFL

-1862 DEDTSSKNITVTFA
+1862 DEDASSKNITVTFA

-1946 SGMTNVLISGNGSS
+1946 SGMTNALISGNGSS

-2020 TEVQPYMGAGKLKDL
+2020 TEVQPYTGAGKLKDL

-2083 TKTEEV
+2083 TKTE
-2089 AALGHSYSEEWTVD
+2089 
-2103 KEATCEEA
+2103 
-2111 GSKSHHCTRPG
+2111 
-2122 CDSKTEVTEIAALG
+2122 
-2136 HEWGEG
+2136 
-2142 KETKAPTCT
+2142 
-2151 EAGEK
+2151 
-2156 TYTCT
+2156 
-2161 RCDKTKTEAIEALGH
+2161 AIEALDH
-2176 AYSEEWTVDKEATC
+2176 AYSE
-2190 EEAGSKSHHCTR
+2190 
-2202 PGCDSKTDV
+2202 
-2211 TVIEAL
+2211 
-2217 GHEWGEGI
+2217 
-2225 ETKAPKCTEAG
+2225 
-2236 EKTYTCTRCDKTK
+2236 
-2249 TEAIEALG
+2249 
-2257 HAYSDEWTVD
+2257 EWTVD

-2302 WGEGKETKAP
+2302 WGEGTETKAP

-2317 GEKTYTCTRCDA
+2317 GEKTYTCTRCDK

-2402 TYTCTRCDK
+2402 TYTCTRCNA

-2449 GCDSKS
+2449 
-2455 DVTVI
+2455 
-2460 EALGHEWGEGKE
+2460 
-2472 TKAPTCTEAGEK
+2472 
-2484 TYTCTRCDA
+2484 
-2493 TKTEAIEA
+2493 
-2501 LGHAYS
+2501 
-2507 EEWTVDKEATCEE
+2507 
-2520 AGSKSHHCTRPGC
+2520 
-2533 DSKSDVTVIE
+2533 
-2543 ALGHEWSEG
+2543 
-2552 KETKAPT
+2552 
-2559 CTEAGEKT
+2559 
-2567 YTCTRCDKTKTE
+2567 
-2579 AIEALGHAYSEEWT
+2579 
-2593 VDKEATCEEAGSK
+2593 
-2606 SHHCTRQGCDSKT
+2606 GCDSKT

-2651 CTRCDKTKTEAIEAI
+2651 CTRCDKTKTEAIEALGHAYSDEWTVDKEATCEEAGSKSHHCTRSGCDSKSEVTEI
-2666 GHAYSEEWTV
+2666 EALGHEWGEGKETKAPTCTEAGEKTYTCTRCDKTKTEAIEALGHAYSEEWTVDKEASCEEAGSKSHHCTRPGCDSKSEVTVIEALGHEWGEGKETKAPTCTEAGEKTYTCTRCNATKTEAIEALGHAYSEEWTV

-2693 RLGCD
+2693 RPGCD
-2698 SKSEVTEIEAL
+2698 SKSDVTIIEAL

>member
-1 MKKSVM
+1 MKKSVR

-58 MFDSNGNKVTQLQ
+58 MYDSNGNKVTKLEG
-71 KNSGKLLNSDNN
+71 NSGKLLNSDNN

-128 STLTASDIELDGM
+128 STLTASNIELDGM

-188 ATTSAAFSDNKL
+188 ATTSASFSDNKL
-200 NDFKTSTDKKISAV
+200 NDFKTGTDKKISAV

-366 CMELEKTS
+366 CMEFEKTS

-379 TSSSAIPDGTSVV
+379 TSASAIPDGTSVV

-399 LQYSGIISDNMYS
+399 MQYSGIISDSMYS
-412 VEVPVEDEEME
+412 VDVPVEDEEME

-433 IITSGITS
+433 IITNGITS
-441 VKVSKE
+441 VKISKE
-447 ASGQVTADITIMK
+447 ASSQVTADITIMK
-460 LSTKMVTGNITGIAD
+460 LSTKTVTGNITGIAD

-486 LTDADREYVPE
+486 LTDADTEYVPE

-739 STGGD
+739 STAQGKD
-744 AYIKSISVVYDAK
+744 SAYIKSISVVYDAK

-837 FFGAYDG
+837 FFGAYD
-844 SMIAT
+844 SSKIAT

-895 GLAISITPKG
+895 GLAISVTPKG

-918 ELFKTDKYATAV
+918 ELFKTDKDATAV

-946 KYEAADGTVLYDQN
+946 KYEAADGKVLYDQN
-960 KCYKAKGTA
+960 KCYKAEGTA

-980 DSREYIDV
+980 DTREYIDV

-1028 ILKEA
+1028 VLKEA

-1086 NGADTY
+1086 NEADTY
-1092 ELYRYSYDE
+1092 EVYRYSYDE

-1111 ISECAYEDSD
+1111 ISECTYEDSD

-1131 VIAYSHIDCR
+1131 VIAYSHIDGKI
-1141 VDNYSNPSD
+1141 DNYSNPSD

-1169 SAGLTI
+1169 SVGLTI

-1181 TIYDGKLTLEGVVE
+1181 TVYDGKLTLEGVVE

-1201 LKINGTVVDE
+1201 LKINGNVADEQTVG
-1211 KSVAV
+1211 V
-1216 KGTFAFTDASLSAGR
+1216 KGTFTFSDEELLAGR
-1231 NDVELLIKAKDGS
+1231 NDVELLITDKDGN

-1257 YDKVVDSAYDGTD
+1257 YNKVVDASYKGTD
-1270 GEQVNGIPTYKTV
+1270 GDEVNGIPTYKTV

-1304 GDYNEHLVVSSPY
+1304 GNYNEHLVVSSPY

-1327 TRIYYDVNELAGGD
+1327 TRIYYDVKELAGGD

-1395 IRILGYQDTLCA
+1395 VRILGYQDTLCA

-1685 HKNYPITH
+1685 HQKYPITH

-1832 YKHLLESGMTHEQIC
+1832 YKHLRESGMTHEQIC

-1946 SGMTNVLISGNGSS
+1946 SGITNVLISGNGSS

-2003 NALPYSD
+2003 NALPYRD
-2010 YVLYAADSLS
+2010 YVLYAANSLS
-2020 TEVQPYMGAGKLKDL
+2020 TEVQPYTGAGKLKDL
-2035 TTLQWERTSYNDL
+2035 TTLQWERTSYNDS
-2048 PLVHKEHVWN
+2048 PIVHKEHVWN

-2083 TKTEEV
+2083 TKTEAI
-2089 AALGHSYSEEWTVD
+2089 AALGHAYSEEWTVD

-2122 CDSKTEVTEIAALG
+2122 CDSKSDITVIEALGHEWGEGKETKAPTCTEAGEKTYTCTRCDKTKTEAIEALGHSYSTEWTVDKEATCEEAGSKSHHCTRLGCDSKSEVTEIAALG

-2202 PGCDSKTDV
+2202 PGCDSKSDI

-2217 GHEWGEGI
+2217 GHEWGEGK
-2225 ETKAPKCTEAG
+2225 ETKAPTCTEAG
-2236 EKTYTCTRCDKTK
+2236 EKTYTCTRCNATK

-2257 HAYSDEWTVD
+2257 HAYSEEWTVDKEATCEEAGSKSHHCTRPGCDSKADVTVIEALGHEWSEGKETKAPTCTEAGEKTYTCTRCNATKTEAIEALGHNYDTEWTVDKEATCEEAGSKSHHCTRLGCDSKSEVTEIAALGHEWGEGKETKAPTCTEAGEKTYTCTRCNATKTEAIEALGHAYSEEWTVD

-2317 GEKTYTCTRCDA
+2317 GEKTYTCTRCSA
-2329 TKTEAIEA
+2329 TKTE
-2337 LGHAYSEEWT
+2337 
-2347 VDKEATCE
+2347 
-2355 EAGSKSHHCT
+2355 
-2365 RPGCDSKTE
+2365 E
-2374 VTEIAALGHEW
+2374 VAALGH
-2385 GEGTET
+2385 
-2391 KAPTCTEAGEK
+2391 
-2402 TYTCTRCDK
+2402 D
-2411 TKTEAIEALGHAYSE
+2411 YS
-2426 EWTVDKEASC
+2426 D
-2436 EEAGSK
+2436 
-2442 SHHCTRP
+2442 
-2449 GCDSKS
+2449 
-2455 DVTVI
+2455 
-2460 EALGHEWGEGKE
+2460 
-2472 TKAPTCTEAGEK
+2472 
-2484 TYTCTRCDA
+2484 
-2493 TKTEAIEA
+2493 
-2501 LGHAYS
+2501 
-2507 EEWTVDKEATCEE
+2507 EWTVDKEATCEE

-2533 DSKSDVTVIE
+2533 DSKSDVTV
-2543 ALGHEWSEG
+2543 
-2552 KETKAPT
+2552 
-2559 CTEAGEKT
+2559 
-2567 YTCTRCDKTKTE
+2567 
-2579 AIEALGHAYSEEWT
+2579 
-2593 VDKEATCEEAGSK
+2593 
-2606 SHHCTRQGCDSKT
+2606 
-2619 EVTEIAALGHEWGE
+2619 
-2633 GKETKAPTCT
+2633 
-2643 EAGEKTYT
+2643 
-2651 CTRCDKTKTEAIEAI
+2651 
-2666 GHAYSEEWTV
+2666 
-2676 DKEATCEE
+2676 
-2684 AGSKSHHCT
+2684 
-2693 RLGCD
+2693 
-2698 SKSEVTEIEAL
+2698 IEAL

-2895 KVAIPDNIINKDA
+2895 KVAIPDNIINKDT

-2927 SVDYNE
+2927 AVDYNE

>member
-1 MKKSVM
+1 MKKSVR

-41 AAESMSAIWTY
+41 AAENSSASWSMS
-52 ADTNDK
+52 DK
-58 MFDSNGNKVTQLQ
+58 MYKEGDSENTVSELNKAKGTLV
-71 KNSGKLLNSDNN
+71 NSNNDELILDATSAKITNRNQDFQVNTDLVLTFPLVENARTCTITIQSYN
-83 ELTVDATS
+83 ELTND
-91 GKFASNG
+91 NIEI
-98 SNAYQTN
+98 
-105 AGTLFTFPIVKG
+105 AGMSDYVFT
-117 AGRCTITLKSE
+117 T
-128 STLTASDIELDGM
+128 
-141 QDTTVQAKGNKIY
+141 DTTTSYKSYIIKGVVNKGVT
-154 EITGYVNNGAE
+154 EVS
-165 NVALKVGVNTYL
+165 VKLKLNTYFN
-177 YSIQIDSSTST
+177 SIKIDSSTST
-188 ATTSAAFSDNKL
+188 ATTSAAFSADKL
-200 NDFKTSTDKKISAV
+200 SGFETGKTISAE
-214 WDYSTNNTM
+214 WNYSNGTISDSGSNTQIYNK
-223 TAAANNTTATVIQ
+223 T
-236 SGKGTYTNAD
+236 GKYTNKD

-256 GKFYPDASNKRIQI
+256 ENGAAFKLDSSYSRIQLNKGVEI
-270 NTGTKLYVPVIG
+270 NVPVVG

-289 IVNKNNISAVDNTK
+289 LLSKNYTGTTTE
-303 DILSSYWKVSG
+303 DILTDSMISINDNSNLLYKKCTSNEKYDDNYRKIEITCYLSG
-314 RTVRKAEC
+314 AEGEITV
-322 ISNTKLDGSYNTV
+322 ISNVAKN
-335 TIECYLTGDEGDIE
+335 YLQS
-349 LESVYNSSTYIQ
+349 LSIQ
-361 SVSVE
+361 CE
-366 CMELEKTS
+366 ELEKTS

-460 LSTKMVTGNITGIAD
+460 LSTKMVTGNITGITD

-486 LTDADREYVPE
+486 LTDADTEYVPE

-508 ARVEE
+508 ARVEK

-538 TEDGTL
+538 TEDGVL

-549 LKPTYAVTLNLPDEP
+549 LKPTYAVTLNLPDKP

-757 EVEYVEQPKMP
+757 EVEYVKQPKMP

-895 GLAISITPKG
+895 GLAISVTPKG
-905 QTERQLVYKYTST
+905 QTEQQLVYKYTST
-918 ELFKTDKYATAV
+918 ELFKTDKAATAV

-946 KYEAADGTVLYDQN
+946 KYEAADGKVLYDQN
-960 KCYKAKGTA
+960 KCYKAEGTA

-980 DSREYIDV
+980 DTREYIDV

-1131 VIAYSHIDCR
+1131 VIAYSHIDGR
-1141 VDNYSNPSD
+1141 IDNYSNPSD

-1181 TIYDGKLTLEGVVE
+1181 TVYDGKLTLEGVVE

-1327 TRIYYDVNELAGGD
+1327 TRIYYDVKELAGGD

-1370 LGDGSKSNE
+1370 LGDGTKSNE

-1395 IRILGYQDTLCA
+1395 VRILGYQDTLCA

-1543 RPQISKKKADEM
+1543 RSQISKKKADEM

-1634 YYKAGSAEEFL
+1634 YYKAGSAKEFL

-1903 AQNLRNYRL
+1903 AQNLRNYRQ

-1946 SGMTNVLISGNGSS
+1946 SGMTNALISGNGSS

-2020 TEVQPYMGAGKLKDL
+2020 TEVQPYTGAGKLKDL

-2083 TKTEEV
+2083 TKTE
-2089 AALGHSYSEEWTVD
+2089 
-2103 KEATCEEA
+2103 
-2111 GSKSHHCTRPG
+2111 
-2122 CDSKTEVTEIAALG
+2122 
-2136 HEWGEG
+2136 
-2142 KETKAPTCT
+2142 
-2151 EAGEK
+2151 
-2156 TYTCT
+2156 
-2161 RCDKTKTEAIEALGH
+2161 AIEAL
-2176 AYSEEWTVDKEATC
+2176 D
-2190 EEAGSKSHHCTR
+2190 
-2202 PGCDSKTDV
+2202 
-2211 TVIEAL
+2211 
-2217 GHEWGEGI
+2217 
-2225 ETKAPKCTEAG
+2225 
-2236 EKTYTCTRCDKTK
+2236 
-2249 TEAIEALG
+2249 
-2257 HAYSDEWTVD
+2257 
-2267 KEATCEEAGSKSHHC
+2267 
-2282 TRPGC
+2282 
-2287 DSKSDVTVIE
+2287 
-2297 ALGHE
+2297 
-2302 WGEGKETKAP
+2302 
-2312 TCTEA
+2312 
-2317 GEKTYTCTRCDA
+2317 
-2329 TKTEAIEA
+2329 
-2337 LGHAYSEEWT
+2337 
-2347 VDKEATCE
+2347 
-2355 EAGSKSHHCT
+2355 
-2365 RPGCDSKTE
+2365 
-2374 VTEIAALGHEW
+2374 
-2385 GEGTET
+2385 
-2391 KAPTCTEAGEK
+2391 
-2402 TYTCTRCDK
+2402 
-2411 TKTEAIEALGHAYSE
+2411 
-2426 EWTVDKEASC
+2426 
-2436 EEAGSK
+2436 
-2442 SHHCTRP
+2442 
-2449 GCDSKS
+2449 
-2455 DVTVI
+2455 
-2460 EALGHEWGEGKE
+2460 
-2472 TKAPTCTEAGEK
+2472 
-2484 TYTCTRCDA
+2484 
-2493 TKTEAIEA
+2493 
-2501 LGHAYS
+2501 HAYS

-2533 DSKSDVTVIE
+2533 DSKSDVT
-2543 ALGHEWSEG
+2543 
-2552 KETKAPT
+2552 
-2559 CTEAGEKT
+2559 
-2567 YTCTRCDKTKTE
+2567 
-2579 AIEALGHAYSEEWT
+2579 
-2593 VDKEATCEEAGSK
+2593 
-2606 SHHCTRQGCDSKT
+2606 
-2619 EVTEIAALGHEWGE
+2619 EIAALGHEWGE

-2651 CTRCDKTKTEAIEAI
+2651 CTRC
-2666 GHAYSEEWTV
+2666 S
-2676 DKEATCEE
+2676 
-2684 AGSKSHHCT
+2684 
-2693 RLGCD
+2693 
-2698 SKSEVTEIEAL
+2698 
-2709 GHEWGEGKET
+2709 
-2719 KAPTCTEAGEKTYTC
+2719 
-2734 TRCNAT
+2734 AT
-2740 KTEAIAA
+2740 KTEEVAA
-2747 LGHNY
+2747 LGHDY
-2752 DTEWTVDKEA
+2752 SDEWTVDKEA

-2895 KVAIPDNIINKDA
+2895 KVAIPENIINKDA

-2922 ESENI
+2922 ESENMP
-2927 SVDYNE
+2927 VDYNA
-2933 NDNTIIFETD
+2933 NDNTITFETD

-2960 DNNQSAIPDNNTS
+2960 DNNQSVIPDNNTS

>member
-1 MKKSVM
+1 MKKSVR

-41 AAESMSAIWTY
+41 AAENSSASWSMS
-52 ADTNDK
+52 DK
-58 MFDSNGNKVTQLQ
+58 MYKEGDSENTVSELNKAKGTLV
-71 KNSGKLLNSDNN
+71 NSNNDELILDATSAKITNRNQDFQVNTDLVLTFPLVENARTCTITIQSYN
-83 ELTVDATS
+83 ELTND
-91 GKFASNG
+91 NIEI
-98 SNAYQTN
+98 
-105 AGTLFTFPIVKG
+105 AGMSDYVFT
-117 AGRCTITLKSE
+117 T
-128 STLTASDIELDGM
+128 
-141 QDTTVQAKGNKIY
+141 DTTTSYKSYIIKGVVNKGVT
-154 EITGYVNNGAE
+154 EVS
-165 NVALKVGVNTYL
+165 VKLKLNTYFN
-177 YSIQIDSSTST
+177 SIKIDSSTST
-188 ATTSAAFSDNKL
+188 ATTSAAFSADKL
-200 NDFKTSTDKKISAV
+200 SGFETGKTISAE
-214 WDYSTNNTM
+214 WNYSNGTISDSGSNTQIYNK
-223 TAAANNTTATVIQ
+223 T
-236 SGKGTYTNAD
+236 GKYTNKD

-256 GKFYPDASNKRIQI
+256 ENGAAFKLDSSYSRIQLNKGVEI
-270 NTGTKLYVPVIG
+270 NVPVVG

-289 IVNKNNISAVDNTK
+289 LLSKNYTGTTTE
-303 DILSSYWKVSG
+303 DILTDSMISINDNSNLLYKKCTSNEKYDDNYRKIEITCYLSG
-314 RTVRKAEC
+314 AEGEITV
-322 ISNTKLDGSYNTV
+322 ISNVAKN
-335 TIECYLTGDEGDIE
+335 YLQS
-349 LESVYNSSTYIQ
+349 LSIQ
-361 SVSVE
+361 CE
-366 CMELEKTS
+366 ELEKTS

-460 LSTKMVTGNITGIAD
+460 LSTKMVTGNITGITD

-486 LTDADREYVPE
+486 LTDADTEYVPE
-497 VVMAADKKSYS
+497 VDMAADKKSYS
-508 ARVEE
+508 ARVEK

-538 TEDGTL
+538 TEDGVL

-549 LKPTYAVTLNLPDEP
+549 LKPTYAVTLNLPDKP

-757 EVEYVEQPKMP
+757 EVEYVKQPKMP

-895 GLAISITPKG
+895 GLAISVTPKG
-905 QTERQLVYKYTST
+905 QTEQQLVYKYTST
-918 ELFKTDKYATAV
+918 ELFKTDKAATAV

-946 KYEAADGTVLYDQN
+946 KYEAADGKVLYDQN
-960 KCYKAKGTA
+960 KCYKAEGTA

-980 DSREYIDV
+980 DTREYIDV

-1131 VIAYSHIDCR
+1131 VIAYSHIDGR
-1141 VDNYSNPSD
+1141 IDNYSNPSD

-1181 TIYDGKLTLEGVVE
+1181 TVYDGKLTLEGVVE

-1327 TRIYYDVNELAGGD
+1327 TRIYYDVKELAGGD

-1370 LGDGSKSNE
+1370 LGDGTKSNE

-1395 IRILGYQDTLCA
+1395 VRILGYQDTLCA

-1543 RPQISKKKADEM
+1543 RSQISKKKADEM

-1634 YYKAGSAEEFL
+1634 YYKAGSAKEFL

-1903 AQNLRNYRL
+1903 AQNLRNYRQ

-1946 SGMTNVLISGNGSS
+1946 SGMTNALISGNGSS

-2020 TEVQPYMGAGKLKDL
+2020 TEVQPYTGAGKLKDL

-2083 TKTEEV
+2083 TKTEAIE
-2089 AALGHSYSEEWTVD
+2089 ALDHAYSEEWTVD

-2122 CDSKTEVTEIAALG
+2122 CDSKSDVTEIAALG

-2161 RCDKTKTEAIEALGH
+2161 RCNK
-2176 AYSEEWTVDKEATC
+2176 
-2190 EEAGSKSHHCTR
+2190 
-2202 PGCDSKTDV
+2202 
-2211 TVIEAL
+2211 
-2217 GHEWGEGI
+2217 
-2225 ETKAPKCTEAG
+2225 
-2236 EKTYTCTRCDKTK
+2236 
-2249 TEAIEALG
+2249 
-2257 HAYSDEWTVD
+2257 
-2267 KEATCEEAGSKSHHC
+2267 
-2282 TRPGC
+2282 
-2287 DSKSDVTVIE
+2287 
-2297 ALGHE
+2297 
-2302 WGEGKETKAP
+2302 
-2312 TCTEA
+2312 
-2317 GEKTYTCTRCDA
+2317 
-2329 TKTEAIEA
+2329 
-2337 LGHAYSEEWT
+2337 
-2347 VDKEATCE
+2347 
-2355 EAGSKSHHCT
+2355 
-2365 RPGCDSKTE
+2365 
-2374 VTEIAALGHEW
+2374 
-2385 GEGTET
+2385 
-2391 KAPTCTEAGEK
+2391 
-2402 TYTCTRCDK
+2402 
-2411 TKTEAIEALGHAYSE
+2411 
-2426 EWTVDKEASC
+2426 
-2436 EEAGSK
+2436 
-2442 SHHCTRP
+2442 
-2449 GCDSKS
+2449 
-2455 DVTVI
+2455 
-2460 EALGHEWGEGKE
+2460 
-2472 TKAPTCTEAGEK
+2472 
-2484 TYTCTRCDA
+2484 

-2543 ALGHEWSEG
+2543 ALGHEWGEG
-2552 KETKAPT
+2552 TETKAPT

-2567 YTCTRCDKTKTE
+2567 YTCTRCSATKTE
-2579 AIEALGHAYSEEWT
+2579 
-2593 VDKEATCEEAGSK
+2593 
-2606 SHHCTRQGCDSKT
+2606 
-2619 EVTEIAALGHEWGE
+2619 EVAALGH
-2633 GKETKAPTCT
+2633 
-2643 EAGEKTYT
+2643 
-2651 CTRCDKTKTEAIEAI
+2651 D
-2666 GHAYSEEWTV
+2666 YS
-2676 DKEATCEE
+2676 D
-2684 AGSKSHHCT
+2684 
-2693 RLGCD
+2693 
-2698 SKSEVTEIEAL
+2698 
-2709 GHEWGEGKET
+2709 
-2719 KAPTCTEAGEKTYTC
+2719 
-2734 TRCNAT
+2734 
-2740 KTEAIAA
+2740 
-2747 LGHNY
+2747 
-2752 DTEWTVDKEA
+2752 EWTVDKEA

-2895 KVAIPDNIINKDA
+2895 KVAIPENIINKDA

-2922 ESENI
+2922 ESENMP
-2927 SVDYNE
+2927 VDYNA
-2933 NDNTIIFETD
+2933 NDNTITFETD

-2960 DNNQSAIPDNNTS
+2960 DNNQSVIPDNNTS

>member
-1 MKKSVM
+1 MKKSVR

-128 STLTASDIELDGM
+128 STLTASDVELDGM
-141 QDTTVQAKGNKIY
+141 QDTTVQAKGSKIY

-379 TSSSAIPDGTSVV
+379 TSASAIPDGTSVV

-441 VKVSKE
+441 VKISKE

-475 EYDVSQLGVSF
+475 GYDVSQLGVSF
-486 LTDADREYVPE
+486 LTEADTEYVPE

-666 DASTGKLAASGDK
+666 DASTGKLATSGDK

-739 STGGD
+739 STAQGKD
-744 AYIKSISVVYDAK
+744 SAYIKSISVVYDSK

-825 INSCGNSSSNGL
+825 INSCGNNSSNGL

-859 QIYYKG
+859 QVYYKG

-895 GLAISITPKG
+895 GLAISVTPKG

-918 ELFKTDKYATAV
+918 ELFKTDKDATAV

-946 KYEAADGTVLYDQN
+946 KYEAADGAVLYDQN
-960 KCYKAKGTA
+960 KCYKAEGTA

-980 DSREYIDV
+980 DTREYIDV

-1086 NGADTY
+1086 NEADTY
-1092 ELYRYSYDE
+1092 EVYRYSYDE

-1131 VIAYSHIDCR
+1131 VIAYSHIDGR
-1141 VDNYSNPSD
+1141 IDNYSNPSD

-1181 TIYDGKLTLEGVVE
+1181 TVYDGKLTLEGVVE

-1216 KGTFAFTDASLSAGR
+1216 KGTFAFTDVLLSAGR

-1283 QAAVNSVDKANTKR
+1283 QAAVNSVDKSNTKR

-1327 TRIYYDVNELAGGD
+1327 TRIYYDVKELAGGD

-1370 LGDGSKSNE
+1370 LGDGTKSNE

-1395 IRILGYQDTLCA
+1395 VRILGYQDTLCA

-1500 CYMGKILRAN
+1500 CYIGKILRAN

-1634 YYKAGSAEEFL
+1634 YYKAGSAKEFL

-1702 MLKLAGMSNLTIYS
+1702 MLKIAGMSNLTIYS

-1731 SDNIIIRNIKFD
+1731 SDNIIIRNITFD

-1862 DEDTSSKNITVTFA
+1862 DEDASSKNITVTFA

-1946 SGMTNVLISGNGSS
+1946 SGMTNALISGNGSS

-2020 TEVQPYMGAGKLKDL
+2020 TEVQPYTGAGKLKDL

-2089 AALGHSYSEEWTVD
+2089 AALGHSYSD
-2103 KEATCEEA
+2103 
-2111 GSKSHHCTRPG
+2111 
-2122 CDSKTEVTEIAALG
+2122 
-2136 HEWGEG
+2136 
-2142 KETKAPTCT
+2142 
-2151 EAGEK
+2151 
-2156 TYTCT
+2156 
-2161 RCDKTKTEAIEALGH
+2161 
-2176 AYSEEWTVDKEATC
+2176 EWTVDKEATC

-2217 GHEWGEGI
+2217 GHEWGEG
-2225 ETKAPKCTEAG
+2225 
-2236 EKTYTCTRCDKTK
+2236 
-2249 TEAIEALG
+2249 
-2257 HAYSDEWTVD
+2257 
-2267 KEATCEEAGSKSHHC
+2267 
-2282 TRPGC
+2282 
-2287 DSKSDVTVIE
+2287 
-2297 ALGHE
+2297 
-2302 WGEGKETKAP
+2302 KETKAP

-2317 GEKTYTCTRCDA
+2317 GEKTYTCTRCDK

-2426 EWTVDKEASC
+2426 EWTVDKEATC

-2455 DVTVI
+2455 EVTVI

-2484 TYTCTRCDA
+2484 TYTCTRCSA
-2493 TKTEAIEA
+2493 TKTE
-2501 LGHAYS
+2501 
-2507 EEWTVDKEATCEE
+2507 
-2520 AGSKSHHCTRPGC
+2520 
-2533 DSKSDVTVIE
+2533 
-2543 ALGHEWSEG
+2543 
-2552 KETKAPT
+2552 
-2559 CTEAGEKT
+2559 
-2567 YTCTRCDKTKTE
+2567 
-2579 AIEALGHAYSEEWT
+2579 
-2593 VDKEATCEEAGSK
+2593 
-2606 SHHCTRQGCDSKT
+2606 
-2619 EVTEIAALGHEWGE
+2619 EVAALGH
-2633 GKETKAPTCT
+2633 
-2643 EAGEKTYT
+2643 
-2651 CTRCDKTKTEAIEAI
+2651 D
-2666 GHAYSEEWTV
+2666 YS
-2676 DKEATCEE
+2676 D
-2684 AGSKSHHCT
+2684 
-2693 RLGCD
+2693 
-2698 SKSEVTEIEAL
+2698 
-2709 GHEWGEGKET
+2709 
-2719 KAPTCTEAGEKTYTC
+2719 
-2734 TRCNAT
+2734 
-2740 KTEAIAA
+2740 
-2747 LGHNY
+2747 
-2752 DTEWTVDKEA
+2752 EWTVDKEA

-2770 SHHCKVCGNKT
+2770 SHHCKVCGDKT

-2821 FTEEEIKAFK
+2821 FTEEEIKSFK

-2895 KVAIPDNIINKDA
+2895 KVAIPENIINKDA

>member
-1 MKKSVM
+1 MPGKGENMKKSVR

-41 AAESMSAIWTY
+41 AAENSSASWSMS
-52 ADTNDK
+52 DK
-58 MFDSNGNKVTQLQ
+58 MYKEGDSENTVSELNKAKGTLV
-71 KNSGKLLNSDNN
+71 NSNNDELILDATSAKITNRNQDFQVNTDLVLTFPLVENARTCTITIQSYN
-83 ELTVDATS
+83 ELTND
-91 GKFASNG
+91 NIEI
-98 SNAYQTN
+98 
-105 AGTLFTFPIVKG
+105 AGMSDYVFT
-117 AGRCTITLKSE
+117 T
-128 STLTASDIELDGM
+128 
-141 QDTTVQAKGNKIY
+141 DTTTSYKSYIIKGVVNKGVT
-154 EITGYVNNGAE
+154 EVS
-165 NVALKVGVNTYL
+165 VKLKLNTYFN
-177 YSIQIDSSTST
+177 SIKIDSSTST
-188 ATTSAAFSDNKL
+188 ATTSAAFSADKL
-200 NDFKTSTDKKISAV
+200 SGFETGKTISAE
-214 WDYSTNNTM
+214 WNYSNGTISDSGSNTQIYNK
-223 TAAANNTTATVIQ
+223 T
-236 SGKGTYTNAD
+236 GKYTNKD

-256 GKFYPDASNKRIQI
+256 ENGAAFKLDSSYSRIQLNKGVEI
-270 NTGTKLYVPVIG
+270 NVPVVG

-289 IVNKNNISAVDNTK
+289 LLSKNYTGTTTE
-303 DILSSYWKVSG
+303 DILTDSMISINDNSNLLYKKCTSNEKYDDNYRKIEITCYLSG
-314 RTVRKAEC
+314 AEGEITV
-322 ISNTKLDGSYNTV
+322 ISNVAKN
-335 TIECYLTGDEGDIE
+335 YLQS
-349 LESVYNSSTYIQ
+349 LSIQ
-361 SVSVE
+361 CE
-366 CMELEKTS
+366 ELEKTS

-486 LTDADREYVPE
+486 LTDADTEYVPE

-508 ARVEE
+508 ARVEK

-538 TEDGTL
+538 TEDGVL

-549 LKPTYAVTLNLPDEP
+549 LKPTYAVTLNLPDKP

-628 TQKVIFEQ
+628 TQKVILEQ

-757 EVEYVEQPKMP
+757 EVEYVKQPKMP

-895 GLAISITPKG
+895 GLAISVTPKG
-905 QTERQLVYKYTST
+905 QTEQQLVYKYTST
-918 ELFKTDKYATAV
+918 ELFKTDKAATAV

-946 KYEAADGTVLYDQN
+946 KYEAADGKVLYDQN
-960 KCYKAKGTA
+960 KCYKAEGTA

-980 DSREYIDV
+980 DTREYIDV

-1131 VIAYSHIDCR
+1131 VIAYSHIDGR
-1141 VDNYSNPSD
+1141 IDNYSNPSD

-1181 TIYDGKLTLEGVVE
+1181 TVYDGKLTLEGVVE

-1327 TRIYYDVNELAGGD
+1327 TRIYYDVKELAGGD

-1370 LGDGSKSNE
+1370 LGDGTKSNE

-1395 IRILGYQDTLCA
+1395 VRILGYQDTLCA

-1543 RPQISKKKADEM
+1543 RSQISKKKADEM

-1634 YYKAGSAEEFL
+1634 YYKAGSAKEFL

-1903 AQNLRNYRL
+1903 AQNLRNYRQ

-1946 SGMTNVLISGNGSS
+1946 SGMTNALISGNGSS

-2020 TEVQPYMGAGKLKDL
+2020 TEVQPYTGAGKLKDL
-2035 TTLQWERTSYNDL
+2035 TTLQWERTSYNDS

-2083 TKTEEV
+2083 
-2089 AALGHSYSEEWTVD
+2089 
-2103 KEATCEEA
+2103 
-2111 GSKSHHCTRPG
+2111 
-2122 CDSKTEVTEIAALG
+2122 
-2136 HEWGEG
+2136 
-2142 KETKAPTCT
+2142 
-2151 EAGEK
+2151 
-2156 TYTCT
+2156 
-2161 RCDKTKTEAIEALGH
+2161 
-2176 AYSEEWTVDKEATC
+2176 
-2190 EEAGSKSHHCTR
+2190 
-2202 PGCDSKTDV
+2202 
-2211 TVIEAL
+2211 
-2217 GHEWGEGI
+2217 
-2225 ETKAPKCTEAG
+2225 
-2236 EKTYTCTRCDKTK
+2236 
-2249 TEAIEALG
+2249 
-2257 HAYSDEWTVD
+2257 
-2267 KEATCEEAGSKSHHC
+2267 
-2282 TRPGC
+2282 
-2287 DSKSDVTVIE
+2287 
-2297 ALGHE
+2297 
-2302 WGEGKETKAP
+2302 
-2312 TCTEA
+2312 
-2317 GEKTYTCTRCDA
+2317 

-2426 EWTVDKEASC
+2426 EWTVDKEATC

-2449 GCDSKS
+2449 DCDSKS
-2455 DVTVI
+2455 EVTEI
-2460 EALGHEWGEGKE
+2460 AALGHEWGEGKE

-2484 TYTCTRCDA
+2484 TYTCTRCNA
-2493 TKTEAIEA
+2493 TKTEEVAA

-2507 EEWTVDKEATCEE
+2507 DEWTVDKEATCEE
-2520 AGSKSHHCTRPGC
+2520 AGSKSHHCTRLGC

-2543 ALGHEWSEG
+2543 ALGHEWGEG

-2606 SHHCTRQGCDSKT
+2606 SHHCTRPGCDSKKDVTVIEALGHEWGKGKETKAPTCTEVGEKTYTCTRCNATKTEAIEALGHSYSDEWTVDKEATCEEAGSKSHHCTRSGCDSKSEVTEIEALGHEWGEGKETKAPTCTEAGEKTYTCTRCDKTKTEEVAALGHAYSDEWTVDKEASCEEAGSKSHHCTRPGCDSKT

-2651 CTRCDKTKTEAIEAI
+2651 CTRCNATKTEAIEAL

-2693 RLGCD
+2693 RPGCD
-2698 SKSEVTEIEAL
+2698 SKSDVTVIEAL
-2709 GHEWGEGKET
+2709 DHEWGEGKET

-2734 TRCNAT
+2734 TRCSAT
-2740 KTEAIAA
+2740 KTEEVAA
-2747 LGHNY
+2747 LGHDY
-2752 DTEWTVDKEA
+2752 SDEWTVDKEA

-2770 SHHCKVCGNKT
+2770 SHHCKVCGDKT

-2895 KVAIPDNIINKDA
+2895 KVAIPENIINKDA

-2960 DNNQSAIPDNNTS
+2960 DNNQSVIPDNNTS

>member
-1 MKKSVM
+1 MPGKGENMKKSVR

-41 AAESMSAIWTY
+41 AAENSSASWSMS
-52 ADTNDK
+52 DK
-58 MFDSNGNKVTQLQ
+58 MYKEGDSENTVSELNKAKGTLV
-71 KNSGKLLNSDNN
+71 NSNNDELILDATSAKITNRNQDFQVNTDLVLTFPLVENARTCTITIQSYN
-83 ELTVDATS
+83 ELTND
-91 GKFASNG
+91 N
-98 SNAYQTN
+98 
-105 AGTLFTFPIVKG
+105 I
-117 AGRCTITLKSE
+117 
-128 STLTASDIELDGM
+128 
-141 QDTTVQAKGNKIY
+141 
-154 EITGYVNNGAE
+154 EITGMSDYVFTTDTTTSYKSYIIKGVVNKGVTE
-165 NVALKVGVNTYL
+165 VSVKLKLNTYFN
-177 YSIQIDSSTST
+177 SIKIDSSTST
-188 ATTSAAFSDNKL
+188 ATTSAAFSADKL
-200 NDFKTSTDKKISAV
+200 SGFETGKTISAE
-214 WDYSTNNTM
+214 WNYSNGTISDSGSNTQIYNK
-223 TAAANNTTATVIQ
+223 T
-236 SGKGTYTNAD
+236 GKYTNKD

-256 GKFYPDASNKRIQI
+256 ENGAAFKLDSSYSRIQLNKGVEI
-270 NTGTKLYVPVIG
+270 NVPVVG

-289 IVNKNNISAVDNTK
+289 LLSKNYTGTTTE
-303 DILSSYWKVSG
+303 DILTDSMISINDNSNLLYKKCTSNEKYDDNYRKIEITCYLSG
-314 RTVRKAEC
+314 AEGEITV
-322 ISNTKLDGSYNTV
+322 ISNVAKN
-335 TIECYLTGDEGDIE
+335 YLQS
-349 LESVYNSSTYIQ
+349 LSIQ
-361 SVSVE
+361 CE
-366 CMELEKTS
+366 ELEKTS

-399 LQYSGIISDNMYS
+399 LQYSGIISDSMYS
-412 VEVPVEDEEME
+412 VDVPVEDEEME

-433 IITSGITS
+433 IITNGITS
-441 VKVSKE
+441 VKISKE
-447 ASGQVTADITIMK
+447 ASSQVTANITIMK

-486 LTDADREYVPE
+486 LTDADKEYVPE
-497 VVMAADKKSYS
+497 VTIADDKKSYS
-508 ARVEE
+508 AKVEE
-513 GVTYNVVLTGAD
+513 GVTYSVTLTGVD

-533 SGVSY
+533 SGISY
-538 TEDGTL
+538 TEDGVL

-603 IGGDFIAQPYK
+603 IGGDFISQPYK

-646 GDYFNKTIQNNTGY
+646 GDYFDKTIQNNTGY

-757 EVEYVEQPKMP
+757 EVEYVKQPKMP

-895 GLAISITPKG
+895 GLAISVTPKG

-918 ELFKTDKYATAV
+918 ELFKTDKAATAV

-960 KCYKAKGTA
+960 KCYKAEGTA

-980 DSREYIDV
+980 DTREYIDV

-1028 ILKEA
+1028 VLKEA

-1086 NGADTY
+1086 NEADTY
-1092 ELYRYSYDE
+1092 EVYRYSYDE

-1111 ISECAYEDSD
+1111 ISECTYEDSD

-1131 VIAYSHIDCR
+1131 VIAYSHIDGNI
-1141 VDNYSNPSD
+1141 DNYSNPSD

-1181 TIYDGKLTLEGVVE
+1181 TVYDGKLTLEGVVE

-1216 KGTFAFTDASLSAGR
+1216 KGTFAFTDVLLSAGR

-1283 QAAVNSVDKANTKR
+1283 QAAVNSVDKSNTKR

-1304 GDYNEHLVVSSPY
+1304 GNYNEHLVVSSPY

-1327 TRIYYDVNELAGGD
+1327 TRIYYDVKELAGGD

-1370 LGDGSKSNE
+1370 LGDGTKSNE

-1395 IRILGYQDTLCA
+1395 VRILGYQDTLCA

-1634 YYKAGSAEEFL
+1634 YYKAGSAKEFL

-1665 IALGDKEVE
+1665 IALGDREVE

-1693 PDLISSGVS
+1693 PDLIRSGVS

-2020 TEVQPYMGAGKLKDL
+2020 TEVQPYTGAGKLKDL
-2035 TTLQWERTSYNDL
+2035 TTLQWERTSYNDS

-2072 EKVYT
+2072 EKVYI

-2083 TKTEEV
+2083 
-2089 AALGHSYSEEWTVD
+2089 
-2103 KEATCEEA
+2103 
-2111 GSKSHHCTRPG
+2111 
-2122 CDSKTEVTEIAALG
+2122 
-2136 HEWGEG
+2136 
-2142 KETKAPTCT
+2142 
-2151 EAGEK
+2151 
-2156 TYTCT
+2156 
-2161 RCDKTKTEAIEALGH
+2161 
-2176 AYSEEWTVDKEATC
+2176 
-2190 EEAGSKSHHCTR
+2190 
-2202 PGCDSKTDV
+2202 
-2211 TVIEAL
+2211 
-2217 GHEWGEGI
+2217 
-2225 ETKAPKCTEAG
+2225 
-2236 EKTYTCTRCDKTK
+2236 
-2249 TEAIEALG
+2249 
-2257 HAYSDEWTVD
+2257 
-2267 KEATCEEAGSKSHHC
+2267 
-2282 TRPGC
+2282 
-2287 DSKSDVTVIE
+2287 
-2297 ALGHE
+2297 
-2302 WGEGKETKAP
+2302 
-2312 TCTEA
+2312 
-2317 GEKTYTCTRCDA
+2317 
-2329 TKTEAIEA
+2329 
-2337 LGHAYSEEWT
+2337 
-2347 VDKEATCE
+2347 
-2355 EAGSKSHHCT
+2355 
-2365 RPGCDSKTE
+2365 
-2374 VTEIAALGHEW
+2374 
-2385 GEGTET
+2385 
-2391 KAPTCTEAGEK
+2391 
-2402 TYTCTRCDK
+2402 
-2411 TKTEAIEALGHAYSE
+2411 
-2426 EWTVDKEASC
+2426 
-2436 EEAGSK
+2436 
-2442 SHHCTRP
+2442 
-2449 GCDSKS
+2449 
-2455 DVTVI
+2455 
-2460 EALGHEWGEGKE
+2460 
-2472 TKAPTCTEAGEK
+2472 
-2484 TYTCTRCDA
+2484 
-2493 TKTEAIEA
+2493 
-2501 LGHAYS
+2501 
-2507 EEWTVDKEATCEE
+2507 
-2520 AGSKSHHCTRPGC
+2520 
-2533 DSKSDVTVIE
+2533 
-2543 ALGHEWSEG
+2543 
-2552 KETKAPT
+2552 
-2559 CTEAGEKT
+2559 
-2567 YTCTRCDKTKTE
+2567 
-2579 AIEALGHAYSEEWT
+2579 
-2593 VDKEATCEEAGSK
+2593 
-2606 SHHCTRQGCDSKT
+2606 
-2619 EVTEIAALGHEWGE
+2619 
-2633 GKETKAPTCT
+2633 
-2643 EAGEKTYT
+2643 
-2651 CTRCDKTKTEAIEAI
+2651 TKTEAIEAI

-2693 RLGCD
+2693 RPDCD

-2770 SHHCKVCGNKT
+2770 SHHCKVCGDKT

-2895 KVAIPDNIINKDA
+2895 KVAIPENIINKDA

-2927 SVDYNE
+2927 PVYYNA
-2933 NDNTIIFETD
+2933 NDNTITFETD

-2996 FAISSGMICVLSR
+2996 FAISSGVICVLSR

>member
-41 AAESMSAIWTY
+41 AAENSSASWSMS
-52 ADTNDK
+52 DK
-58 MFDSNGNKVTQLQ
+58 MYKEGDSENTVSELNKAKGTLV
-71 KNSGKLLNSDNN
+71 NSNNDELILDATSAKITNRNQDFQVNTDLVLTFPLVENARTCTITIQSYN
-83 ELTVDATS
+83 ELTND
-91 GKFASNG
+91 NIEI
-98 SNAYQTN
+98 
-105 AGTLFTFPIVKG
+105 AGMSDYVFT
-117 AGRCTITLKSE
+117 T
-128 STLTASDIELDGM
+128 
-141 QDTTVQAKGNKIY
+141 DTTTSYKSYIIKGVVNKGVT
-154 EITGYVNNGAE
+154 EVS
-165 NVALKVGVNTYL
+165 VKLKLNTYFN
-177 YSIQIDSSTST
+177 SIKIDSSTST
-188 ATTSAAFSDNKL
+188 ATTSAAFSADKL
-200 NDFKTSTDKKISAV
+200 SGFETGKTISAE
-214 WDYSTNNTM
+214 WNYSNGTISDSGSNTQIYNK
-223 TAAANNTTATVIQ
+223 T
-236 SGKGTYTNAD
+236 GKYTNKD

-256 GKFYPDASNKRIQI
+256 ENGAAFKLDSSYSRIQLNKGVEI
-270 NTGTKLYVPVIG
+270 NVPVVG

-289 IVNKNNISAVDNTK
+289 LLSKNYTGTTTE
-303 DILSSYWKVSG
+303 DILTDSMISINDNSNLLYKKCTSNEKYDDNYRKIEITCYLSG
-314 RTVRKAEC
+314 AEGEITV
-322 ISNTKLDGSYNTV
+322 ISNVAKN
-335 TIECYLTGDEGDIE
+335 YLQS
-349 LESVYNSSTYIQ
+349 LSIQ
-361 SVSVE
+361 CE
-366 CMELEKTS
+366 ELEKTS

-486 LTDADREYVPE
+486 LTDADTEYVPE

-508 ARVEE
+508 ARVEK

-538 TEDGTL
+538 TEDGVL

-549 LKPTYAVTLNLPDEP
+549 LKPTYAVTLNLPDKP

-895 GLAISITPKG
+895 GLAISVTPKG
-905 QTERQLVYKYTST
+905 QTEQQLVYKYTST
-918 ELFKTDKYATAV
+918 ELFKTDKAATAV

-946 KYEAADGTVLYDQN
+946 KYEAADGKVLYDQN
-960 KCYKAKGTA
+960 KCYKAEGTA

-980 DSREYIDV
+980 DTREYIDV

-1131 VIAYSHIDCR
+1131 VIAYSHIDGNI
-1141 VDNYSNPSD
+1141 DNYSNPSD
-1150 SVWAVPSAGH
+1150 SVWVVPSAGH

-1181 TIYDGKLTLEGVVE
+1181 TVYDGKLTLEGVVE

-1216 KGTFAFTDASLSAGR
+1216 KGTFAFTDVLLSAGR

-1327 TRIYYDVNELAGGD
+1327 TRIYYDVKELAGGD

-1370 LGDGSKSNE
+1370 LGDGTKSNE

-1395 IRILGYQDTLCA
+1395 VRILGYQDTLCA

-1543 RPQISKKKADEM
+1543 RSQISKKKADEM

-1587 YVTTQYVSDTYNEN
+1587 YVITQYISDTYNEN

-1665 IALGDKEVE
+1665 IALGDREVE

-1693 PDLISSGVS
+1693 PDLIRSGVS

-1832 YKHLLESGMTHEQIC
+1832 YKHLRESGMTHEQIC

-1946 SGMTNVLISGNGSS
+1946 SGITNVLISGNGSS

-1977 QAELK
+1977 QADLK
-1982 VALNTDKAGE
+1982 VTLNTDKAGE

-2020 TEVQPYMGAGKLKDL
+2020 TEVQPYTGAGKLKDL
-2035 TTLQWERTSYNDL
+2035 TTLQWERTSYNDS

-2111 GSKSHHCTRPG
+2111 GSKSHHCTRPDCDSKSEVTEIAALGHEWGEGKETKAPTCTEAGEKTYTCTRCNATKTEAIEALGHAYSEEWTVDKEATCEEAGSKSHHCTRPGCDSKSEVTEIEALGHEWGEGKETKAPTCTEAGEKTYTCTRCNATKTEAIEALGHAYSEEWTVDKEATCEETGSKSHHCTRPGCDSKSDVTIIEALGHEWSEGKETKAPTCTEAGEKTYTCTRCDKTKTEAIEALGHAYSEEWTVDKEATCEEAGSKSHHCTRPG
-2122 CDSKTEVTEIAALG
+2122 CDSKTDVTVIEALG

-2217 GHEWGEGI
+2217 GHEWGEGK
-2225 ETKAPKCTEAG
+2225 ETKAPTCTEAG
-2236 EKTYTCTRCDKTK
+2236 EKTYTCTRCNATK

-2257 HAYSDEWTVD
+2257 HAYSEEWTVDKEATCEEAGSKSHHCTRPGCDSKTDVTVIEALGHEWGEGKETKAPTCTEAGEKTYTCTRCNATKTEAIEALGHAYSEEWTVD

-2317 GEKTYTCTRCDA
+2317 GEKTYTCTRC
-2329 TKTEAIEA
+2329 
-2337 LGHAYSEEWT
+2337 
-2347 VDKEATCE
+2347 
-2355 EAGSKSHHCT
+2355 
-2365 RPGCDSKTE
+2365 
-2374 VTEIAALGHEW
+2374 
-2385 GEGTET
+2385 
-2391 KAPTCTEAGEK
+2391 
-2402 TYTCTRCDK
+2402 
-2411 TKTEAIEALGHAYSE
+2411 
-2426 EWTVDKEASC
+2426 
-2436 EEAGSK
+2436 
-2442 SHHCTRP
+2442 
-2449 GCDSKS
+2449 
-2455 DVTVI
+2455 
-2460 EALGHEWGEGKE
+2460 
-2472 TKAPTCTEAGEK
+2472 
-2484 TYTCTRCDA
+2484 
-2493 TKTEAIEA
+2493 
-2501 LGHAYS
+2501 
-2507 EEWTVDKEATCEE
+2507 
-2520 AGSKSHHCTRPGC
+2520 
-2533 DSKSDVTVIE
+2533 
-2543 ALGHEWSEG
+2543 
-2552 KETKAPT
+2552 
-2559 CTEAGEKT
+2559 
-2567 YTCTRCDKTKTE
+2567 
-2579 AIEALGHAYSEEWT
+2579 
-2593 VDKEATCEEAGSK
+2593 
-2606 SHHCTRQGCDSKT
+2606 
-2619 EVTEIAALGHEWGE
+2619 
-2633 GKETKAPTCT
+2633 
-2643 EAGEKTYT
+2643 
-2651 CTRCDKTKTEAIEAI
+2651 
-2666 GHAYSEEWTV
+2666 
-2676 DKEATCEE
+2676 
-2684 AGSKSHHCT
+2684 
-2693 RLGCD
+2693 
-2698 SKSEVTEIEAL
+2698 
-2709 GHEWGEGKET
+2709 
-2719 KAPTCTEAGEKTYTC
+2719 
-2734 TRCNAT
+2734 NAT
-2740 KTEAIAA
+2740 KTEEVAA
-2747 LGHNY
+2747 LGHDY
-2752 DTEWTVDKEA
+2752 SDEWTVDKEA

-2770 SHHCKVCGNKT
+2770 SHHCKVCGDKT

-2895 KVAIPDNIINKDA
+2895 KVAIPENIINKDA

-2960 DNNQSAIPDNNTS
+2960 DNNQSVIPDNNTS

-2996 FAISSGMICVLSR
+2996 FAISSGIICVLSR

>member
-1 MKKSVM
+1 MKKSVR

-58 MFDSNGNKVTQLQ
+58 MYDSNGNKVTKLEG
-71 KNSGKLLNSDNN
+71 NSGKLLNSDNN

-128 STLTASDIELDGM
+128 STLTASNIELDGM

-188 ATTSAAFSDNKL
+188 ATTSASFSDNKL
-200 NDFKTSTDKKISAV
+200 NDFKTGTDKKISAV

-366 CMELEKTS
+366 CMEFEKTS

-379 TSSSAIPDGTSVV
+379 TSASAIPDGTSVV

-399 LQYSGIISDNMYS
+399 MQYSGIISDSMYS
-412 VEVPVEDEEME
+412 VDVPVEDEEME

-433 IITSGITS
+433 IITNGITS
-441 VKVSKE
+441 VKISKE
-447 ASGQVTADITIMK
+447 ASSQVTADITIMK
-460 LSTKMVTGNITGIAD
+460 LSTKTVTGNITGIAD

-486 LTDADREYVPE
+486 LTDADTEYVPE

-525 DYEITSAH
+525 DYEIMSAH

-739 STGGD
+739 STAQGKD
-744 AYIKSISVVYDAK
+744 SAYIKSISVVYDAK

-837 FFGAYDG
+837 FFGAYD
-844 SMIAT
+844 SSKIAT

-895 GLAISITPKG
+895 GLAISVTPKG

-918 ELFKTDKYATAV
+918 ELFKTDKDATAV

-946 KYEAADGTVLYDQN
+946 KYEAADGKVLYDQN
-960 KCYKAKGTA
+960 KCYKAEGTA

-980 DSREYIDV
+980 DTREYIDV

-1028 ILKEA
+1028 VLKEA

-1086 NGADTY
+1086 NEADTY
-1092 ELYRYSYDE
+1092 EVYRYSYDE

-1111 ISECAYEDSD
+1111 ISECTYEDSD

-1131 VIAYSHIDCR
+1131 VIAYSHIDGKI
-1141 VDNYSNPSD
+1141 DNYSNPSD

-1169 SAGLTI
+1169 SVGLTI

-1181 TIYDGKLTLEGVVE
+1181 TVYDGKLTLEGVVE

-1201 LKINGTVVDE
+1201 LKINGNVADEQTVG
-1211 KSVAV
+1211 V
-1216 KGTFAFTDASLSAGR
+1216 KGTFTFSDEELLAGR
-1231 NDVELLIKAKDGS
+1231 NDVELLITDKDGN

-1257 YDKVVDSAYDGTD
+1257 YNKVVDASYKGTD
-1270 GEQVNGIPTYKTV
+1270 GDEVNGIPTYKTV

-1304 GDYNEHLVVSSPY
+1304 GNYNEHLVVSSPY

-1327 TRIYYDVNELAGGD
+1327 TRIYYDVKELAGGD

-1395 IRILGYQDTLCA
+1395 VRILGYQDTLCA

-1480 GNKYYLA
+1480 GNKYYFA

-1832 YKHLLESGMTHEQIC
+1832 YKHLRESGMTHEQIC

-1946 SGMTNVLISGNGSS
+1946 SGITNVLISGNGSS

-2003 NALPYSD
+2003 NALPYRN

-2020 TEVQPYMGAGKLKDL
+2020 TEVQPYTGAGKLKDL
-2035 TTLQWERTSYNDL
+2035 TTLQWERTSYNDTSIE
-2048 PLVHKEHVWN
+2048 HTEHVWN
-2058 DGEISKDSTCTEAG
+2058 DGEISKEATCAEAG
-2072 EKVYT
+2072 EKIYT

-2083 TKTEEV
+2083 TKTEAIEALGHAYSEEWTV
-2089 AALGHSYSEEWTVD
+2089 DREATCEEAGSKSHHCTRPGCDSKSDVTVIEALGHEWGEGKETKSPTCTEAGEKTYTCTRCDKTKTEAIEALGHSYSTEWTVD

-2111 GSKSHHCTRPG
+2111 GSKSHHCTRLG
-2122 CDSKTEVTEIAALG
+2122 CDSKSEVTEIAALG

-2202 PGCDSKTDV
+2202 PGCDSK
-2211 TVIEAL
+2211 
-2217 GHEWGEGI
+2217 
-2225 ETKAPKCTEAG
+2225 
-2236 EKTYTCTRCDKTK
+2236 
-2249 TEAIEALG
+2249 
-2257 HAYSDEWTVD
+2257 SDI
-2267 KEATCEEAGSKSHHC
+2267 
-2282 TRPGC
+2282 
-2287 DSKSDVTVIE
+2287 TVIE

-2317 GEKTYTCTRCDA
+2317 GEKTYTCTRCNA

-2365 RPGCDSKTE
+2365 RPGCDSKAD
-2374 VTEIAALGHEW
+2374 VTVIEALGHEW
-2385 GEGTET
+2385 SEGKET

-2402 TYTCTRCDK
+2402 TYTCTRCNA
-2411 TKTEAIEALGHAYSE
+2411 TKTEAIEALGHNYDT
-2426 EWTVDKEASC
+2426 EWTVDKEATC

-2442 SHHCTRP
+2442 SHHCTRL

-2455 DVTVI
+2455 EVTEI
-2460 EALGHEWGEGKE
+2460 AALGHEWGEGKE

-2484 TYTCTRCDA
+2484 TYTCTRCNA
-2493 TKTEAIEA
+2493 TKTEAIAA

-2533 DSKSDVTVIE
+2533 DSKSDITVIE
-2543 ALGHEWSEG
+2543 
-2552 KETKAPT
+2552 
-2559 CTEAGEKT
+2559 
-2567 YTCTRCDKTKTE
+2567 
-2579 AIEALGHAYSEEWT
+2579 
-2593 VDKEATCEEAGSK
+2593 
-2606 SHHCTRQGCDSKT
+2606 
-2619 EVTEIAALGHEWGE
+2619 ALGHEWGE

-2651 CTRCDKTKTEAIEAI
+2651 CTRCDKTKTEVVAAL

-2693 RLGCD
+2693 RPDCD
-2698 SKSEVTEIEAL
+2698 SKSDITVIEAL

-2843 NIENKVTD
+2843 NIENKVTE

-2895 KVAIPDNIINKDA
+2895 KVAIPENIINKDA

-2927 SVDYNE
+2927 PVDYNA
-2933 NDNTIIFETD
+2933 NDNTITFETD